1 MKKRAL
7 SLLMALV
14 MVVSLLPATARA
26 ADSTLKGDISVGT
39 AADLA
44 ALGGQDIVG
53 NITLT
58 ADIDM
63 SNTEMIPIKSLT
75 GTFNGQGHVISDL
88 TLTGQACGPRDR
100 KYTALISTLNSGTVK
115 NLKLDNITVS
125 ADTSTADNNH
135 LSTLIAY
142 VNAGDCTIEDCVVTG
157 SVTYTASDT
166 EEKTSSNYVSGLVG
180 EVFGIYGNAPTLK
193 IKNCTVDVTLTGAKK
208 DYVAGLVATAGAV
221 KASVENCAVLG
232 DITTN
237 KSEGYAGGLLGLTNT
252 SSEFSFT
259 NCYYAGSISG
269 DRFTVRAFAFMT
281 KSGNRAGTIN
291 YTNCYYNTSLNT
303 ELKADSRSSYG
314 NTNSTFNGQVD
325 GKTTGELKELEFTD
339 FVKNEAGYPVPEWT
353 PAAPPAPQFS
363 CTLVFENT
371 QGGTLVVKHGDQI
384 LTSISDG
391 QYMINRTGDDYSYTV
406 TFDEGAEYEN
416 VDITAFSIY
425 DSDNGTTKTITVNP
439 KRVFSCALTFT
450 GTENGALTVK
460 DSDGTTLTATNGV
473 YTLSAAGKYT
483 YSVTFDKNSIY
494 NNIDGAKFTVGKNDT
509 EKAIA
514 VTLTYKTTKPSGTGT
529 KESPYL
535 IGTAEELRWFAE
547 RVNALDTAAAKAYVK
562 LTKNIEVPGSWT
574 PLGKNAASPFS
585 GHFDGD
591 GKSVTITVDNP
602 SLGYFGFFGCLDSK
616 IDRDSTTPIDEQPT
630 VVVKNLTVNGSIYC
644 SEPGAFVGGLAAR
657 ARGKVSI
664 ENCVNNAT
672 VSSLA
677 RGSAGVGGLVGGY
690 DDGVEY
696 VWKNIRMTVDGC
708 RNTGTINVT
717 GSNTDAMVG
726 GLVGANAN
734 CVQVSSSEN
743 TGTVN
748 APGCTVGGLLGAAGY
763 QTGDFV
769 PTIKDSS
776 NSGILIGAAGK
787 TNNLYGKGTIRSGY
801 LINSGS
807 NTYTGGSESADVLV
821 AESRK
826 YNDVLAVPATAQVG
840 DEVALSL
847 KSGMTADETITVTV
861 SQGDRDTNKDYLKV
875 DSNGVLKLKE
885 LNTSGKVIEATAT
898 ITWSKDGKSLSKPVT
913 VNIYPAAKGETSARK
928 ALMEAIAKTY
938 RNKSE
943 DWAVF
948 DMAAYAKCGFGDN
961 TTDTENYLNLTI
973 NELAGTSPLATDRAK
988 AEIIL
993 AALGIDSTRLT
1004 PLDGAEYSNA
1014 AKLAAMNLGTSHYTA
1029 PWVLL
1034 AEQAGQLKLTGAQRN
1049 SMIALL
1055 TDSKNL
1061 GDDGLFFTTW
1071 AGETFADP
1079 DTTGTA
1085 LAALAEYNTSEYPK
1099 VQAFVH
1105 KAVEGLSKAQNS
1117 NGSYGNVNS
1126 DAMVIIGLTAIG
1138 IDPATNARFVKGGC
1152 SLADALLLYVNNT
1165 RDGFTTAAVGA
1176 VNGESTQKA
1185 AALATEQGFRALVT
1199 LEQFAKDTSK
1209 AFNIYILSTA
1219 PVSSTDPDNPDT
1231 SGQPAQPEQPQPG
1244 TATGSGTLP
1253 SEGGSTGG
1261 GSTGGSGKSWI
1272 SVAVSIE
1279 PGSGS
1284 AWYSGSVRVAKGVT
1298 VEQALE
1304 TAAAQAGLILNI
1316 KDGYLR
1322 AVIRSGVTLGQYDEG
1337 PNSGWLYKV
1346 NGKAPNV
1353 GIADYPLNGGE
1364 TVTVY
1369 YTADYTKE
1377 SGLDIS
1383 APASG
1388 GAVGKTETVTNAD
1401 GSTTKTETKPD
1412 GTTVETTTKPD
1423 GSTTVAETKP
1433 DGSVSTVEK
1442 RADGTEI
1449 KTAQPVSG
1457 EITASVSV
1465 PKSVGS
1471 TRVDIPVSKPSGSMV
1486 AVIVHPDGTEEIV
1499 KGSVVTETGVA
1510 LRAEGDVRLKI
1521 IDNAKS
1527 FNDMADHWAKDAVEF
1542 ASSRELFNGVGNDAF
1557 GPDRSMTRGMVSTVL
1572 ARLAGADTAG
1582 GETWYAKG
1590 TVWAV
1595 ENGISDGT
1603 NPEQPVTREQLA
1615 AMLYRYAGSPAVS
1628 GELGFDD
1635 TTVISIWAYDA
1646 VRWCVDNGILNGV
1659 GGNRMA
1665 PQDLARRGQVAAM
1678 LMRFLQATV

>member
-1 MKKRAL
+1 MDGFAVR
-7 SLLMALV
+7 
-14 MVVSLLPATARA
+14 
-26 ADSTLKGDISVGT
+26 KG
-39 AADLA
+39 
-44 ALGGQDIVG
+44 
-53 NITLT
+53 
-58 ADIDM
+58 
-63 SNTEMIPIKSLT
+63 
-75 GTFNGQGHVISDL
+75 
-88 TLTGQACGPRDR
+88 
-100 KYTALISTLNSGTVK
+100 
-115 NLKLDNITVS
+115 
-125 ADTSTADNNH
+125 
-135 LSTLIAY
+135 
-142 VNAGDCTIEDCVVTG
+142 
-157 SVTYTASDT
+157 
-166 EEKTSSNYVSGLVG
+166 
-180 EVFGIYGNAPTLK
+180 
-193 IKNCTVDVTLTGAKK
+193 
-208 DYVAGLVATAGAV
+208 
-221 KASVENCAVLG
+221 
-232 DITTN
+232 
-237 KSEGYAGGLLGLTNT
+237 
-252 SSEFSFT
+252 EF
-259 NCYYAGSISG
+259 
-269 DRFTVRAFAFMT
+269 D
-281 KSGNRAGTIN
+281 
-291 YTNCYYNTSLNT
+291 
-303 ELKADSRSSYG
+303 
-314 NTNSTFNGQVD
+314 
-325 GKTTGELKELEFTD
+325 
-339 FVKNEAGYPVPEWT
+339 GYPVPVWT
-353 PAAPPAPQFS
+353 PAAAPAP
-363 CTLVFENT
+363 
-371 QGGTLVVKHGDQI
+371 I
-384 LTSISDG
+384 TSP
-391 QYMINRTGDDYSYTV
+391 
-406 TFDEGAEYEN
+406 AP
-416 VDITAFSIY
+416 A
-425 DSDNGTTKTITVNP
+425 
-439 KRVFSCALTFT
+439 FSCALTFT
-450 GTENGALTVK
+450 GAEGGTLTVK
-460 DSDGTTLTATNGV
+460 HGEDTLTANVGSDYS
-473 YTLSAAGKYT
+473 YTLTEAGNYS
-483 YSVTFDKNSIY
+483 YSVTFGEDSPY
-494 NNIDGAKFTVGKNDT
+494 NNVAETPFTVGENDT

-514 VTLTYKTTKPSGTGT
+514 VTLTYKTTEPSGDGT
-529 KESPYL
+529 VEFPIL
-535 IGTAEELRWFAE
+535 IGTAAELRAFANK
-547 RVNALDTAAAKAYVK
+547 VNSGDSAAAHAYVK
-562 LTKNIEVPGSWT
+562 LTDNIKVPGSWT
-574 PLGKNAASPFS
+574 PLGKNTDSPFS

-591 GKSVTITVDNP
+591 GKSVTITVDDPGP
-602 SLGYFGFFGCLDSK
+602 SYFGFFGCLDSK
-616 IDRDSTTPIDEQPT
+616 PDRDSATSIDDQPT
-630 VVVKNLTVNGSIYC
+630 VVVKNLKVNGSIYC
-644 SEPGAFVGGLAAR
+644 SEPYAYVGGIAAR

-690 DDGVEY
+690 DDGVDY
-696 VWKNIRMTVDGC
+696 VYENIRLAVDGC
-708 RNTGTINVT
+708 KNNGTISVS
-717 GSNTDAMVG
+717 GDNTNAMVG
-726 GLVGANAN
+726 GLVGSNAN
-734 CVQVSSSEN
+734 CVQVKGSTN
-743 TGTVN
+743 NGTIS
-748 APGCTVGGLLGAAGY
+748 APGCTVGGLLGEAGS
-763 QTGDFV
+763 QTGNYK
-769 PTIKDSS
+769 PSIADSA
-776 NSGILIGAAGK
+776 NNGTLIGAAGK

-807 NTYTGGSESADVLV
+807 NTYTGGSESEDELLL
-821 AESRK
+821 ESQK
-826 YNDVLAVPATAQVG
+826 YNDVVAVPSTANAG
-840 DEVALSL
+840 DEVILL
-847 KSGMTADETITVTV
+847 KSGKTVDETITVV
-861 SQGDRDTNKDYLKV
+861 CSVGERDTNRAYLKV
-875 DSNGVLKLKE
+875 VDGKLRLAKKNE
-885 LNTSGKVIEATAT
+885 TGKVIEATAT
-898 ITWSKDGKSLSKPVT
+898 ITWRKGDQTLSKPVT
-913 VNIYPAAKGETSARK
+913 VNIYPAAVDGISARK
-928 ALMEAIAKTY
+928 TLMDKIAATY
-938 RNKSE
+938 TNSSS
-943 DWAVF
+943 DWVVF
-948 DMAAYAKCGFGDN
+948 DMAVYAKCGFGSN
-961 TTDTENYLNLTI
+961 TTDTKNYLNLTI
-973 NELAGTSPLATDRAK
+973 NELAGNTPLVTDRAK

-993 AALGIDSTRLT
+993 AALGVNSTKLKT
-1004 PLDGAEYSNA
+1004 VDGTEYSNA
-1014 AKLAAMNLGTSHYTA
+1014 AKLADMNLGSSHYTA

-1034 AEQAGQLKLTGAQRN
+1034 AEQAGQMKLSDKQRS
-1049 SMIALL
+1049 SMISLL
-1055 TDSKNL
+1055 TSSL
-1061 GDDGLFFTTW
+1061 GPDGLFVTKW
-1071 AGETFADP
+1071 AGETYADP

-1085 LAALAEYNTSEYPK
+1085 LAALAKYNTADYPA
-1099 VQAFVH
+1099 VQAFIT
-1105 KAVEGLSKAQNS
+1105 KAVAGLSAAQRD
-1117 NGSYGNVNS
+1117 NGSFGNVNS
-1126 DAMVIIGLTAIG
+1126 DAMVITGLTALG
-1138 IDPATNARFVKGGC
+1138 IDPGADARFVKGGC
-1152 SLADALLLYVNNT
+1152 SLADALLLYVNDTKN
-1165 RDGFTTAAVGA
+1165 GFSTGYVSGTQ
-1176 VNGESTQKA
+1176 GEKA
-1185 AALATEQGFRALVT
+1185 QALATEQGFRALVT

-1209 AFNIYILSTA
+1209 AFNIYTLSTA

-1231 SGQPAQPEQPQPG
+1231 PGQPAQPEQPQPG

-1284 AWYSGSVRVAKGVT
+1284 AWYSGSVRVAEGAT

-1527 FNDMADHWAKDAVEF
+1527 FNDMANHWAKDAVEF

-1603 NPEQPVTREQLA
+1603 APEQPVTREQLA

-1635 TTVISIWAYDA
+1635 ADSISAWARDA

-1659 GGNRMA
+1659 GGNRMT

>member
-7 SLLMALV
+7 SLLMAFV
-14 MVVSLLPATARA
+14 MVVSLLPATVRA
-26 ADSTLKGDISVGT
+26 ADSTTLSGDISVGT

-63 SNTEMIPIKSLT
+63 SNTKMTPIKSLK
-75 GTFNGQGHVISDL
+75 GCFNGDGMTISGLALEGGNDSNTGLIGQLDGSVINLKMTDASITGIGNRNNAGILVGFIPQGSTSKIDNCYVSGSITSTISGSAYIGGL
-88 TLTGQACGPRDR
+88 AGYISGSINEH
-100 KYTALISTLNSGTVK
+100 TALTINNSVS
-115 NLKLDNITVS
+115 NVSLKG
-125 ADTSTADNNH
+125 A
-135 LSTLIAY
+135 
-142 VNAGDCTIEDCVVTG
+142 
-157 SVTYTASDT
+157 
-166 EEKTSSNYVSGLVG
+166 SSNYIGGLLG
-180 EVFGIYGNAPTLK
+180 TAQYYS
-193 IKNCTVDVTLTGAKK
+193 DVTISK
-208 DYVAGLVATAGAV
+208 
-221 KASVENCAVLG
+221 CAVLG
-232 DITTN
+232 DFSGSATGGGMIGYINSASTALTLSNSYLGSKMNCSNKFGIVYNLSALSSLSCTN
-237 KSEGYAGGLLGLTNT
+237 FYYDNAKNKPEYSWESFSMLKNGNYSVKAIGKSTE
-252 SSEFSFT
+252 
-259 NCYYAGSISG
+259 
-269 DRFTVRAFAFMT
+269 
-281 KSGNRAGTIN
+281 
-291 YTNCYYNTSLNT
+291 
-303 ELKADSRSSYG
+303 ELKKLKL
-314 NTNSTFNGQVD
+314 D
-325 GKTTGELKELEFTD
+325 GFEVREGEFD
-339 FVKNEAGYPVPEWT
+339 GYPVPVWT
-353 PAAPPAPQFS
+353 PAAAPEPITPPAPAFS
-363 CTLVFENT
+363 CV
-371 QGGTLVVKHGDQI
+371 
-384 LTSISDG
+384 
-391 QYMINRTGDDYSYTV
+391 
-406 TFDEGAEYEN
+406 
-416 VDITAFSIY
+416 
-425 DSDNGTTKTITVNP
+425 
-439 KRVFSCALTFT
+439 LTFT
-450 GTENGALTVK
+450 GAEDGDLTLKHGEDVLTANENGDYA
-460 DSDGTTLTATNGV
+460 
-473 YTLSAAGKYT
+473 YTLSEAGDYS
-483 YSVTFDKNSIY
+483 YSVAFGADSDY
-494 NNIDGAKFTVGKNDT
+494 NDIPETGFTVGEDETAKT
-509 EKAIA
+509 IA
-514 VTLTYKTTKPSGTGT
+514 VPLTYKTTEPSGTGT

-535 IGTAEELRWFAE
+535 IGTAEELRWFANK
-547 RVNALDTAAAKAYVK
+547 VNSGDSAAAHAYVK
-562 LTKNIEVPGSWT
+562 LTDNIIVPGSWT
-574 PLGKNAASPFS
+574 PLGKNTDSPFS
-585 GHFDGD
+585 GHFDGQ
-591 GKSVTITVDNP
+591 GHSVTITVDDPGP
-602 SLGYFGFFGCLDSK
+602 SYFGFFGCLNSK
-616 IDRDSTTPIDEQPT
+616 PDRDSTTPMDEQPT
-630 VVVKNLTVNGSIYC
+630 VVVENLTVNGTVYC
-644 SEPGAFVGGLAAR
+644 SEPGAYVGGIAAR
-657 ARGKVSI
+657 ARGKVEI
-664 ENCVNNAT
+664 KNCVNNAT

-677 RGSAGVGGLVGGY
+677 RGSAGVGGLVGSY

-696 VWKNIRMTVDGC
+696 VYKNIRMTVDGC
-708 RNTGTINVT
+708 KNNGTIIVTGT
-717 GSNTDAMVG
+717 NTDAKVG

-734 CVQVSSSEN
+734 CVQVKNSKN
-743 TGTVN
+743 TATIN
-748 APGCTVGGLLGAAGY
+748 APGCTVGGLLGEAGY
-763 QTGDFV
+763 QTGDFK
-769 PTIKDSS
+769 PAIQDSS
-776 NSGILIGAAGK
+776 NTGILIGAEGK

-807 NTYTGGSESADVLV
+807 NTYTGGSESEDELLK
-821 AESRK
+821 ESRK
-826 YNDVLAVPATAQVG
+826 YNDVLAVPATAEK
-840 DEVALSL
+840 DYEITLL
-847 KSGMTADETITVTV
+847 KSGEAADKGITVTCSV
-861 SQGDRDTNKDYLKV
+861 GERDTNKDYLKV
-875 DSNGVLKLKE
+875 VDGKLQLAKK
-885 LNTSGKVIEATAT
+885 NDTGKVIEATAT
-898 ITWSKDGKSLSKPVT
+898 ITWSKGDQTLSKPIT

-943 DWAVF
+943 DWVVF

-993 AALGIDSTRLT
+993 AALGIDSTKLT

-1034 AEQAGQLKLTGAQRN
+1034 AEQAGQLKLTDAQRAN
-1049 SMIALL
+1049 MIALL
-1055 TDSKNL
+1055 TDSANL
-1061 GDDGLFFTTW
+1061 GKDGLFFTKW
-1071 AGETFADP
+1071 AGETYADP

-1085 LAALAEYNTSEYPK
+1085 LTALAAYADRAAVKS
-1099 VQAFVH
+1099 FID
-1105 KAVEGLSKAQNS
+1105 KAVAGLSKAQNS

-1126 DAMVIIGLTAIG
+1126 DAMVIIGLAAVG
-1138 IDPATNARFVKGGC
+1138 IDPASDERFVKGGC
-1152 SLADALLLYVNNT
+1152 SLADALLLYVNDGQN
-1165 RDGFTTAAVGA
+1165 GFTAGYISGTQ
-1176 VNGESTQKA
+1176 GEKA
-1185 AALATEQGFRALVT
+1185 QALATEQGFRALVT

-1209 AFNIYILSTA
+1209 AFNIYTLSTA

-1231 SGQPAQPEQPQPG
+1231 PGQPAQPEQPQPG

-1284 AWYSGSVRVAKGVT
+1284 AWYSGSVRVAEGAT

-1346 NGKAPNV
+1346 SGKAPNV
-1353 GIADYPLNGGE
+1353 GIADYRLNGGE

-1401 GSTTKTETKPD
+1401 GSVTKIETKSD
-1412 GTTVETTTKPD
+1412 GTVIETTTWRD
-1423 GSTTVAETKP
+1423 GSTLTAETSP
-1433 DGSVSTVEK
+1433 NGRVETVEK
-1442 RADGTEI
+1442 RADGTTVE
-1449 KTAQPVSG
+1449 TVESASG
-1457 EITASVSV
+1457 GITASVSV

-1471 TRVDIPVSKPSGSMV
+1471 TRVDIPVSKPTGSMV

-1499 KGSVVTETGVA
+1499 KGSIVTETGIA
-1510 LRAEGDVRLKI
+1510 LRAEGNVRLKI
-1521 IDNAKS
+1521 IDNAKR

-1557 GPDRSMTRGMVSTVL
+1557 GPDLSMTRGMVSTVL

-1603 NPEQPVTREQLA
+1603 APEQPVTREQLA

-1628 GELGFDD
+1628 GELSFDD
-1635 TTVISIWAYDA
+1635 TAVISIWAYDA

-1659 GGNRMA
+1659 GGNRMT

>member
-1 MKKRAL
+1 MKKRVL
-7 SLLMALV
+7 SLLMAFA
-14 MVVSLLPATARA
+14 MVIGLLPATARA
-26 ADSTLKGDISVGT
+26 AETETDKLSVTQAAAPEAADGTLSGKGT
-39 AADLA
+39 AAEPYLLSSADDLKAFRDLVNGGENPACAKLTEDIDLKGEEWTPVTSLIGYLDGGGHTISNFTMKGGTGRYGSPVNTGLIGELNGSIVNLSVKNA
-44 ALGGQDIVG
+44 AITDVGNNNNVGVLAGYIADGSTSKVDNCCVSGTITSTISGTAYIGGLVGYMTGAIDTHTALSINNCVSNVTLTCARSNYIGGLLGTAQYYSDVTITKCAQLGEISGNGTSGGIIGYINSASTALTLSDSYLGGKVG
-53 NITLT
+53 GSKKYGVAYNLSALSSLSCTNFYYDNEKNKGAYSWSSFDMLNKGSADAEGKST
-58 ADIDM
+58 A
-63 SNTEMIPIKSLT
+63 ELK
-75 GTFNGQGHVISDL
+75 
-88 TLTGQACGPRDR
+88 A
-100 KYTALISTLNSGTVK
+100 
-115 NLKLDNITVS
+115 LKLNGFEVREGVLDGYPVPVYTKAEPLPLPKITVS
-125 ADTSTADNNH
+125 AKVEFTNTEGGTVTVTDPFGETVEPNEDK
-135 LSTLIAY
+135 AY
-142 VNAGDCTIEDCVVTG
+142 
-157 SVTYTASDT
+157 
-166 EEKTSSNYVSGLVG
+166 
-180 EVFGIYGNAPTLK
+180 
-193 IKNCTVDVTLTGAKK
+193 TLTEIGEYRYAVTDMEQYK
-208 DYVAGLVATAGAV
+208 D
-221 KASVENCAVLG
+221 VEGSFKIGKG
-232 DITTN
+232 D
-237 KSEGYAGGLLGLTNT
+237 
-252 SSEFSFT
+252 
-259 NCYYAGSISG
+259 
-269 DRFTVRAFAFMT
+269 
-281 KSGNRAGTIN
+281 
-291 YTNCYYNTSLNT
+291 
-303 ELKADSRSSYG
+303 
-314 NTNSTFNGQVD
+314 
-325 GKTTGELKELEFTD
+325 
-339 FVKNEAGYPVPEWT
+339 
-353 PAAPPAPQFS
+353 
-363 CTLVFENT
+363 
-371 QGGTLVVKHGDQI
+371 
-384 LTSISDG
+384 DG
-391 QYMINRTGDDYSYTV
+391 Q
-406 TFDEGAEYEN
+406 
-416 VDITAFSIY
+416 
-425 DSDNGTTKTITVNP
+425 TKTITVP
-439 KRVFSCALTFT
+439 H
-450 GTENGALTVK
+450 EYK
-460 DSDGTTLTATNGV
+460 DVDLN
-473 YTLSAAGKYT
+473 
-483 YSVTFDKNSIY
+483 
-494 NNIDGAKFTVGKNDT
+494 
-509 EKAIA
+509 
-514 VTLTYKTTKPSGTGT
+514 GTGT
-529 KESPYL
+529 QEAPIL
-535 IGTAEELRWFAE
+535 ISTASELRTLASK
-547 RVNALDTAAAKAYVK
+547 VNDGELSDAYVE
-562 LTKNIEVPGSWT
+562 LTNDITVPGSWT
-574 PLGKNAASPFS
+574 PLGANAASPFS
-585 GHFDGD
+585 GHFDGK
-591 GKSVTITVDNP
+591 GHSVTITVDDP
-602 SLGYFGFFGCLDSK
+602 SLRYFGFFGCLDSK
-616 IDRDSTTPIDEQPT
+616 VDRDSATPIDEQPT
-630 VVVKNLTVNGSIYC
+630 VVVKNLTVKGSIYC
-644 SEPGAFVGGLAAR
+644 SEPYAFVGGIAAR

-677 RGSAGVGGLVGGY
+677 RASSGVGGLVGGY

-696 VWKNIRMTVDGC
+696 VYWNICMTLTDC
-708 RNTGTINVT
+708 ANNGTIIVT
-717 GSNTDAMVG
+717 GDNEKAFVG
-726 GLVGANAN
+726 GMVGANAN
-734 CVQVSSSEN
+734 CVQLTNCTN

-748 APGCTVGGLLGAAGY
+748 APGCTVGGLLGEAGY
-763 QTGDFV
+763 QTGGFV

-776 NSGILIGAAGK
+776 NSGVLLGAAGK
-787 TNNLYGKGTIRSGY
+787 TNNLYGKGTIRSDY

-807 NTYTGGSESADVLV
+807 NTYTGSSESEDELLK
-821 AESRK
+821 ESRK
-826 YNDVLAVPATAQVG
+826 YNDVLAVPATAG
-840 DEVALSL
+840 ENYEITLL
-847 KSGMTADETITVTV
+847 KSGEAADEGITVTCSV
-861 SQGDRDTNKDYLKV
+861 GERDTNRAYLEVV
-875 DSNGVLKLKE
+875 DGKLRLAE
-885 LNTSGKVIEATAT
+885 RNVTGKVIEATAT

-913 VNIYPAAKGETSARK
+913 VNLYPAASSRKTLMNSIAATYTNSSA
-928 ALMEAIAKTY
+928 
-938 RNKSE
+938 
-943 DWAVF
+943 DWVVF
-948 DMAAYAKCGFGDN
+948 DMAAYAKCGFGSN
-961 TTDTENYLNLTI
+961 TTDTKNYLNLTI
-973 NELAGTSPLATDRAK
+973 NELAGNTPLVTDRAK

-993 AALGIDSTRLT
+993 AALGVNSTKLKPVVGT
-1004 PLDGAEYSNA
+1004 EYSNA
-1014 AKLAAMNLGTSHYTA
+1014 AKLADMNLGSSHYTA

-1034 AEQAGQLKLTGAQRN
+1034 AEQAGQLKLTDAQRN

-1061 GDDGLFFTTW
+1061 GDDGLFFTKW

-1085 LAALAEYNTSEYPK
+1085 LTALAAYADRAAVKS
-1099 VQAFVH
+1099 FID
-1105 KAVEGLSKAQNS
+1105 KAVAGLSKAQNS

-1126 DAMVIIGLTAIG
+1126 DAMVIIGLAAVG
-1138 IDPATNARFVKGGC
+1138 IDPASDERFVKGGC
-1152 SLADALLLYVNNT
+1152 SLADALLLYVNDT
-1165 RDGFTTAAVGA
+1165 RNGFTTAAVGA

-1199 LEQFAKDTSK
+1199 LEKLASLNGDSK
-1209 AFNIYILSTA
+1209 SFNIYTQLVKTSASGSTTTTRPEKPSDGFTSDGA
-1219 PVSSTDPDNPDT
+1219 GTVPSTSTD
-1231 SGQPAQPEQPQPG
+1231 SG
-1244 TATGSGTLP
+1244 
-1253 SEGGSTGG
+1253 
-1261 GSTGGSGKSWI
+1261 TGGSAGSTTTAKWI

-1284 AWYSGSVRVAKGVT
+1284 AWYSGSVRVAEGAT

-1412 GTTVETTTKPD
+1412 GTTIETTTKLD

-1433 DGSVSTVEK
+1433 DGSMSTVEK

-1557 GPDRSMTRGMVSTVL
+1557 GPDLSMTRGMVSTVL

-1603 NPEQPVTREQLA
+1603 APEQPVTREQLA

-1628 GELGFDD
+1628 GELSFDD

-1659 GGNRMA
+1659 GGNRMT
-1665 PQDLARRGQVAAM
+1665 PQDLAQRGQVAAM

>member
-14 MVVSLLPATARA
+14 MVVSLLPATVRA
-26 ADSTLKGDISVGT
+26 ADGTSSSDISVGT
-39 AADLA
+39 AAELA
-44 ALGGQDIVG
+44 ALGGKDIVG

-63 SNTEMIPIKSLT
+63 SNTKMTPIKSLT

-88 TLTGQACGPRDR
+88 TLTGQAGGYSWDK
-100 KYTALISTLNSGTVK
+100 KYTALIGTLNRGTVK
-115 NLKLDNITVS
+115 NLKLDKITVS
-125 ADTSTADNNH
+125 ANTSTADNNH

-157 SVTYTASDT
+157 SVTYTAPDT
-166 EEKTSSNYVSGLVG
+166 EKYPSSNYVSGLVG
-180 EVFGIYGNAPTLK
+180 EVFGKYDYTPTLT

-208 DYVAGLVATAGAV
+208 DFVAGLVAKAGTVNAV
-221 KASVENCAVLG
+221 VENCAVLG
-232 DITTN
+232 NVTANT
-237 KSEGYAGGLLGLTNT
+237 SEGYAGGLLGSTGTKTN
-252 SSEFSFT
+252 FT
-259 NCYYAGSISG
+259 FANCYYAGEVSG
-269 DRFTVRAFAFMT
+269 STARTMALMT
-281 KSGNRAGTIN
+281 PSKKNAGTLT
-291 YTNCYYNTSLNT
+291 YGDNCYY
-303 ELKADSRSSYG
+303 LKNAKQEIDAKDSVGTTVTGTPTAVESI
-314 NTNSTFNGQVD
+314 D
-325 GKTTGELKELEFTD
+325 GIRALKFAG
-339 FVKNEAGYPVPEWT
+339 FVKNEDGYPVPEWT

-384 LTSISDG
+384 LAPNSDG
-391 QYMINRTGDDYSYTV
+391 QYMINKTGDDYSYTV
-406 TFDEGAEYEN
+406 TFGEGAEYEN
-416 VDITAFSIY
+416 VYIPAFSIY

-450 GTENGALTVK
+450 GVEDGTLTVK
-460 DSDGTTLTATNGV
+460 HGEDTLTANVGSDYA
-473 YTLSAAGKYT
+473 YTLSEAGNYS
-483 YSVTFDKNSIY
+483 YSVTFGEDSPY
-494 NNIDGAKFTVGKNDT
+494 NNVAETPFTVGENDT

-514 VTLTYKTTKPSGTGT
+514 VKLTYKTAKPSGDGT
-529 KESPYL
+529 EKSPIL
-535 IGTAEELRWFAE
+535 IGTAAELRAFANK
-547 RVNALDTAAAKAYVK
+547 VNSGDSAAAHAYVK
-562 LTKNIEVPGSWT
+562 LTDNIKVPGSWT
-574 PLGKNAASPFS
+574 PLGKNTDSPFS

-591 GKSVTITVDNP
+591 GHSVTITVDDPGP
-602 SLGYFGFFGCLDSK
+602 SYFGFFGCLDSK
-616 IDRDSTTPIDEQPT
+616 VDRDSTTRIDKQPT

-644 SEPGAFVGGLAAR
+644 SEPYAYVGGIAAR
-657 ARGKVSI
+657 ARGKVEI
-664 ENCVNNAT
+664 KNCVNNAT

-696 VWKNIRMTVDGC
+696 VYWNICMTLTNCV
-708 RNTGTINVT
+708 NNGTIIVT
-717 GSNTDAMVG
+717 GDNEKAFVG
-726 GLVGANAN
+726 GMVGANAN
-734 CVQVSSSEN
+734 CMQLTNCTN

-748 APGCTVGGLLGAAGY
+748 APGCTVGGLLGEAGY
-763 QTGDFV
+763 QTGDFK
-769 PTIKDSS
+769 PTIQNSS
-776 NSGILIGAAGK
+776 NIGILIGAEGK

-807 NTYTGGSESADVLV
+807 NTYTGGSESEDELLL
-821 AESRK
+821 ESQK
-826 YNDVLAVPATAQVG
+826 YNDVVAVPAGAKVG
-840 DEVALSL
+840 DTVTLL
-847 KSGMTADETITVTV
+847 KSGEPAKDITVTYSV
-861 SQGDRDTNKDYLKV
+861 GERDTNRAYLEVV
-875 DSNGVLKLKE
+875 DGKLRLAKRNE
-885 LNTSGKVIEATAT
+885 TGKVIEATAT
-898 ITWSKDGKSLSKPVT
+898 VTWSKDGKSLSKPVT
-913 VNIYPAAKGETSARK
+913 VNIYPAASSRAE
-928 ALMEAIAKTY
+928 LMRNIAATY
-938 RNKSE
+938 AKNSE
-943 DWAVF
+943 DWVVF
-948 DMAAYAKCGFGDN
+948 DMAAYAKCGFGSN

-973 NELAGTSPLATDRAK
+973 NELAGNTPLVTDRAK

-993 AALGIDSTRLT
+993 TALGVNSTKLKT
-1004 PLDGAEYSNA
+1004 VDGTEYSNA
-1014 AKLAAMNLGTSHYTA
+1014 AKLADMNLGSSHFTA

-1034 AEQAGQLKLTGAQRN
+1034 AEQAGQLKLTDAQRN

-1061 GDDGLFFTTW
+1061 GDDGLFFTKW

-1085 LAALAEYNTSEYPK
+1085 LTALAAYADRAAVKS
-1099 VQAFVH
+1099 FID
-1105 KAVEGLSKAQNS
+1105 KAVAGLSKAQNS

-1126 DAMVIIGLTAIG
+1126 DAMVIIGLAAVG
-1138 IDPATNARFVKGGC
+1138 IDPASDERFVKGGC
-1152 SLADALLLYVNNT
+1152 SLADALLLYVNDARN
-1165 RDGFTTAAVGA
+1165 GFTTAAVGA

-1199 LEQFAKDTSK
+1199 LEKLASLNGNSK
-1209 AFNIYILSTA
+1209 SFNIYTQLVKTSASGSTTTTRPEKPSDGFTSNGA
-1219 PVSSTDPDNPDT
+1219 GTVPSTSTD
-1231 SGQPAQPEQPQPG
+1231 SG
-1244 TATGSGTLP
+1244 
-1253 SEGGSTGG
+1253 
-1261 GSTGGSGKSWI
+1261 TGGSAGSTTTAEWI

-1401 GSTTKTETKPD
+1401 GSTTKTETKTD

-1457 EITASVSV
+1457 GITASVSV

-1499 KGSVVTETGVA
+1499 RGSIVTETGIA

-1521 IDNAKS
+1521 IDNAKR

-1603 NPEQPVTREQLA
+1603 APEQPVTREQLA

>member
-7 SLLMALV
+7 SLLMAFV
-14 MVVSLLPATARA
+14 MVVSLLPATVRA
-26 ADSTLKGDISVGT
+26 ADSTTLSGDISVGT

-63 SNTEMIPIKSLT
+63 SNTKMTPIKSLK
-75 GTFNGQGHVISDL
+75 GCFNGDGMTISGLALEGGNDSNTGLIGQLDGSVINLKMTDASITGIGNRNNAGILVGFIPQGSTSKIDNCYVSGSITSTISGSAYIGGL
-88 TLTGQACGPRDR
+88 AGYISGSINEH
-100 KYTALISTLNSGTVK
+100 TALTINNSVS
-115 NLKLDNITVS
+115 NVSLKG
-125 ADTSTADNNH
+125 A
-135 LSTLIAY
+135 
-142 VNAGDCTIEDCVVTG
+142 
-157 SVTYTASDT
+157 
-166 EEKTSSNYVSGLVG
+166 SSNYIGGLLG
-180 EVFGIYGNAPTLK
+180 TAQYYS
-193 IKNCTVDVTLTGAKK
+193 DVTISK
-208 DYVAGLVATAGAV
+208 
-221 KASVENCAVLG
+221 CAVLG
-232 DITTN
+232 DFSGSATGGGMIGYINSASTALTLSNSYLGSKMNCSNKFGIVYNLSALSSLSCTN
-237 KSEGYAGGLLGLTNT
+237 FYYDNAKNKPEYSWESFSMLKNGNYSVKAIGKSTE
-252 SSEFSFT
+252 
-259 NCYYAGSISG
+259 
-269 DRFTVRAFAFMT
+269 
-281 KSGNRAGTIN
+281 
-291 YTNCYYNTSLNT
+291 
-303 ELKADSRSSYG
+303 ELKKLKL
-314 NTNSTFNGQVD
+314 D
-325 GKTTGELKELEFTD
+325 GFEVREGEFD
-339 FVKNEAGYPVPEWT
+339 GYPVPVWT
-353 PAAPPAPQFS
+353 PAAAPEPITPPAPAFS
-363 CTLVFENT
+363 CV
-371 QGGTLVVKHGDQI
+371 
-384 LTSISDG
+384 
-391 QYMINRTGDDYSYTV
+391 
-406 TFDEGAEYEN
+406 
-416 VDITAFSIY
+416 
-425 DSDNGTTKTITVNP
+425 
-439 KRVFSCALTFT
+439 LTFT
-450 GTENGALTVK
+450 GAEDGDLTLKHGEDVLTANENGDYA
-460 DSDGTTLTATNGV
+460 
-473 YTLSAAGKYT
+473 YTLSEAGDYS
-483 YSVTFDKNSIY
+483 YSVAFGADSDY
-494 NNIDGAKFTVGKNDT
+494 NDIPETGFTVGEDETAKT
-509 EKAIA
+509 IA
-514 VTLTYKTTKPSGTGT
+514 VPLTYKTTEPSGTGT

-535 IGTAEELRWFAE
+535 IGTAEELRWFANK
-547 RVNALDTAAAKAYVK
+547 VNSGDSAAAHAYVK
-562 LTKNIEVPGSWT
+562 LTDNIIVPGSWT
-574 PLGKNAASPFS
+574 PLGKNTDSPFS
-585 GHFDGD
+585 GHFDGQ
-591 GKSVTITVDNP
+591 GHSVTITVDDPGP
-602 SLGYFGFFGCLDSK
+602 SYFGFFGCLNSK
-616 IDRDSTTPIDEQPT
+616 PDRDSTTPMDEQPT
-630 VVVKNLTVNGSIYC
+630 VVVENLTVNGTVYC
-644 SEPGAFVGGLAAR
+644 SEPGAYVGGIAAR
-657 ARGKVSI
+657 ARGKVEI
-664 ENCVNNAT
+664 KNCVNNAT

-677 RGSAGVGGLVGGY
+677 RGSAGVGGLVGSY

-696 VWKNIRMTVDGC
+696 VYKNIRMTVDGC
-708 RNTGTINVT
+708 KNNGTIIVTGT
-717 GSNTDAMVG
+717 NTDAKVG

-734 CVQVSSSEN
+734 CVQVKNSKN
-743 TGTVN
+743 TATIN
-748 APGCTVGGLLGAAGY
+748 APGCTVGGLLGEAGY
-763 QTGDFV
+763 QTGDFK
-769 PTIKDSS
+769 PAIQDSS
-776 NSGILIGAAGK
+776 NTGILIGAEGK

-807 NTYTGGSESADVLV
+807 NTYTGGSESEDELLK
-821 AESRK
+821 ESRK
-826 YNDVLAVPATAQVG
+826 YNDVLAVPATAEK
-840 DEVALSL
+840 DYEITLL
-847 KSGMTADETITVTV
+847 KSGEAADKGITVTCSV
-861 SQGDRDTNKDYLKV
+861 GERDTNKDYLKV
-875 DSNGVLKLKE
+875 VDGKLQLAKK
-885 LNTSGKVIEATAT
+885 NDTGKVIEATAT
-898 ITWSKDGKSLSKPVT
+898 ITWSKGDQTLSKPIT

-943 DWAVF
+943 DWVVF

-993 AALGIDSTRLT
+993 AALGIDSTKLT

-1034 AEQAGQLKLTGAQRN
+1034 AEQAGQLKLTDAQRAN
-1049 SMIALL
+1049 MIALL
-1055 TDSKNL
+1055 TDSANL
-1061 GDDGLFFTTW
+1061 GKDGLFFTKW
-1071 AGETFADP
+1071 AGETYADP

-1085 LAALAEYNTSEYPK
+1085 LTALAAYADRAAVKS
-1099 VQAFVH
+1099 FID
-1105 KAVEGLSKAQNS
+1105 KAVAGLSKAQNS

-1126 DAMVIIGLTAIG
+1126 DAMVIIGLAAVG
-1138 IDPATNARFVKGGC
+1138 IDPASDERFVKGGC
-1152 SLADALLLYVNNT
+1152 SLADALLLYVNDGQN
-1165 RDGFTTAAVGA
+1165 GFTAGYISGTQ
-1176 VNGESTQKA
+1176 GEKA
-1185 AALATEQGFRALVT
+1185 QALATEQGFRALVT

-1209 AFNIYILSTA
+1209 AFNIYTLSTA

-1231 SGQPAQPEQPQPG
+1231 PGQPAQPEQPQPG

-1284 AWYSGSVRVAKGVT
+1284 AWYSGSVRVAEGAT

-1346 NGKAPNV
+1346 SGKAPNV
-1353 GIADYPLNGGE
+1353 GIADYRLNGGE

-1401 GSTTKTETKPD
+1401 GSVTKTETKPD
-1412 GTTVETTTKPD
+1412 GTVIETTTWRD
-1423 GSTTVAETKP
+1423 GSTLTAETSP
-1433 DGSVSTVEK
+1433 NGRVETVEK
-1442 RADGTEI
+1442 RADGTTVE
-1449 KTAQPVSG
+1449 TVESASG

-1471 TRVDIPVSKPSGSMV
+1471 TRVDIPVSKPTGSMV

-1628 GELGFDD
+1628 GELSFDD

-1659 GGNRMA
+1659 GGNRMT

>member
-14 MVVSLLPATARA
+14 MAISLLPATARA
-26 ADSTLKGDISVGT
+26 AENQAEPQDAPPQIAVQATDET
-39 AADLA
+39 AADITEDVSVSSKEELA
-44 ALGGQDIVG
+44 ELGGKTVAA

-58 ADIDM
+58 GNIDM
-63 SNTEMIPIKSLT
+63 TGVDMEPIKSLT
-75 GTFNGQGHVISDL
+75 GCFDGGGYTISNL
-88 TLTGQACGPRDR
+88 TLKGGTGSSNWQGTNYVNTGLIGELNGSIINV
-100 KYTALISTLNSGTVK
+100 KMTGVSITENIGNWNNIGALVGKI
-115 NLKLDNITVS
+115 
-125 ADTSTADNNH
+125 ADNSN
-135 LSTLIAY
+135 SRID
-142 VNAGDCTIEDCVVTG
+142 NCVVSGAIG
-157 SVTYTASDT
+157 SSSS
-166 EEKTSSNYVSGLVG
+166 SSNTFIGGLVG
-180 EVFGIYGNAPTLK
+180 YVTGTSALVIN
-193 IKNCTVDVTLTGAKK
+193 NCLSNVTLTCGN
-208 DYVAGLVATAGAV
+208 
-221 KASVENCAVLG
+221 S
-232 DITTN
+232 
-237 KSEGYAGGLLGLTNT
+237 GYAGGLLGAATYFVGTISVKNAAVLGNITSGKCGGGIVGCFNGGSPKLTVNNSYVAGT
-252 SSEFSFT
+252 MSGNKVGAVAYCGYLSSYTVELTDFSYDSTKNSDKSFQILPTNKSSENSYT
-259 NCYYAGSISG
+259 GSVNKLSTDALI
-269 DRFTVRAFAFMT
+269 T
-281 KSGNRAGTIN
+281 K
-291 YTNCYYNTSLNT
+291 L
-303 ELKADSRSSYG
+303 
-314 NTNSTFNGQVD
+314 
-325 GKTTGELKELEFTD
+325 TD
-339 FVKNEAGYPVPEWT
+339 FEVSEDFGGYPVPKWT
-353 PAAPPAPQFS
+353 PVDKDGIPKPVEPPFS
-363 CTLVFENT
+363 
-371 QGGTLVVKHGDQI
+371 GT
-384 LTSISDG
+384 
-391 QYMINRTGDDYSYTV
+391 
-406 TFDEGAEYEN
+406 
-416 VDITAFSIY
+416 
-425 DSDNGTTKTITVNP
+425 
-439 KRVFSCALTFT
+439 LTFT
-450 GTENGALTVK
+450 GTEGGTLIVRDPKGNDVPANV
-460 DSDGTTLTATNGV
+460 DGS
-473 YTLSAAGKYT
+473 YTLSSAGDYT
-483 YSVTFDKNSIY
+483 YTLTFNADSIY
-494 NNIDGAKFTVGKNDT
+494 RDITDGRFTVLKTET
-509 EKAIA
+509 EKTVA
-514 VTLTYKTTKPSGTGT
+514 VELSYKTAQPSGDGT
-529 KESPYL
+529 EESPYL

-574 PLGKNAASPFS
+574 PLGKNAKFPFS

-591 GKSVTITVDNP
+591 GHSVTITVDDP
-602 SLGYFGFFGCLDSK
+602 SLRYFGFFGRLDSK
-616 IDRDSTTPIDEQPT
+616 VDRDSATSIDEQPT
-630 VVVKNLTVNGSIYC
+630 VVVENLTVNGTVYC
-644 SEPGAFVGGLAAR
+644 SEPYAHVGGIAGC
-657 ARGKVSI
+657 ARGKVEI
-664 ENCVNNAT
+664 KNCVNNAT

-696 VWKNIRMTVDGC
+696 VYKNIRMTVDGC
-708 RNTGTINVT
+708 TNNGTIIVTGTD
-717 GSNTDAMVG
+717 TDAKVG
-726 GLVGANAN
+726 GLVGANKN
-734 CVQVSSSEN
+734 CVQVSKSNN
-743 TGTVN
+743 TGTIN
-748 APGCTVGGLLGAAGY
+748 APGCTVGGLLGEAGA
-763 QTGDFV
+763 QTGAFV

-776 NSGILIGAAGK
+776 NSGVLLGAAGK

-807 NTYTGGSESADVLV
+807 NTYTGSSESEDELLL
-821 AESRK
+821 ESQK
-826 YNDVLAVPATAQVG
+826 YNDVVAVPADAKADYEIT
-840 DEVALSL
+840 LL
-847 KSGMTADETITVTV
+847 KSGKPADDVTVTC
-861 SQGDRDTNKDYLKV
+861 SIGERDTNKAYLKV
-875 DSNGVLKLKE
+875 VGGKLQ
-885 LNTSGKVIEATAT
+885 LAQPNSTGKVIEATAT

-913 VNIYPAAKGETSARK
+913 VNIYPAVNSRKILMDKIAETYTNS
-928 ALMEAIAKTY
+928 
-938 RNKSE
+938 SS
-943 DWAVF
+943 DWVVF
-948 DMAAYAKCGFGDN
+948 DMAVYAKCGFGSN
-961 TTDTENYLNLTI
+961 TTDTKNYLNLTI
-973 NELAGTSPLATDRAK
+973 NELAGNTPLVTDRAK

-993 AALGIDSTRLT
+993 AALGVNSTNLKPFVGT
-1004 PLDGAEYSNA
+1004 EYSNA
-1014 AKLAAMNLGTSHYTA
+1014 AKLADMNLGTSHYTA

-1034 AEQAGQLKLTGAQRN
+1034 AEQAGQLKLTDAQRN

-1071 AGETFADP
+1071 AGETYADP

-1138 IDPATNARFVKGGC
+1138 IDPAADARFVKGGCSLDDPRFVKGGC
-1152 SLADALLLYVNNT
+1152 SLADALLLYVNDDQN
-1165 RDGFTTAAVGA
+1165 GFTASYISGTQ
-1176 VNGESTQKA
+1176 GEKA
-1185 AALATEQGFRALVT
+1185 QALATEQGFRALVA
-1199 LEQFAKDTSK
+1199 LEKFESLSGDSK
-1209 AFNIYILSTA
+1209 SFNIYTQTAKTSQSGQSGSTTVITPNKPSKGFTSDGA
-1219 PVSSTDPDNPDT
+1219 GTVPSTSTD
-1231 SGQPAQPEQPQPG
+1231 SG
-1244 TATGSGTLP
+1244 
-1253 SEGGSTGG
+1253 
-1261 GSTGGSGKSWI
+1261 TGGSAGSTTTAEWI

-1284 AWYSGSVRVAKGVT
+1284 AWYSGSVRVAEDAT
-1298 VEQALE
+1298 AEQALE

-1322 AVIRSGVTLGQYDEG
+1322 AITRNGETLGQYNEG

-1353 GIADYPLNGGE
+1353 GIADYQLKGGE

-1412 GTTVETTTKPD
+1412 GTVAATTTKPD

-1499 KGSVVTETGVA
+1499 KGSVVTETGIA

-1521 IDNAKS
+1521 IDNAKR

>member
-14 MVVSLLPATARA
+14 MVVSLLPATVRA
-26 ADSTLKGDISVGT
+26 ADGTLSGKGTFDEPYLISNADELKAFRDQVNGGESPACAKLMANIDLAGEEWTPITSLIGYLDGDGHTISGLTLKGGTGKYGSPVNTGLIGELNGSIINVKMTGVSITENIGNWNNIGALVGKI
-39 AADLA
+39 AD
-44 ALGGQDIVG
+44 
-53 NITLT
+53 NSNSR
-58 ADIDM
+58 IDNCVVSGAIGSSSSS
-63 SNTEMIPIKSLT
+63 SNTFI
-75 GTFNGQGHVISDL
+75 G
-88 TLTGQACGPRDR
+88 
-100 KYTALISTLNSGTVK
+100 
-115 NLKLDNITVS
+115 
-125 ADTSTADNNH
+125 
-135 LSTLIAY
+135 
-142 VNAGDCTIEDCVVTG
+142 
-157 SVTYTASDT
+157 
-166 EEKTSSNYVSGLVG
+166 GLVG
-180 EVFGIYGNAPTLK
+180 YVTGTSALVIN
-193 IKNCTVDVTLTGAKK
+193 NCLSNVTLTCGN
-208 DYVAGLVATAGAV
+208 
-221 KASVENCAVLG
+221 S
-232 DITTN
+232 
-237 KSEGYAGGLLGLTNT
+237 GYAGGLLGAATFFSGTISVKNAAVLGNIT
-252 SSEFSFT
+252 SGK
-259 NCYYAGSISG
+259 YGGSIVGYFNSG
-269 DRFTVRAFAFMT
+269 SPKLTVNNSYVAGAMSGSKVGAVAYCGYLSSYTVELTDFSYDSTNNSDKSFQILPT
-281 KSGNRAGTIN
+281 KQSYENN
-291 YTNCYYNTSLNT
+291 YTGSVNKLSTD
-303 ELKADSRSSYG
+303 ELKSLTMDGFAVSADFG
-314 NTNSTFNGQVD
+314 
-325 GKTTGELKELEFTD
+325 
-339 FVKNEAGYPVPEWT
+339 GYPVPKWT
-353 PAAPPAPQFS
+353 PVDKDGIPKPVEPA
-363 CTLVFENT
+363 
-371 QGGTLVVKHGDQI
+371 
-384 LTSISDG
+384 
-391 QYMINRTGDDYSYTV
+391 
-406 TFDEGAEYEN
+406 
-416 VDITAFSIY
+416 
-425 DSDNGTTKTITVNP
+425 
-439 KRVFSCALTFT
+439 FSCALTFT
-450 GTENGALTVK
+450 GVEDGVLTVK
-460 DSDGTTLTATNGV
+460 DSEGTALTSTDGV
-473 YTLSAAGKYT
+473 YTLSAAGDYS
-483 YSVTFDKNSIY
+483 YSVTFGADADY
-494 NNIDGAKFTVGKNDT
+494 NDIPETGFTVGEDETAKT
-509 EKAIA
+509 IA
-514 VTLTYKTTKPSGTGT
+514 VPLTYKTTEPSGTGT
-529 KESPYL
+529 KEAPIL
-535 IGTAEELRWFAE
+535 IGTAAELRYFAE
-547 RVNALDTAAAKAYVK
+547 QVNDGELSDAYVE
-562 LTKNIEVPGSWT
+562 LTDNITVSGSWT
-574 PLGKNAASPFS
+574 PLGKNTAFPFS
-585 GHFDGD
+585 GHFDGK
-591 GKSVTITVDNP
+591 GHSVTITVDDP
-602 SLGYFGFFGCLDSK
+602 GLSYFGFFGCLNSK
-616 IDRDSTTPIDEQPT
+616 PDRDSTTPIDEQPT
-630 VVVKNLTVNGSIYC
+630 VVVENLTVNGTVYC
-644 SEPGAFVGGLAAR
+644 SEPYAHVGGIAGC
-657 ARGKVSI
+657 ARGKVEI
-664 ENCVNNAT
+664 KNCVNNAT

-696 VWKNIRMTVDGC
+696 VYWNICMTLTNCV
-708 RNTGTINVT
+708 NNGTIIVT
-717 GSNTDAMVG
+717 GDNEKAFVG
-726 GLVGANAN
+726 GMVGANAN
-734 CVQVSSSEN
+734 CVQLTNCTN

-748 APGCTVGGLLGAAGY
+748 APGCTVGGLLGEAGY

-776 NSGILIGAAGK
+776 NSGVLLGAAGK

-807 NTYTGGSESADVLV
+807 NTYTGGSESEDELLK
-821 AESRK
+821 ESRK
-826 YNDVLAVPATAQVG
+826 YNDVLAVPATAG
-840 DEVALSL
+840 ENYEITLL
-847 KSGMTADETITVTV
+847 KSGEAADEGITVTCSV
-861 SQGDRDTNKDYLKV
+861 GERDTNRAYLKV
-875 DSNGVLKLKE
+875 VDGKLRLAKKNE
-885 LNTSGKVIEATAT
+885 TGKVIEATAT
-898 ITWSKDGKSLSKPVT
+898 ITWRKGDKTLSKPVT
-913 VNIYPAAKGETSARK
+913 VNIYPAVNSRKTLMDNIAETYTNS
-928 ALMEAIAKTY
+928 
-938 RNKSE
+938 SS
-943 DWAVF
+943 DWVVF
-948 DMAAYAKCGFGDN
+948 DMAAYAKLDGAAVK
-961 TTDTENYLNLTI
+961 TSDTARENYLNLTT
-973 NELAGTSPLATDRAK
+973 NELAGNTPLVTDRAK

-993 AALGIDSTRLT
+993 AALGVNSTKLKT
-1004 PLDGAEYSNA
+1004 VDGTEYSNA
-1014 AKLAAMNLGTSHYTA
+1014 AKLADMNLGSSHYTA

-1034 AEQAGQLKLTGAQRN
+1034 AEQAGQLKLTDAQRN

-1061 GDDGLFFTTW
+1061 GDDGLFFTKW
-1071 AGETFADP
+1071 AGETYADP

-1085 LAALAEYNTSEYPK
+1085 LTALAAYADRAAVKS
-1099 VQAFVH
+1099 FID
-1105 KAVEGLSKAQNS
+1105 KAVAGLSKAQNS

-1126 DAMVIIGLTAIG
+1126 DAMVIIGLTAVG
-1138 IDPATNARFVKGGC
+1138 IDPASDERFVKGGC
-1152 SLADALLLYVNNT
+1152 SLADALLLYVNDT
-1165 RDGFTTAAVGA
+1165 RNGFTTAAVGA

-1199 LEQFAKDTSK
+1199 LEKLASLNGDSK
-1209 AFNIYILSTA
+1209 SFNIYTQLVKTSASGSTTTTRPEKPSDGFTSNGA
-1219 PVSSTDPDNPDT
+1219 GTVPSTSTD
-1231 SGQPAQPEQPQPG
+1231 SG
-1244 TATGSGTLP
+1244 
-1253 SEGGSTGG
+1253 
-1261 GSTGGSGKSWI
+1261 TGGSAGSTTTAKWI

-1284 AWYSGSVRVAKGVT
+1284 AWYSGSVRVAEGAT

-1304 TAAAQAGLILNI
+1304 TAAAQVGLILNI

-1412 GTTVETTTKPD
+1412 GTTVETTTKLD

-1449 KTAQPVSG
+1449 KTAQPASG

-1521 IDNAKS
+1521 IDNAKR
-1527 FNDMADHWAKDAVEF
+1527 FNDMANHWAKDAVEF

-1557 GPDRSMTRGMVSTVL
+1557 GPDLSMTRGMVSTVL

-1603 NPEQPVTREQLA
+1603 APEQPVTREQLA

>member
-7 SLLMALV
+7 SLLMAFV
-14 MVVSLLPATARA
+14 MVIGLLPATVRA
-26 ADSTLKGDISVGT
+26 AETETDELSVTQAAAPEAADGTLSGDISVGT

-44 ALGGQDIVG
+44 ALGGRDIEG

-58 ADIDM
+58 ADNIDM
-63 SNTEMIPIKSLT
+63 SGTAMTPIKSLK
-75 GTFNGQGHVISDL
+75 GCFNGDGKKISNLSLVGGSASGSGNYIATGLIRELNGSVI
-88 TLTGQACGPRDR
+88 
-100 KYTALISTLNSGTVK
+100 
-115 NLKLDNITVS
+115 NLKISNISITDIGNNNQVGALAGRIKEKS
-125 ADTSTADNNH
+125 NSQINNCIVEGQTTSQKGNTY
-135 LSTLIAY
+135 TLI
-142 VNAGDCTIEDCVVTG
+142 G
-157 SVTYTASDT
+157 
-166 EEKTSSNYVSGLVG
+166 GLVG
-180 EVFGIYGNAPTLK
+180 IIGDESEVT
-193 IKNCTVDVTLTGAKK
+193 IKNCIVDVAITGNGNYVGGIIGQASNAVISIQNSAILNNITNSSRNSGCATGVIGNTSGETTLNISNCYTSGKISGK
-208 DYVAGLVATAGAV
+208 NNYGITYNMFELKSISCDHFYYDSTKNPSDY
-221 KASVENCAVLG
+221 LG
-232 DITTN
+232 DFYML
-237 KSEGYAGGLLGLTNT
+237 KKGEK
-252 SSEFSFT
+252 
-259 NCYYAGSISG
+259 SISG
-269 DRFTVRAFAFMT
+269 GVTGKSTSEFKKLKLNGFDVR
-281 KSGNRAGTIN
+281 K
-291 YTNCYYNTSLNT
+291 
-303 ELKADSRSSYG
+303 
-314 NTNSTFNGQVD
+314 
-325 GKTTGELKELEFTD
+325 GEFGD
-339 FVKNEAGYPVPEWT
+339 YPVPVWT
-353 PAAPPAPQFS
+353 PAAAPEPITPSAPA
-363 CTLVFENT
+363 
-371 QGGTLVVKHGDQI
+371 
-384 LTSISDG
+384 
-391 QYMINRTGDDYSYTV
+391 
-406 TFDEGAEYEN
+406 
-416 VDITAFSIY
+416 
-425 DSDNGTTKTITVNP
+425 
-439 KRVFSCALTFT
+439 FSCALTFT
-450 GTENGALTVK
+450 GVEDGTLTVK
-460 DSDGTTLTATNGV
+460 HGEDTLTANEGSDYS
-473 YTLSAAGKYT
+473 YTLTEAGNYS
-483 YSVTFDKNSIY
+483 YSVTFGEDSPY
-494 NNIDGAKFTVGKNDT
+494 NNVAETPFTVGENDT

-514 VTLTYKTTKPSGTGT
+514 VTLTYKTTEPSGTGT
-529 KESPYL
+529 KEAPIL
-535 IGTAEELRWFAE
+535 IGTAAELRYFAE
-547 RVNALDTAAAKAYVK
+547 QVNDGELSDAYVE
-562 LTKNIEVPGSWT
+562 LTDNITVSGSWT
-574 PLGKNAASPFS
+574 PLGKNTAFPFS
-585 GHFDGD
+585 GHFDGK
-591 GKSVTITVDNP
+591 GHSVTITVDDP
-602 SLGYFGFFGCLDSK
+602 SLRYFGFFGCLDSK
-616 IDRDSTTPIDEQPT
+616 VDRDSTTRIDKQPT

-644 SEPGAFVGGLAAR
+644 SEPYAHVGGIAGC
-657 ARGKVSI
+657 ARGKVEI
-664 ENCVNNAT
+664 KNCVNNAT

-696 VWKNIRMTVDGC
+696 VYKNIRMTVDGC
-708 RNTGTINVT
+708 KNNGTIIVT
-717 GSNTDAMVG
+717 GDNEKAFVG
-726 GLVGANAN
+726 GMVGANAN
-734 CVQVSSSEN
+734 CVQLTNCTN
-743 TGTVN
+743 TGTIN
-748 APGCTVGGLLGAAGY
+748 APGCTVGGLLGQAGY

-776 NSGILIGAAGK
+776 NSGVLLGAAGK

-807 NTYTGGSESADVLV
+807 NTYTGSSESEDELLK
-821 AESRK
+821 ESQK
-826 YNDVLAVPATAQVG
+826 YSDVLAVPATAG
-840 DEVALSL
+840 ENYEITLL
-847 KSGMTADETITVTV
+847 KSGETAGEGITVKCSV
-861 SQGDRDTNKDYLKV
+861 GERDINKDYLKV
-875 DSNGVLKLKE
+875 VDGKLQLAKK
-885 LNTSGKVIEATAT
+885 NDTGKVIEATAT

-913 VNIYPAAKGETSARK
+913 VNIYPAVNSRKILMDKIAETYTNS
-928 ALMEAIAKTY
+928 
-938 RNKSE
+938 SS
-943 DWAVF
+943 DWVVF
-948 DMAAYAKCGFGDN
+948 DMAVYAKCGFGSN
-961 TTDTENYLNLTI
+961 TTDTKNYLNLTI
-973 NELAGTSPLATDRAK
+973 NELAGNTPLVTDRAK

-993 AALGIDSTRLT
+993 AALGVNSTKLKT
-1004 PLDGAEYSNA
+1004 VDGTEYSNA
-1014 AKLAAMNLGTSHYTA
+1014 AKLADMNLGSSHYTA

-1034 AEQAGQLKLTGAQRN
+1034 AEQAGQLKLTDAQRN

-1085 LAALAEYNTSEYPK
+1085 LAALAKYNTSEYPK
-1099 VQAFVH
+1099 VQAFVN

-1138 IDPATNARFVKGGC
+1138 IDPGADARFVKGGC
-1152 SLADALLLYVNNT
+1152 SLADALLLYVNDTKN
-1165 RDGFTTAAVGA
+1165 GFSTGYVSGTQ
-1176 VNGESTQKA
+1176 GEKA
-1185 AALATEQGFRALVT
+1185 QALATEQGFRALVT
-1199 LEQFAKDTSK
+1199 LEKLASLNGDSK
-1209 AFNIYILSTA
+1209 SFNIYTQLVKTSANGSTTTTRPEKPSDGFTSNGA
-1219 PVSSTDPDNPDT
+1219 GTVPSTSTD
-1231 SGQPAQPEQPQPG
+1231 SG
-1244 TATGSGTLP
+1244 
-1253 SEGGSTGG
+1253 
-1261 GSTGGSGKSWI
+1261 TGGSAGSTTTAEWI

-1284 AWYSGSVRVAKGVT
+1284 AWYSGSVRVAEGAT

-1304 TAAAQAGLILNI
+1304 TAAAQASLILNI

-1346 NGKAPNV
+1346 DGKAPNV
-1353 GIADYPLNGGE
+1353 GIADYRLNGGE

-1471 TRVDIPVSKPSGSMV
+1471 TRVDIPVSKPTGSMV

-1527 FNDMADHWAKDAVEF
+1527 FNDMANHWAKDAVEF

-1603 NPEQPVTREQLA
+1603 APEQPVTREQLA

-1628 GELGFDD
+1628 GELSFDD

>member
-14 MVVSLLPATARA
+14 MVVSLLPATVRA
-26 ADSTLKGDISVGT
+26 ADSTLSGDISVGT

-44 ALGGQDIVG
+44 ALGGKDIVG

-58 ADIDM
+58 ADIKM
-63 SNTEMIPIKSLT
+63 SNTEMTPIKSLT

-88 TLTGQACGPRDR
+88 TLTGQAGGYSWDK
-100 KYTALISTLNSGTVK
+100 KYTALIGTLNRGTVK
-115 NLKLDNITVS
+115 NLKLDKITVS
-125 ADTSTADNNH
+125 ANTSTADNNH

-157 SVTYTASDT
+157 SVTYTAPDT
-166 EEKTSSNYVSGLVG
+166 EKYPSSNYVSGLVG
-180 EVFGIYGNAPTLK
+180 EVFCMYDHAPTLT
-193 IKNCTVDVTLTGAKK
+193 IKNCTVDVTLTGAKNH
-208 DYVAGLVATAGAV
+208 YVAGLVAKAGTVNAV
-221 KASVENCAVLG
+221 VENCAVLG
-232 DITTN
+232 NVTANT
-237 KSEGYAGGLLGLTNT
+237 SYGYAGGLLGSTGTTTN
-252 SSEFSFT
+252 FT
-259 NCYYAGSISG
+259 FANCYYAGEVSG
-269 DRFTVRAFAFMT
+269 STARTMALMAPT
-281 KSGNRAGTIN
+281 KKYAGTLT
-291 YTNCYYNTSLNT
+291 YGDNCYY
-303 ELKADSRSSYG
+303 LKNAKQEIDAKDGVGTTVTGTPTAVESI
-314 NTNSTFNGQVD
+314 NGIRA
-325 GKTTGELKELEFTD
+325 LEFAD
-339 FVKNEAGYPVPEWT
+339 FVKNEDGYPVPKWT

-371 QGGTLVVKHGDQI
+371 QGGKLEVKHGDQP
-384 LTSISDG
+384 LKPNSDG
-391 QYMINRTGDDYSYTV
+391 QYMINQTGDDYSYTV
-406 TFDEGAEYEN
+406 TFDKGAEYEN

-483 YSVTFDKNSIY
+483 YSVTFNKNSDY
-494 NNIDGAKFTVGKNDT
+494 NNIGDTAFTVGENDT
-509 EKAIA
+509 TKTIA
-514 VTLTYKTTKPSGTGT
+514 VKLTYKTTEPEGNGTV
-529 KESPYL
+529 ESPIL
-535 IGTAEELRWFAE
+535 IGTAAELRAFANK
-547 RVNALDTAAAKAYVK
+547 VNSGDSAAAHAYVK
-562 LTKNIEVPGSWT
+562 LTDNITVPGSWT

-591 GKSVTITVDNP
+591 GHSVTITVDDP
-602 SLGYFGFFGCLDSK
+602 GLSYFGFFGCLDSK

-861 SQGDRDTNKDYLKV
+861 SQGDRDTNKAYLKV
-875 DSNGVLKLKE
+875 VGGKLQ
-885 LNTSGKVIEATAT
+885 LAQPNSTGKVIEATAT
-898 ITWSKDGKSLSKPVT
+898 VTWSKDGKSLSKPVT
-913 VNIYPAAKGETSARK
+913 VNIYPAASSRKTLMNNIAATYTNSSA
-928 ALMEAIAKTY
+928 
-938 RNKSE
+938 
-943 DWAVF
+943 DWVVF
-948 DMAAYAKCGFGDN
+948 DMAAYAKLDG
-961 TTDTENYLNLTI
+961 TTPKTSDDARTNYLNLTI

-1034 AEQAGQLKLTGAQRN
+1034 AEQAGQVILTDAQRN
-1049 SMIALL
+1049 SVIALL

-1071 AGETFADP
+1071 AGETYADP

-1085 LAALAEYNTSEYPK
+1085 LTALAAYADRAAVKS
-1099 VQAFVH
+1099 FID
-1105 KAVEGLSKAQNS
+1105 KAVAGLSKAQNS

-1126 DAMVIIGLTAIG
+1126 DAMVIIGLAAIG
-1138 IDPATNARFVKGGC
+1138 IDPAADARFVKGGC
-1152 SLADALLLYVNNT
+1152 SLADALLLYINDT
-1165 RDGFTTAAVGA
+1165 RNGFTAAAVGA

-1185 AALATEQGFRALVT
+1185 AALATEQGFRALVA
-1199 LEQFAKDTSK
+1199 LEKFESLIGDSK
-1209 AFNIYILSTA
+1209 SFNIYTQTAKTSQSGSTTVITPNKPSKGFTSDGA
-1219 PVSSTDPDNPDT
+1219 GTVPSTSTD
-1231 SGQPAQPEQPQPG
+1231 SG
-1244 TATGSGTLP
+1244 
-1253 SEGGSTGG
+1253 
-1261 GSTGGSGKSWI
+1261 TGGSAGSTTTAKWI

-1284 AWYSGSVRVAKGVT
+1284 AWYSGSVRVAEGAT

-1346 NGKAPNV
+1346 DGKAPNV
-1353 GIADYPLNGGE
+1353 GIADYRLNGGE

-1401 GSTTKTETKPD
+1401 GSVTKIETKSD

-1433 DGSVSTVEK
+1433 DGSVSIVEK

-1449 KTAQPVSG
+1449 KTAQPASG

-1499 KGSVVTETGVA
+1499 KGSVVTETGIA

-1521 IDNAKS
+1521 IDNAKR
-1527 FNDMADHWAKDAVEF
+1527 FNDMANHWAKDAVEF

-1603 NPEQPVTREQLA
+1603 APEQPVTREQLA

>member
-7 SLLMALV
+7 SLLMAFV
-14 MVVSLLPATARA
+14 MVIGLLPATVRA
-26 ADSTLKGDISVGT
+26 AENQAEPQDGPPQIAVQATDET
-39 AADLA
+39 AADITEDVSVSSKEELA
-44 ALGGQDIVG
+44 ELGGKTVAA

-58 ADIDM
+58 GNIDM
-63 SNTEMIPIKSLT
+63 TGVDMEPIKSLT
-75 GTFNGQGHVISDL
+75 GCFDGGGYTISNL
-88 TLTGQACGPRDR
+88 SLTGGNYANTGLIRQLDGSIINLIVDNASITSIGKGNNAGILVGFIPQGSTSKIDNCCIGGTITSTTSS
-100 KYTALISTLNSGTVK
+100 TAYIGGLVGKLGQSSEASLTIKNSVSDVQLNCKATNYVGGLVGVTQYSCNVTAANCTVLGNVVSDGYNGCAGGLFGSSYGGTLSIENTIVAGKIIGTKKGVIAYATGSPTTTANNFYYDSTLNPDKSYEQFPVFPKG
-115 NLKLDNITVS
+115 
-125 ADTSTADNNH
+125 
-135 LSTLIAY
+135 Y
-142 VNAGDCTIEDCVVTG
+142 G
-157 SVTYTASDT
+157 SVTIT
-166 EEKTSSNYVSGLVG
+166 G
-180 EVFGIYGNAPTLK
+180 EVIPKTTEGIKAL
-193 IKNCTVDVTLTGAKK
+193 DLTGFEK
-208 DYVAGLVATAGAV
+208 
-221 KASVENCAVLG
+221 
-232 DITTN
+232 
-237 KSEGYAGGLLGLTNT
+237 
-252 SSEFSFT
+252 
-259 NCYYAGSISG
+259 
-269 DRFTVRAFAFMT
+269 
-281 KSGNRAGTIN
+281 NR
-291 YTNCYYNTSLNT
+291 
-303 ELKADSRSSYG
+303 D
-314 NTNSTFNGQVD
+314 
-325 GKTTGELKELEFTD
+325 
-339 FVKNEAGYPVPEWT
+339 GYPVPIWT
-353 PAAPPAPQFS
+353 PVNAD
-363 CTLVFENT
+363 
-371 QGGTLVVKHGDQI
+371 GT
-384 LTSISDG
+384 
-391 QYMINRTGDDYSYTV
+391 
-406 TFDEGAEYEN
+406 
-416 VDITAFSIY
+416 
-425 DSDNGTTKTITVNP
+425 P
-439 KRVFSCALTFT
+439 KPIFSCALTFT
-450 GTENGALTVK
+450 GTEDGALTVK
-460 DSDGTTLTATNGV
+460 DSEGKTLTATDGV
-473 YTLSAAGKYT
+473 YTLSAAGDYT
-483 YSVTFDKNSIY
+483 YSVAFDKNSIY
-494 NNIDGAKFTVGKNDT
+494 NNIDGAKFTVGENDT
-509 EKAIA
+509 ERAIA
-514 VTLTYKTTKPSGTGT
+514 VTLTYKTAKPSGTGT

-574 PLGKNAASPFS
+574 PLGKNAKFPFS

-602 SLGYFGFFGCLDSK
+602 GPSYFGFFGCLDSK

-630 VVVKNLTVNGSIYC
+630 VVVENLTVNGTVYC
-644 SEPGAFVGGLAAR
+644 SEPYAFVGGIAAR

-664 ENCVNNAT
+664 ESCVNNAT

-696 VWKNIRMTVDGC
+696 VYKNIRMTVDGC
-708 RNTGTINVT
+708 TNSGTINVT
-717 GSNTDAMVG
+717 GTDTDAKVG
-726 GLVGANAN
+726 GLVGANKN
-734 CVQVSSSEN
+734 CVQVSKSNN
-743 TGTVN
+743 TGTIN
-748 APGCTVGGLLGAAGY
+748 APGCTVGGLLGEAGA

-776 NSGILIGAAGK
+776 NSGVLLGAAGK

-826 YNDVLAVPATAQVG
+826 YNDVLAVPATTQVG

-861 SQGDRDTNKDYLKV
+861 SQGDRDTNKAYLKV
-875 DSNGVLKLKE
+875 VGGKLQ
-885 LNTSGKVIEATAT
+885 LAQPNSTGKVIEATAT

-913 VNIYPAAKGETSARK
+913 VNLYPAASSRKTLMNSIAATYTNSSA
-928 ALMEAIAKTY
+928 
-938 RNKSE
+938 
-943 DWAVF
+943 DWVVF
-948 DMAAYAKCGFGDN
+948 DMAAYAKCGFGSN

-973 NELAGTSPLATDRAK
+973 NELAGNTPLVTDRAK

-993 AALGIDSTRLT
+993 AALGVNSTKLKT
-1004 PLDGAEYSNA
+1004 VDGTEYSNA
-1014 AKLAAMNLGTSHYTA
+1014 AKLADMNLGSSHYTA

-1034 AEQAGQLKLTGAQRN
+1034 AEQAGQLKLTDAQRN

-1061 GDDGLFFTTW
+1061 GDDGLFFTKW
-1071 AGETFADP
+1071 AGETYADP

-1085 LAALAEYNTSEYPK
+1085 LTALAAYADRAAVKS
-1099 VQAFVH
+1099 FID
-1105 KAVEGLSKAQNS
+1105 KAAAGLSKVQNS

-1126 DAMVIIGLTAIG
+1126 DAMVIIGLTAVG
-1138 IDPATNARFVKGGC
+1138 IDPASDERFVKGGC
-1152 SLADALLLYVNNT
+1152 SLADALLLYVNDT
-1165 RDGFTTAAVGA
+1165 RNGFTTAAVGA

-1199 LEQFAKDTSK
+1199 LEKLASLNGDSK
-1209 AFNIYILSTA
+1209 SFNIYTQLVKTSASGSTTTTRPEKPGDGFTSNGA
-1219 PVSSTDPDNPDT
+1219 GTVPSTSTD
-1231 SGQPAQPEQPQPG
+1231 SG
-1244 TATGSGTLP
+1244 
-1253 SEGGSTGG
+1253 
-1261 GSTGGSGKSWI
+1261 TGGSAGSTTTAKWI

-1284 AWYSGSVRVAKGVT
+1284 AWYSGSVRVAEGAT

-1412 GTTVETTTKPD
+1412 GTTVETTTKLD

-1449 KTAQPVSG
+1449 KTAQPASG

-1499 KGSVVTETGVA
+1499 RGSVVTETGVA

-1521 IDNAKS
+1521 IDNAKR

-1628 GELGFDD
+1628 GELSFDD

>member
-1 MKKRAL
+1 MKKRVL
-7 SLLMALV
+7 SLLMAFV
-14 MVVSLLPATARA
+14 MVVGLLPATVRA
-26 ADSTLKGDISVGT
+26 AETETDKLSVTQAAAPEAADGTLSGKGT
-39 AADLA
+39 AAEPYLLSSADDLKAFRDLVNGGENPACAKLTEDIDLKGEEWTPVTSLIGYLDGGGHTISNFTMKGGTGRYGSPVNTGLIGELNGSIVNLSVKNA
-44 ALGGQDIVG
+44 AITDVGNNNNVGVLAGYIADGSTSKVDNCCVSGTITSTISGTAYIGGLVGYMTGAIDTHTALSINNCVSNVTLTCARSNYIGGLLGTAQYYSDVTITKCAQLGEISGNGTSGGIIGYINSASTALTLSDSYLGGKVG
-53 NITLT
+53 GSKKYGVAYNLSALSSLSCTNFYYDNEKNKGAYSWSSFDMLNKGSADAEGKST
-58 ADIDM
+58 A
-63 SNTEMIPIKSLT
+63 ELK
-75 GTFNGQGHVISDL
+75 
-88 TLTGQACGPRDR
+88 A
-100 KYTALISTLNSGTVK
+100 
-115 NLKLDNITVS
+115 LKLNGFEVREGAFDGYPVPVYTKAEPLPLPKITVS
-125 ADTSTADNNH
+125 ATVEFTNTEGGTVTVTDPFGETVEPNEDKAY
-135 LSTLIAY
+135 TLTEIGEYRYA
-142 VNAGDCTIEDCVVTG
+142 VTG
-157 SVTYTASDT
+157 MEQY
-166 EEKTSSNYVSGLVG
+166 
-180 EVFGIYGNAPTLK
+180 
-193 IKNCTVDVTLTGAKK
+193 K
-208 DYVAGLVATAGAV
+208 D
-221 KASVENCAVLG
+221 
-232 DITTN
+232 
-237 KSEGYAGGLLGLTNT
+237 
-252 SSEFSFT
+252 
-259 NCYYAGSISG
+259 ISG
-269 DRFTVRAFAFMT
+269 FFEIGKGD
-281 KSGNRAGTIN
+281 
-291 YTNCYYNTSLNT
+291 
-303 ELKADSRSSYG
+303 
-314 NTNSTFNGQVD
+314 D
-325 GKTTGELKELEFTD
+325 GKTKTIHVSLEYKEVELNGAGTQEAPILISTASELRTLASKVNDGELSDAYVELT
-339 FVKNEAGYPVPEWT
+339 N
-353 PAAPPAPQFS
+353 
-363 CTLVFENT
+363 
-371 QGGTLVVKHGDQI
+371 
-384 LTSISDG
+384 
-391 QYMINRTGDDYSYTV
+391 
-406 TFDEGAEYEN
+406 
-416 VDITAFSIY
+416 DITVS
-425 DSDNGTTKTITVNP
+425 
-439 KRVFSCALTFT
+439 
-450 GTENGALTVK
+450 
-460 DSDGTTLTATNGV
+460 
-473 YTLSAAGKYT
+473 
-483 YSVTFDKNSIY
+483 
-494 NNIDGAKFTVGKNDT
+494 
-509 EKAIA
+509 
-514 VTLTYKTTKPSGTGT
+514 
-529 KESPYL
+529 
-535 IGTAEELRWFAE
+535 
-547 RVNALDTAAAKAYVK
+547 
-562 LTKNIEVPGSWT
+562 GSWT
-574 PLGKNAASPFS
+574 PLGKNTAFPFS
-585 GHFDGD
+585 GHFDGK
-591 GKSVTITVDNP
+591 GHSVTITVDDP
-602 SLGYFGFFGCLDSK
+602 GLSYFGFFGCLDSK

-630 VVVKNLTVNGSIYC
+630 VVVKNLTVKGSIYC
-644 SEPGAFVGGLAAR
+644 SEPYAFVGGIAGR

-664 ENCVNNAT
+664 ENCVNNAAI
-672 VSSLA
+672 SSLA
-677 RGSAGVGGLVGGY
+677 RGSAGVGGLAGGY

-696 VWKNIRMTVDGC
+696 VYKNIRMTVDGC
-708 RNTGTINVT
+708 ENNGTIIVT
-717 GSNTDAMVG
+717 GDNEKAFVG
-726 GLVGANAN
+726 GMVGANAN
-734 CVQVSSSEN
+734 CVQVKNCTN

-748 APGCTVGGLLGAAGY
+748 APGCTVGGLLGEAGA

-776 NSGILIGAAGK
+776 NSGVLLGAAGK

-807 NTYTGGSESADVLV
+807 NTYTGGSESEDELLK
-821 AESRK
+821 ESRK
-826 YNDVLAVPATAQVG
+826 YNDVLAVPATAG
-840 DEVALSL
+840 ENYEITLL
-847 KSGMTADETITVTV
+847 KSGEAADEGITVTCSV
-861 SQGDRDTNKDYLKV
+861 GERDTNRAYLKV
-875 DSNGVLKLKE
+875 VDGKLQLAKR
-885 LNTSGKVIEATAT
+885 NVTGKVIEATAT
-898 ITWSKDGKSLSKPVT
+898 ITWRKGDKTLSKPVT
-913 VNIYPAAKGETSARK
+913 VNIYPAVNSRK
-928 ALMEAIAKTY
+928 ILMDNIAATY
-938 RNKSE
+938 TNSSS
-943 DWAVF
+943 DWVVF
-948 DMAAYAKCGFGDN
+948 DMAVYAKCGFGSN

-973 NELAGTSPLATDRAK
+973 NELAGNTPLVTDRAK

-993 AALGIDSTRLT
+993 AALGVNSTKLKT
-1004 PLDGAEYSNA
+1004 VDGTEYSNA
-1014 AKLAAMNLGTSHYTA
+1014 AKLADMNLGSSHYTA

-1034 AEQAGQLKLTGAQRN
+1034 AEQAGQLKLTDAQRN

-1061 GDDGLFFTTW
+1061 GDDGLFFTKW
-1071 AGETFADP
+1071 AGETYADP

-1085 LAALAEYNTSEYPK
+1085 LTALAAYADRAAVKS
-1099 VQAFVH
+1099 FID
-1105 KAVEGLSKAQNS
+1105 KAVAGLSKAQNS

-1126 DAMVIIGLTAIG
+1126 DAMVIIGLAAVG
-1138 IDPATNARFVKGGC
+1138 IDPASDERFVKGGC
-1152 SLADALLLYVNNT
+1152 SLADALLLYVNDT
-1165 RDGFTTAAVGA
+1165 RNGFTTAAVGA

-1199 LEQFAKDTSK
+1199 LEKLASLNGDSK
-1209 AFNIYILSTA
+1209 SFNIYTQLVKTSASGSTTTTRPEKPSDGFTSNGA
-1219 PVSSTDPDNPDT
+1219 GTVPSTSTD
-1231 SGQPAQPEQPQPG
+1231 SG
-1244 TATGSGTLP
+1244 
-1253 SEGGSTGG
+1253 
-1261 GSTGGSGKSWI
+1261 TGGSAGSTTTAEWI

-1284 AWYSGSVRVAKGVT
+1284 AWYSGSVRVAEGAT

-1521 IDNAKS
+1521 IDNAKR

-1590 TVWAV
+1590 TAWAV

-1628 GELGFDD
+1628 GELSFDD

-1659 GGNRMA
+1659 GGNRMT
-1665 PQDLARRGQVAAM
+1665 PQDLAQRGQVAAM

>member
-1 MKKRAL
+1 MPGRSWTLLPTPGAERHQGVIAPFSRLYGSRRRAGTDVFFMQKEEEKMKKRAL

-14 MVVSLLPATARA
+14 MAISLLPATARA
-26 ADSTLKGDISVGT
+26 AENQAEPQDGPPQIAVQATDETAVDITEDVSVSSKEE
-39 AADLA
+39 LA
-44 ALGGQDIVG
+44 ELGGKTVAA

-58 ADIDM
+58 GNIDM
-63 SNTEMIPIKSLT
+63 TGVDMEPIKSLT
-75 GTFNGQGHVISDL
+75 GCFDGGGYTISNL
-88 TLTGQACGPRDR
+88 TLKGGTGSSNWQGTNYVNTGLIGELNGSIINV
-100 KYTALISTLNSGTVK
+100 KMTGVSITENIGNWNNIGALVGKI
-115 NLKLDNITVS
+115 
-125 ADTSTADNNH
+125 ADNSN
-135 LSTLIAY
+135 SRID
-142 VNAGDCTIEDCVVTG
+142 NCVVSGAIG
-157 SVTYTASDT
+157 SSSS
-166 EEKTSSNYVSGLVG
+166 SSNTFIGGLVG
-180 EVFGIYGNAPTLK
+180 YVTGTSALVIN
-193 IKNCTVDVTLTGAKK
+193 NCLSNVTLTCGN
-208 DYVAGLVATAGAV
+208 
-221 KASVENCAVLG
+221 S
-232 DITTN
+232 
-237 KSEGYAGGLLGLTNT
+237 GYAGGLLGAATYFVGTISVKNAAVLGNITSGKCGGGIVGCFNGGSPKLTVNNSYVAGT
-252 SSEFSFT
+252 MSGNKVGAVAYCGYLSSYTVELTDFSYDSTKNSDKSFQILPTNKSSENSYT
-259 NCYYAGSISG
+259 GSVNKLSTDALI
-269 DRFTVRAFAFMT
+269 T
-281 KSGNRAGTIN
+281 K
-291 YTNCYYNTSLNT
+291 L
-303 ELKADSRSSYG
+303 
-314 NTNSTFNGQVD
+314 
-325 GKTTGELKELEFTD
+325 TD
-339 FVKNEAGYPVPEWT
+339 FEVSEDFGGYPVPKWT
-353 PAAPPAPQFS
+353 PVDKDGIPKPVEPPFS
-363 CTLVFENT
+363 
-371 QGGTLVVKHGDQI
+371 GT
-384 LTSISDG
+384 
-391 QYMINRTGDDYSYTV
+391 
-406 TFDEGAEYEN
+406 
-416 VDITAFSIY
+416 
-425 DSDNGTTKTITVNP
+425 
-439 KRVFSCALTFT
+439 LTFT
-450 GTENGALTVK
+450 GTEGGTLIVRDPKGNDVPANV
-460 DSDGTTLTATNGV
+460 DGS
-473 YTLSAAGKYT
+473 YTLSSAGDYT
-483 YSVTFDKNSIY
+483 YTLTFNADSIY
-494 NNIDGAKFTVGKNDT
+494 RDITDGRFTVLKTET

-514 VTLTYKTTKPSGTGT
+514 VTLTYKTTEPSGTGT

-574 PLGKNAASPFS
+574 PLGKNAKFPFS

-602 SLGYFGFFGCLDSK
+602 GLSYFGFFGCLDSK
-616 IDRDSTTPIDEQPT
+616 VDRDSATSIDDQPT
-630 VVVKNLTVNGSIYC
+630 VVVENLTVNGTVYC
-644 SEPGAFVGGLAAR
+644 SEPYAHVGGIAGC
-657 ARGKVSI
+657 ARGKVEI
-664 ENCVNNAT
+664 KNCVNNAT

-696 VWKNIRMTVDGC
+696 VYKNIRMTVDGC
-708 RNTGTINVT
+708 TNSGTINVT
-717 GSNTDAMVG
+717 GANTDAKVG
-726 GLVGANAN
+726 GLVGSNAN
-734 CVQVSSSEN
+734 CVQVKNSKN
-743 TGTVN
+743 TATIN
-748 APGCTVGGLLGAAGY
+748 APGCTVGGLLGEAGY

-776 NSGILIGAAGK
+776 NSGVLLGAAGK

-807 NTYTGGSESADVLV
+807 NTYTGGSESEDELLK
-821 AESRK
+821 ESRK
-826 YNDVLAVPATAQVG
+826 YNDVLAVPATTEK
-840 DEVALSL
+840 DYEIALL
-847 KSGMTADETITVTV
+847 KSGEAADKGITVTCSV
-861 SQGDRDTNKDYLKV
+861 GERDTNKDYLKV
-875 DSNGVLKLKE
+875 VDGKLQLAKKNE
-885 LNTSGKVIEATAT
+885 TGKVIEATAT
-898 ITWSKDGKSLSKPVT
+898 VTWSKDGKSLSKPIT

-928 ALMEAIAKTY
+928 ALMEDIAKTY

-943 DWAVF
+943 DWVVF
-948 DMAAYAKCGFGDN
+948 DMAVYAKCGFGSN
-961 TTDTENYLNLTI
+961 TTDTKNYLNLTI
-973 NELAGTSPLATDRAK
+973 NELAGNTPLVTDRAK

-993 AALGIDSTRLT
+993 AALGVNSTKLKT
-1004 PLDGAEYSNA
+1004 VDGTEYSNA
-1014 AKLAAMNLGTSHYTA
+1014 AKLADMNLGSSHYTA

-1034 AEQAGQLKLTGAQRN
+1034 AEQAGQVKLTDAQRAN
-1049 SMIALL
+1049 MISLL
-1055 TDSKNL
+1055 TDSANL
-1061 GDDGLFFTTW
+1061 GKDGLFFTKW

-1085 LAALAEYNTSEYPK
+1085 LAALAKYNTSEYPK

-1138 IDPATNARFVKGGC
+1138 IDPASDERFVKGGC
-1152 SLADALLLYVNNT
+1152 SLADALLLYVN
-1165 RDGFTTAAVGA
+1165 DDQKGFTTSYISGTQ
-1176 VNGESTQKA
+1176 GENAQ
-1185 AALATEQGFRALVT
+1185 ALATEQGFRALVA
-1199 LEQFAKDTSK
+1199 LEKFESLSSDPKSFK
-1209 AFNIYILSTA
+1209 SFNIYTQTTKTSQSGNTTVITPNKPNKGFTSDGAGTVPST
-1219 PVSSTDPDNPDT
+1219 STD
-1231 SGQPAQPEQPQPG
+1231 SG
-1244 TATGSGTLP
+1244 
-1253 SEGGSTGG
+1253 
-1261 GSTGGSGKSWI
+1261 TGGSAGSTTTAEWI

-1284 AWYSGSVRVAKGVT
+1284 AWYSGSVRVAEGAT

-1322 AVIRSGVTLGQYDEG
+1322 AVIRSGVTLGQYNEG

-1353 GIADYPLNGGE
+1353 GIADYRLNGGE

-1401 GSTTKTETKPD
+1401 GSVTKIETKSD
-1412 GTTVETTTKPD
+1412 GTVIETTTWRD
-1423 GSTTVAETKP
+1423 GSTLTAETSP
-1433 DGSVSTVEK
+1433 NGRVETVEK
-1442 RADGTEI
+1442 RADGTTVE
-1449 KTAQPVSG
+1449 TVESASG

-1471 TRVDIPVSKPSGSMV
+1471 TRVDIPVSKPTGSMV

-1499 KGSVVTETGVA
+1499 KGSIVTETGVA
-1510 LRAEGDVRLKI
+1510 LRAEGNVRLKI
-1521 IDNAKS
+1521 IDNAKR

-1572 ARLAGADTAG
+1572 ARLAGADTTG
-1582 GETWYAKG
+1582 GETWYTKG
-1590 TVWAV
+1590 TAWAV

-1603 NPEQPVTREQLA
+1603 APEQPVTREQLA

-1635 TTVISIWAYDA
+1635 ADSISAWARDA

-1659 GGNRMA
+1659 GGNRMT

>member
-14 MVVSLLPATARA
+14 MAISLLPATARA
-26 ADSTLKGDISVGT
+26 ADSSTLSGDISVGS
-39 AADLA
+39 AVDLA

-63 SNTEMIPIKSLT
+63 SKTAMTPIKSLK
-75 GTFNGQGHVISDL
+75 GCFNGDGKTISGLALEGGNDSNTGLIGQLDGSVI
-88 TLTGQACGPRDR
+88 
-100 KYTALISTLNSGTVK
+100 
-115 NLKLDNITVS
+115 NLKMTDVSITGIGSYNNVGTLVGYIADGSTSKIDN
-125 ADTSTADNNH
+125 
-135 LSTLIAY
+135 
-142 VNAGDCTIEDCVVTG
+142 C
-157 SVTYTASDT
+157 
-166 EEKTSSNYVSGLVG
+166 YVSGTITSSGGNEHTMIGGLVG
-180 EVFGIYGNAPTLK
+180 YMTGPFDKHTALSIN
-193 IKNCTVDVTLTGAKK
+193 NCVSNVTLT
-208 DYVAGLVATAGAV
+208 
-221 KASVENCAVLG
+221 CARSNY
-232 DITTN
+232 I
-237 KSEGYAGGLLGLTNT
+237 GGLLGTAQYYSDVTITKCAQLGEISGNGTGGGLIGYISTASPTLTLEKSYVGSKVG
-252 SSEFSFT
+252 SSAKYIIAYNFAAPSKVTCTDFYWNSSHYPFYDIPYLIKFGENLFT
-259 NCYYAGSISG
+259 NG
-269 DRFTVRAFAFMT
+269 TT
-281 KSGNRAGTIN
+281 KSTTADLK
-291 YTNCYYNTSLNT
+291 SLT
-303 ELKADSRSSYG
+303 M
-314 NTNSTFNGQVD
+314 D
-325 GKTTGELKELEFTD
+325 GFEVRKGEFG
-339 FVKNEAGYPVPEWT
+339 GYPVPKWT
-353 PAAPPAPQFS
+353 PAAAPEPITPPAP
-363 CTLVFENT
+363 
-371 QGGTLVVKHGDQI
+371 
-384 LTSISDG
+384 
-391 QYMINRTGDDYSYTV
+391 
-406 TFDEGAEYEN
+406 A
-416 VDITAFSIY
+416 
-425 DSDNGTTKTITVNP
+425 
-439 KRVFSCALTFT
+439 FSCALTFT
-450 GTENGALTVK
+450 GVENDRLTVK
-460 DSDGTTLTATNGV
+460 DSKGNRLTATDGV

-483 YSVTFDKNSIY
+483 YSVTFDEKSDY
-494 NNIDGAKFTVGKNDT
+494 NNIGDTAFTVGENDT
-509 EKAIA
+509 TKTIA
-514 VTLTYKTTKPSGTGT
+514 VKLTYKTTEPSGTGT
-529 KESPYL
+529 KEDPIL
-535 IGTAEELRWFAE
+535 IGMAAELRYFAE
-547 RVNALDTAAAKAYVK
+547 QVNDGKLSDAYVE
-562 LTKNIEVPGSWT
+562 LTNDITVPGSWT
-574 PLGKNAASPFS
+574 PLGANAASPFS
-585 GHFDGD
+585 GHFDGK
-591 GKSVTITVDNP
+591 GHSVTITVDDP
-602 SLGYFGFFGCLDSK
+602 SLRYFGFFGCLDSK
-616 IDRDSTTPIDEQPT
+616 VDRDSATPIDEQPT
-630 VVVKNLTVNGSIYC
+630 VVVKNLTVKGSIYC
-644 SEPGAFVGGLAAR
+644 SEPYAFVGGIAAR

-677 RGSAGVGGLVGGY
+677 RASSGVGGLVGGY

-696 VWKNIRMTVDGC
+696 VYKNIRMTVDGC
-708 RNTGTINVT
+708 TNNGTINVT
-717 GSNTDAMVG
+717 GANTDAKVG

-734 CVQVSSSEN
+734 CVQLTNCTN

-748 APGCTVGGLLGAAGY
+748 APGCTVGGLLGEAGA

-776 NSGILIGAAGK
+776 NSGVLLGAAGK

-807 NTYTGGSESADVLV
+807 NTYTGGSESEDELLK
-821 AESRK
+821 ESRK
-826 YNDVLAVPATAQVG
+826 YNDVLAVPATAG
-840 DEVALSL
+840 ENYEITLL
-847 KSGMTADETITVTV
+847 KSGEAADEGITVTCSV
-861 SQGDRDTNKDYLKV
+861 GERDTNRAYLEVV
-875 DSNGVLKLKE
+875 DGKLRLAE
-885 LNTSGKVIEATAT
+885 RNVTGKVIEATAT

-913 VNIYPAAKGETSARK
+913 VNLYPAASSRKTLMNSIAATYTNSSA
-928 ALMEAIAKTY
+928 
-938 RNKSE
+938 
-943 DWAVF
+943 DWVVF
-948 DMAAYAKCGFGDN
+948 DMAAYAKCGFGSN

-973 NELAGTSPLATDRAK
+973 NELAGNTPLVTDRAK

-993 AALGIDSTRLT
+993 AALGVNSTKLKT
-1004 PLDGAEYSNA
+1004 VDGTEYSNA
-1014 AKLAAMNLGTSHYTA
+1014 AKLADMNLGSSHYTA

-1034 AEQAGQLKLTGAQRN
+1034 AEQAGQLKLTDAQRN

-1061 GDDGLFFTTW
+1061 GDDGLFFTKW
-1071 AGETFADP
+1071 AGETYADP

-1085 LAALAEYNTSEYPK
+1085 LTALAAYADRAAVKS
-1099 VQAFVH
+1099 FID
-1105 KAVEGLSKAQNS
+1105 KAVAGLSKAQNS

-1126 DAMVIIGLTAIG
+1126 DAMVIIGLAAVG
-1138 IDPATNARFVKGGC
+1138 IDPASDERFVKGGC
-1152 SLADALLLYVNNT
+1152 SLADALLLYVNDT
-1165 RDGFTTAAVGA
+1165 RNGFTTAAVGA

-1199 LEQFAKDTSK
+1199 LEKLAPLNGDSK
-1209 AFNIYILSTA
+1209 SFNIYTQLVKTSASGSTTTTRPEKPSDGFTSNGA
-1219 PVSSTDPDNPDT
+1219 GTVPSTSTD
-1231 SGQPAQPEQPQPG
+1231 SG
-1244 TATGSGTLP
+1244 
-1253 SEGGSTGG
+1253 
-1261 GSTGGSGKSWI
+1261 TGGSAGSTTTAEWI

-1284 AWYSGSVRVAKGVT
+1284 AWYSGSVRVAKGAT

-1388 GAVGKTETVTNAD
+1388 GAAGKTETVTNAD

-1412 GTTVETTTKPD
+1412 GTTVETTTKLD

-1449 KTAQPVSG
+1449 KTAQPASG

-1499 KGSVVTETGVA
+1499 KGSVVTETGIA

-1521 IDNAKS
+1521 IDNAKR

-1557 GPDRSMTRGMVSTVL
+1557 GPDLSMTRGMVSTVL

>member
-14 MVVSLLPATARA
+14 MAISLLPATARA
-26 ADSTLKGDISVGT
+26 ADQNGDISVGT
-39 AADLA
+39 AAELA
-44 ALGGQDIVG
+44 ALGGKDIVG

-58 ADIDM
+58 DDIDM
-63 SNTEMIPIKSLT
+63 SETEITPIKSLT
-75 GTFNGQGHVISDL
+75 GCFNGDGRTISNL
-88 TLTGQACGPRDR
+88 TLKGGNGSSNWQGTNYVNTGLIGELNGSIINV
-100 KYTALISTLNSGTVK
+100 KMTGVSITENIGNWNNIGALVGKI
-115 NLKLDNITVS
+115 
-125 ADTSTADNNH
+125 ADNSN
-135 LSTLIAY
+135 SRID
-142 VNAGDCTIEDCVVTG
+142 NCVVSGAIG
-157 SVTYTASDT
+157 SSSS
-166 EEKTSSNYVSGLVG
+166 SSNTFIGGLVG
-180 EVFGIYGNAPTLK
+180 YVTGTSALVIN
-193 IKNCTVDVTLTGAKK
+193 NCLSNVTLTCGN
-208 DYVAGLVATAGAV
+208 
-221 KASVENCAVLG
+221 S
-232 DITTN
+232 
-237 KSEGYAGGLLGLTNT
+237 GYAGGLLGAATYFVGTISVKNAAVLGNITSGKCGGGIVGCFNGGSPKLTVNNSYVAGT
-252 SSEFSFT
+252 MSGNKVGAVAYCGYLSSYTVELTDFSYDSTKNSDKSFQILPTNKSSENSYT
-259 NCYYAGSISG
+259 GSVNKLSTDALI
-269 DRFTVRAFAFMT
+269 T
-281 KSGNRAGTIN
+281 K
-291 YTNCYYNTSLNT
+291 L
-303 ELKADSRSSYG
+303 
-314 NTNSTFNGQVD
+314 
-325 GKTTGELKELEFTD
+325 TD
-339 FVKNEAGYPVPEWT
+339 FEVSEDFGGYPVPKWT
-353 PAAPPAPQFS
+353 PVDKDGIPKPVEPA
-363 CTLVFENT
+363 
-371 QGGTLVVKHGDQI
+371 
-384 LTSISDG
+384 
-391 QYMINRTGDDYSYTV
+391 
-406 TFDEGAEYEN
+406 
-416 VDITAFSIY
+416 
-425 DSDNGTTKTITVNP
+425 
-439 KRVFSCALTFT
+439 FSCALTFT
-450 GTENGALTVK
+450 GVENDRLTVK
-460 DSDGTTLTATNGV
+460 DSEGKTLTATDGV
-473 YTLSAAGKYT
+473 YTLSAAGDYT
-483 YSVTFDKNSIY
+483 YSVAFDENSIY
-494 NNIDGAKFTVGKNDT
+494 NNIDGAKFTVGEKET

-514 VTLTYKTTKPSGTGT
+514 VKLTYKTTEPSGGGT
-529 KESPYL
+529 EESPIL
-535 IGTAEELRWFAE
+535 IGTAAELRWF
-547 RVNALDTAAAKAYVK
+547 VNQVNDGKLSDAYVE
-562 LTKNIEVPGSWT
+562 LTDNIIVPGSWT
-574 PLGKNAASPFS
+574 PLTFS

-591 GKSVTITVDNP
+591 GHSVTITVDDP
-602 SLGYFGFFGCLDSK
+602 SLRYFGFFGCLDSK
-616 IDRDSTTPIDEQPT
+616 VDRDSATSIDDQPT
-630 VVVKNLTVNGSIYC
+630 VVVENLTVDGTVYC
-644 SEPGAFVGGLAAR
+644 SEPYAYVGGIAAR
-657 ARGKVSI
+657 ARGKVEI
-664 ENCVNNAT
+664 KNCVNNAT

-677 RGSAGVGGLVGGY
+677 HGSAGVGGLAGGY

-696 VWKNIRMTVDGC
+696 VYWNICMTLTDC
-708 RNTGTINVT
+708 ANNGTIIVT
-717 GSNTDAMVG
+717 GDNEKAFVG
-726 GLVGANAN
+726 GMVGANAN
-734 CVQVSSSEN
+734 CVQLTNCTN

-748 APGCTVGGLLGAAGY
+748 APGCTVGGLLGEAGY
-763 QTGDFV
+763 QTGDFK
-769 PTIKDSS
+769 PTIQDSS
-776 NSGILIGAAGK
+776 NIGILIGAEGK

-826 YNDVLAVPATAQVG
+826 YNDVLAVPADAEVG
-840 DEVALSL
+840 DTVPLL
-847 KSGMTADETITVTV
+847 KSGTAGEGITVTCSV
-861 SQGDRDTNKDYLKV
+861 GERDINKDYLKV

-913 VNIYPAAKGETSARK
+913 INIYPAVNSRK
-928 ALMEAIAKTY
+928 TLMDNIAAMYT
-938 RNKSE
+938 NSSS
-943 DWAVF
+943 DWVVF
-948 DMAAYAKCGFGDN
+948 DMAAYAKLDGTKKKTSD
-961 TTDTENYLNLTI
+961 EAKINYLNLTT
-973 NELAGTSPLATDRAK
+973 NELAGTSPLVSDRAK

-993 AALGIDSTRLT
+993 AALGVNSTNLKPFVGT
-1004 PLDGAEYSNA
+1004 EYSNA
-1014 AKLAAMNLGTSHYTA
+1014 AKLADMNLGSSHYTA

-1034 AEQAGQLKLTGAQRN
+1034 AEQAGQVILTDAQRN

-1061 GDDGLFFTTW
+1061 GKDGLFFTKW

-1085 LAALAEYNTSEYPK
+1085 LAALAKYNTSEYPK
-1099 VQAFVH
+1099 VQAFVN

-1126 DAMVIIGLTAIG
+1126 DAMVIIGLAAVG
-1138 IDPATNARFVKGGC
+1138 IDPASDERFVKGGC
-1152 SLADALLLYVNNT
+1152 SLADALLLYVNDT
-1165 RDGFTTAAVGA
+1165 RKGFTTAAVGA
-1176 VNGESTQKA
+1176 VNGESTQKT

-1199 LEQFAKDTSK
+1199 LEKLASLNGDSK
-1209 AFNIYILSTA
+1209 SFNIYTQLVKTSASGSTTTTRPEKPSDGFTSNGA
-1219 PVSSTDPDNPDT
+1219 GTVPSTSTD
-1231 SGQPAQPEQPQPG
+1231 SG
-1244 TATGSGTLP
+1244 
-1253 SEGGSTGG
+1253 
-1261 GSTGGSGKSWI
+1261 TGGSAGSTTTAKWI

-1284 AWYSGSVRVAKGVT
+1284 AWYSGSVRVAEGAT

-1353 GIADYPLNGGE
+1353 GIADYQLKGGE

-1412 GTTVETTTKPD
+1412 GTTVETTTKLD

-1449 KTAQPVSG
+1449 KTAQPASG

-1521 IDNAKS
+1521 IDNAKR

-1603 NPEQPVTREQLA
+1603 APEQPVTREQLA

-1628 GELGFDD
+1628 GELSFDD

>member
-7 SLLMALV
+7 SLLMAFV
-14 MVVSLLPATARA
+14 MVVSLLPATVRA
-26 ADSTLKGDISVGT
+26 ADGTLSGDISVGT
-39 AADLA
+39 AAELA
-44 ALGGQDIVG
+44 ALGGKDIVG

-75 GTFNGQGHVISDL
+75 GTFNGQGHVISNL
-88 TLTGQACGPRDR
+88 TLTGQAGGSSWDK
-100 KYTALISTLNSGTVK
+100 KYTALISTLNRGTVK

-125 ADTSTADNNH
+125 ADTRTADYNH

-142 VNAGDCTIEDCVVTG
+142 VKAGDCTIEDCVVTG
-157 SVTYTASDT
+157 SVTYTAPDT
-166 EEKTSSNYVSGLVG
+166 EKYPSSNYVSGLVG
-180 EVFGIYGNAPTLK
+180 EVFGMYDHAPTLT

-221 KASVENCAVLG
+221 KASVKNCAVLG
-232 DITTN
+232 NITTN
-237 KSEGYAGGLLGLTNT
+237 TSEGYAGGLLGLTGT

-259 NCYYAGSISG
+259 NCYYAGSIYG
-269 DRFTVRAFAFMT
+269 DSSTVRAFAFMT
-281 KSGNRAGTIN
+281 KSGDRAGTIN
-291 YTNCYYNTSLNT
+291 YTNCYYDVSLNKF
-303 ELKADSRSSYG
+303 KADSRSNYG
-314 NTNSTFNGQVD
+314 NTKSTFNGQAD
-325 GKTTGELKELEFTD
+325 GKTTGELKELKFDD
-339 FVKNEAGYPVPEWT
+339 FSPNESGYPVPKWT

-384 LTSISDG
+384 LTPNSDG
-391 QYMINRTGDDYSYTV
+391 QYMIDKTGDDYSYTV
-406 TFDEGAEYEN
+406 TFGEGAEYEN
-416 VDITAFSIY
+416 VYIPAFSIY

-450 GTENGALTVK
+450 GTEDGTLTVK
-460 DSDGTTLTATNGV
+460 HGEDTLTANVGSDYS
-473 YTLSAAGKYT
+473 YTLTEAGNYS
-483 YSVTFDKNSIY
+483 YSVTFGEDSPY
-494 NNIDGAKFTVGKNDT
+494 NNVAETPFTVGENDT

-514 VTLTYKTTKPSGTGT
+514 VKLTYKTAKPEGNG
-529 KESPYL
+529 KEESPIL
-535 IGTAEELRWFAE
+535 IGTAAELRYFAE
-547 RVNALDTAAAKAYVK
+547 QVNNGKLSDAYVK
-562 LTKNIEVPGSWT
+562 LEKDITVPGSWT
-574 PLGKNAASPFS
+574 PLTFS

-591 GKSVTITVDNP
+591 GHSVTITVDDP
-602 SLGYFGFFGCLDSK
+602 SLRYFGFFGCLDSK
-616 IDRDSTTPIDEQPT
+616 IDRDSTTSIDDQPT
-630 VVVKNLTVNGSIYC
+630 VVVENLTVNGTVYC
-644 SEPGAFVGGLAAR
+644 SEPYAHVGGIAGC
-657 ARGKVSI
+657 ARGKVEI
-664 ENCVNNAT
+664 KNCVNNAT

-696 VWKNIRMTVDGC
+696 VYKNIRMTVDGC
-708 RNTGTINVT
+708 TNNGTIIVTGTD
-717 GSNTDAMVG
+717 TDAKVG
-726 GLVGANAN
+726 GLVGANKN
-734 CVQVSSSEN
+734 CVQVSKSNN
-743 TGTVN
+743 TGTIN
-748 APGCTVGGLLGAAGY
+748 APGCTVGGLLGEAGY
-763 QTGDFV
+763 QTGDFK
-769 PTIKDSS
+769 PAIQDSS
-776 NSGILIGAAGK
+776 NTGILIGAEGK

-807 NTYTGGSESADVLV
+807 NTYTGGSESEDELLK
-821 AESRK
+821 ESRK
-826 YNDVLAVPATAQVG
+826 YNDVLAVPATAEK
-840 DEVALSL
+840 DYEITLL
-847 KSGMTADETITVTV
+847 KSGEAADKGITVTCSV
-861 SQGDRDTNKDYLKV
+861 GERDTNKDYLKV
-875 DSNGVLKLKE
+875 VDGKLQLAKK
-885 LNTSGKVIEATAT
+885 NDTGKVIEATAT
-898 ITWSKDGKSLSKPVT
+898 ITWSKGDQTLSKPVT
-913 VNIYPAAKGETSARK
+913 VNIYPAAVDGISARK
-928 ALMEAIAKTY
+928 TLMDKIAATY
-938 RNKSE
+938 TNSSS
-943 DWAVF
+943 DWVVF
-948 DMAAYAKCGFGDN
+948 DMAAYAKLDGAAVK
-961 TTDTENYLNLTI
+961 TSDTARENYLNLTI
-973 NELAGTSPLATDRAK
+973 NELAGNTPLVTDRAK

-1034 AEQAGQLKLTGAQRN
+1034 AEQAGQVKLTDAQRAN
-1049 SMIALL
+1049 MISLL
-1055 TDSKNL
+1055 TDSANL
-1061 GDDGLFFTTW
+1061 GKDGLFFTKW

-1085 LAALAEYNTSEYPK
+1085 LAALAKYNTADYPA
-1099 VQAFVH
+1099 VQAFIT
-1105 KAVEGLSKAQNS
+1105 KAVAGLSAAQRD

-1138 IDPATNARFVKGGC
+1138 IDPASDERFVKGGC
-1152 SLADALLLYVNNT
+1152 SLADALLLYVN
-1165 RDGFTTAAVGA
+1165 DDQKGFTTSYISGTQ
-1176 VNGESTQKA
+1176 GENAQ
-1185 AALATEQGFRALVT
+1185 ALATEQGFRALVA
-1199 LEQFAKDTSK
+1199 LEKFESLSSDPKSFK
-1209 AFNIYILSTA
+1209 SFNIYTQTTKTSQSGNTTVITPNKPNKGFTSDGAGTVPST
-1219 PVSSTDPDNPDT
+1219 STD
-1231 SGQPAQPEQPQPG
+1231 SG
-1244 TATGSGTLP
+1244 
-1253 SEGGSTGG
+1253 
-1261 GSTGGSGKSWI
+1261 TGGSAGSTTTAEWI

-1284 AWYSGSVRVAKGVT
+1284 AWYSGSVRVAEGAT

-1322 AVIRSGVTLGQYDEG
+1322 AVIRSGVTLGQYNEG

-1353 GIADYPLNGGE
+1353 GIADYRLNGGE

-1412 GTTVETTTKPD
+1412 GTTVATTTKPD

-1471 TRVDIPVSKPSGSMV
+1471 TRVDIPVSKPTGSMV

-1499 KGSVVTETGVA
+1499 KGSVVTETGIA

-1521 IDNAKS
+1521 IDNAKR

-1603 NPEQPVTREQLA
+1603 APEQPVTREQLA

-1628 GELGFDD
+1628 GELSFDD

>member
-1 MKKRAL
+1 MKKRVL
-7 SLLMALV
+7 SLLMAFV
-14 MVVSLLPATARA
+14 MVVSLLPATVRA
-26 ADSTLKGDISVGT
+26 ADVTLSGKGTFAEPYLISG
-39 AADLA
+39 ADELKTFRDRVN
-44 ALGGQDIVG
+44 GGESPACAK
-53 NITLT
+53 LT
-58 ADIDM
+58 ADINLAGEEWTPITSLIGYLDGDGHTI
-63 SNTEMIPIKSLT
+63 SNLTLKGGTGNTGLIGELNGSVINLKISNISITDIGNNNQVGALAGRIKEKSNSQINNCIVEGQTTSQKGNTYTLIGGLVGIIGDESEVTIKNCIVDVAIT
-75 GTFNGQGHVISDL
+75 GNGNYVGGIIGQASNAVISIQNSAIL
-88 TLTGQACGPRDR
+88 NNITNSSRNSGCATGVIGNTSSA
-100 KYTALISTLNSGTVK
+100 TTLNISNCYTSGKIKGQNNYGITYNKEELKSISCDHFYYDNEKNKPEYSWDSFYMLKKGENSISSGVK
-115 NLKLDNITVS
+115 GKSTDELKKLKLD
-125 ADTSTADNNH
+125 
-135 LSTLIAY
+135 
-142 VNAGDCTIEDCVVTG
+142 GF
-157 SVTYTASDT
+157 
-166 EEKTSSNYVSGLVG
+166 
-180 EVFGIYGNAPTLK
+180 EVRKDQFGHDQFG
-193 IKNCTVDVTLTGAKK
+193 
-208 DYVAGLVATAGAV
+208 
-221 KASVENCAVLG
+221 
-232 DITTN
+232 
-237 KSEGYAGGLLGLTNT
+237 
-252 SSEFSFT
+252 
-259 NCYYAGSISG
+259 
-269 DRFTVRAFAFMT
+269 
-281 KSGNRAGTIN
+281 
-291 YTNCYYNTSLNT
+291 
-303 ELKADSRSSYG
+303 
-314 NTNSTFNGQVD
+314 
-325 GKTTGELKELEFTD
+325 
-339 FVKNEAGYPVPEWT
+339 GYPVPKWT
-353 PAAPPAPQFS
+353 PAPAP
-363 CTLVFENT
+363 EPI
-371 QGGTLVVKHGDQI
+371 K
-384 LTSISDG
+384 
-391 QYMINRTGDDYSYTV
+391 
-406 TFDEGAEYEN
+406 
-416 VDITAFSIY
+416 
-425 DSDNGTTKTITVNP
+425 P
-439 KRVFSCALTFT
+439 PFSCALTFT
-450 GTENGALTVK
+450 GTENG
-460 DSDGTTLTATNGV
+460 TLTLKHGEDVLTANENDDYA
-473 YTLSAAGKYT
+473 YTLSEAGDYS
-483 YSVTFDKNSIY
+483 YSVTFGEDSPY
-494 NNIDGAKFTVGKNDT
+494 NNVAETPFTVGENDT

-514 VTLTYKTTKPSGTGT
+514 VTLTYKTTEPEGNGTV
-529 KESPYL
+529 ESPIL
-535 IGTAEELRWFAE
+535 IGTAAELRAFANK
-547 RVNALDTAAAKAYVK
+547 VNSGDSAAAHAYVK
-562 LTKNIEVPGSWT
+562 LTDNITVPGSWT

-591 GKSVTITVDNP
+591 GHSVTITVDDP
-602 SLGYFGFFGCLDSK
+602 GLSYFGFFGCLNSK
-616 IDRDSTTPIDEQPT
+616 PDRDSTTPIDDQPT
-630 VVVKNLTVNGSIYC
+630 VVVENLTVDGTVYC
-644 SEPGAFVGGLAAR
+644 SEPYAYVGGIAAR

-677 RGSAGVGGLVGGY
+677 RGSAGVGGLAGGY

-708 RNTGTINVT
+708 TNNGTINVT
-717 GSNTDAMVG
+717 GDNEKAFVG
-726 GLVGANAN
+726 GMVGANAN
-734 CVQVSSSEN
+734 CVQLTNCTN

-748 APGCTVGGLLGAAGY
+748 APGCTVGGLLGEAGA
-763 QTGDFV
+763 QTGAFV

-807 NTYTGGSESADVLV
+807 NTYTGSSESEDELLK
-821 AESRK
+821 ESRM
-826 YNDVLAVPATAQVG
+826 YNDVLAVPAGAVVG
-840 DEVALSL
+840 DTVTLL
-847 KSGMTADETITVTV
+847 KSGETAGEGITVTCSV
-861 SQGDRDTNKDYLKV
+861 GERDTNRAYLEVV
-875 DSNGVLKLKE
+875 DGKLQLAKK
-885 LNTSGKVIEATAT
+885 NDTGKVIEATAT
-898 ITWSKDGKSLSKPVT
+898 ITWRKGDKTLSKPVT
-913 VNIYPAAKGETSARK
+913 VNIYPAANSRK
-928 ALMEAIAKTY
+928 TLMNSIAATY
-938 RNKSE
+938 TNSSS
-943 DWAVF
+943 DWVVF
-948 DMAAYAKCGFGDN
+948 DMAVYAKCGFGSN

-973 NELAGTSPLATDRAK
+973 NELAGNTPLVTDRAK

-993 AALGIDSTRLT
+993 TALGVNSTKLKPFVGT
-1004 PLDGAEYSNA
+1004 EYSNA
-1014 AKLAAMNLGTSHYTA
+1014 AKLADMNLGSSHYTA

-1034 AEQAGQLKLTGAQRN
+1034 AEQAGQVILTDAQRSN
-1049 SMIALL
+1049 MISLL
-1055 TDSKNL
+1055 TDSTNL
-1061 GDDGLFFTTW
+1061 GKDGLFFTKW

-1079 DTTGTA
+1079 DTTGMA
-1085 LAALAEYNTSEYPK
+1085 LAALAKYNTNEYPK
-1099 VQAFVH
+1099 VQAFVN
-1105 KAVEGLSKAQNS
+1105 KAVEGLSKAQSS

-1152 SLADALLLYVNNT
+1152 SLADALLLYVNDGQN
-1165 RDGFTTAAVGA
+1165 GFTAGYISGTQ
-1176 VNGESTQKA
+1176 GEKA
-1185 AALATEQGFRALVT
+1185 QALATEQGFRALVA
-1199 LEQFAKDTSK
+1199 LEKFESLSGDSK
-1209 AFNIYILSTA
+1209 SFNIYTQTAKTSQSGQSGSTTVITPNKPSKGFTSDGA
-1219 PVSSTDPDNPDT
+1219 GTVPSTSTD
-1231 SGQPAQPEQPQPG
+1231 SG
-1244 TATGSGTLP
+1244 
-1253 SEGGSTGG
+1253 
-1261 GSTGGSGKSWI
+1261 TGGSAGSTTTAEWI

-1284 AWYSGSVRVAKGVT
+1284 AWYSGSVRVAEDAT
-1298 VEQALE
+1298 AEQAIRS
-1304 TAAAQAGLILNI
+1304 AADSAGLSLDI

-1322 AVIRSGVTLGQYDEG
+1322 AITRNGETLGQYNEG

-1353 GIADYPLNGGE
+1353 GIADYQLKGGE

-1433 DGSVSTVEK
+1433 DGSESTVEK

-1499 KGSVVTETGVA
+1499 RGSIVTETGIA

-1521 IDNAKS
+1521 IDNAKR

-1635 TTVISIWAYDA
+1635 ADSISAWARDA

-1659 GGNRMA
+1659 GGNRMT

>member
-26 ADSTLKGDISVGT
+26 ADSSTLSGDISVGS
-39 AADLA
+39 AVDLA

-63 SNTEMIPIKSLT
+63 SKTEMTPIKSLT
-75 GTFNGQGHVISDL
+75 GCFNGDGKTISGL
-88 TLTGQACGPRDR
+88 
-100 KYTALISTLNSGTVK
+100 ALEGGK
-115 NLKLDNITVS
+115 
-125 ADTSTADNNH
+125 
-135 LSTLIAY
+135 
-142 VNAGDCTIEDCVVTG
+142 G
-157 SVTYTASDT
+157 SYDWQTYTAYYINTGLIGELDGSVINVKMTDMT
-166 EEKTSSNYVSGLVG
+166 ITGIDQYNNVGALVG
-180 EVFGIYGNAPTLK
+180 K
-193 IKNCTVDVTLTGAKK
+193 IADGSDSKIDNCTVSGTIASTKGNGYTSVGALIGLTSGSINASSKLTINNCVSNVALTGASST
-208 DYVAGLVATAGAV
+208 YIGGLLGTAQSYNDV
-221 KASVENCAVLG
+221 TITKCAVLG
-232 DITTN
+232 D
-237 KSEGYAGGLLGLTNT
+237 L
-252 SSEFSFT
+252 
-259 NCYYAGSISG
+259 
-269 DRFTVRAFAFMT
+269 
-281 KSGNRAGTIN
+281 SGNGNSGGMIGYINSKDTALTLSDSYLGGKVDGTKKFGIAYNLSALSSLSCTNFYYDNEKNKGAYSWSSFDMLNKGRADAEGKSTA
-291 YTNCYYNTSLNT
+291 
-303 ELKADSRSSYG
+303 ELKALKL
-314 NTNSTFNGQVD
+314 NGFEVR
-325 GKTTGELKELEFTD
+325 KGEFD
-339 FVKNEAGYPVPEWT
+339 GYPVPVWT
-353 PAAPPAPQFS
+353 PAAAPEPITPPAP
-363 CTLVFENT
+363 
-371 QGGTLVVKHGDQI
+371 
-384 LTSISDG
+384 
-391 QYMINRTGDDYSYTV
+391 
-406 TFDEGAEYEN
+406 A
-416 VDITAFSIY
+416 
-425 DSDNGTTKTITVNP
+425 
-439 KRVFSCALTFT
+439 FSCALTFT
-450 GTENGALTVK
+450 GVENG
-460 DSDGTTLTATNGV
+460 TLTLKHGEDVLTANENDDYA
-473 YTLSAAGKYT
+473 YTLSEAGDYS
-483 YSVTFDKNSIY
+483 YSVAFGADSDY
-494 NNIDGAKFTVGKNDT
+494 NDIPETGFTVGEDETAKT
-509 EKAIA
+509 IA
-514 VTLTYKTTKPSGTGT
+514 VPLTYKTTEPSGDGT
-529 KESPYL
+529 VESPIL
-535 IGTAEELRWFAE
+535 IGTAAELRAFANK
-547 RVNALDTAAAKAYVK
+547 VNSGDSAAAHAYIK
-562 LTKNIEVPGSWT
+562 LTGNIIVPGSWT

-591 GKSVTITVDNP
+591 YHSVTVTVDNP
-602 SLGYFGFFGCLDSK
+602 NLTYFGFFGCLDSK
-616 IDRDSTTPIDEQPT
+616 VDRDSTTPIDEQPT

-677 RGSAGVGGLVGGY
+677 RGSAGVGGLAGGY

-708 RNTGTINVT
+708 TNNGTINVT
-717 GSNTDAMVG
+717 GDNEKAFVG
-726 GLVGANAN
+726 GMVGANAN
-734 CVQVSSSEN
+734 CVQLTNCTN

-748 APGCTVGGLLGAAGY
+748 APGCTVGGLLGEAGA
-763 QTGDFV
+763 QTGAFV

-807 NTYTGGSESADVLV
+807 NTYTGSSESEDELLK
-821 AESRK
+821 ESRM
-826 YNDVLAVPATAQVG
+826 YNDVLAVPAGAVVG
-840 DEVALSL
+840 DTVTLL
-847 KSGMTADETITVTV
+847 KSGETAGEGITVTCSV
-861 SQGDRDTNKDYLKV
+861 GERDTNRAYLEVV
-875 DSNGVLKLKE
+875 DGKLQLAKK
-885 LNTSGKVIEATAT
+885 NDTGKVIEATAT
-898 ITWSKDGKSLSKPVT
+898 ITWRKGDKTLSKPVT
-913 VNIYPAAKGETSARK
+913 VNIYPAANSRKTLMNSIAATYTNSSA
-928 ALMEAIAKTY
+928 
-938 RNKSE
+938 
-943 DWAVF
+943 DWVVF
-948 DMAAYAKCGFGDN
+948 DMAAYAKCGFGSN

-973 NELAGTSPLATDRAK
+973 NELAGNTPLVTDRAK

-993 AALGIDSTRLT
+993 AALGVNSTKLKT
-1004 PLDGAEYSNA
+1004 VDGTEYSNA
-1014 AKLAAMNLGTSHYTA
+1014 AKLADMNLGSSHYTA

-1034 AEQAGQLKLTGAQRN
+1034 AEQAGQLKLTDAQRN

-1061 GDDGLFFTTW
+1061 GDDGLFFTKW
-1071 AGETFADP
+1071 AGETYADP

-1085 LAALAEYNTSEYPK
+1085 LTALAAYADRAAVKS
-1099 VQAFVH
+1099 FID
-1105 KAVEGLSKAQNS
+1105 KAVAGLSKAQNS

-1138 IDPATNARFVKGGC
+1138 IDPASDESFVKGGC
-1152 SLADALLLYVNNT
+1152 SLADALLLYVNDGQN
-1165 RDGFTTAAVGA
+1165 GFTAGYISGTQ
-1176 VNGESTQKA
+1176 GEKA
-1185 AALATEQGFRALVT
+1185 QALATEQGFRALVA
-1199 LEQFAKDTSK
+1199 LEKFESLSSDSK
-1209 AFNIYILSTA
+1209 SFNIYTQTA
-1219 PVSSTDPDNPDT
+1219 KT
-1231 SGQPAQPEQPQPG
+1231 SQSGSITVITPSKPNKGYESKDVGSVPS
-1244 TATGSGTLP
+1244 TGSG
-1253 SEGGSTGG
+1253 SVGGSTNG
-1261 GSTGGSGKSWI
+1261 WI
-1272 SVAVSIE
+1272 SVVLSIT
-1279 PGSGS
+1279 PGDNSQ
-1284 AWYSGSVRVAKGVT
+1284 WYHSSLRLEKDAT
-1298 VEQALE
+1298 VEQAIRS
-1304 TAAAQAGLILNI
+1304 AADSAGLSLDI

-1322 AVIRSGVTLGQYDEG
+1322 AITRNGETLGQYNEG

-1353 GIADYPLNGGE
+1353 GIADYQLKGGE

-1412 GTTVETTTKPD
+1412 GTVAATTTKPD

-1499 KGSVVTETGVA
+1499 KGSVVTETGIA

-1521 IDNAKS
+1521 IDNAKR
-1527 FNDMADHWAKDAVEF
+1527 FNDMTDHWAKDAVEF

-1557 GPDRSMTRGMVSTVL
+1557 GPDLSMTRGMVNTVL

-1590 TVWAV
+1590 TAWAV

-1628 GELGFDD
+1628 GELSFDD

-1659 GGNRMA
+1659 GGNRMT
-1665 PQDLARRGQVAAM
+1665 PQDLAQRGQVAAM

>member
-26 ADSTLKGDISVGT
+26 ADQNGDISVGT
-39 AADLA
+39 AAELA
-44 ALGGQDIVG
+44 ALGGKDIVG

-58 ADIDM
+58 DDIDM
-63 SNTEMIPIKSLT
+63 SETEITPIKSLT
-75 GTFNGQGHVISDL
+75 GCFNGDGRTISNL
-88 TLTGQACGPRDR
+88 TLKGGNGSSNWQGTNYVNTGLIGELNGSIINV
-100 KYTALISTLNSGTVK
+100 KMTGVSITENIGNWNNIGALVGKI
-115 NLKLDNITVS
+115 
-125 ADTSTADNNH
+125 ADNSN
-135 LSTLIAY
+135 SRID
-142 VNAGDCTIEDCVVTG
+142 NCVVSGAIG
-157 SVTYTASDT
+157 SSSS
-166 EEKTSSNYVSGLVG
+166 SSNTFIGGLVG
-180 EVFGIYGNAPTLK
+180 YVTGTSALVIN
-193 IKNCTVDVTLTGAKK
+193 NCLSNVTLTCGN
-208 DYVAGLVATAGAV
+208 
-221 KASVENCAVLG
+221 S
-232 DITTN
+232 
-237 KSEGYAGGLLGLTNT
+237 GYAGGLLGAATYFVGTISVKNAAVLGNITSGKCGGGIVGCFNGGSPKLTVNNSYVAGT
-252 SSEFSFT
+252 MSGNKVGAVAYCGYLSSYTVELTDFSYDSTKNSDKSFQILPTNKSSENSYT
-259 NCYYAGSISG
+259 GSVNKLSTDALI
-269 DRFTVRAFAFMT
+269 T
-281 KSGNRAGTIN
+281 K
-291 YTNCYYNTSLNT
+291 L
-303 ELKADSRSSYG
+303 
-314 NTNSTFNGQVD
+314 
-325 GKTTGELKELEFTD
+325 TD
-339 FVKNEAGYPVPEWT
+339 FEVSEDFGGYPVPKWT
-353 PAAPPAPQFS
+353 PVDKDGIPKPVEPA
-363 CTLVFENT
+363 
-371 QGGTLVVKHGDQI
+371 
-384 LTSISDG
+384 
-391 QYMINRTGDDYSYTV
+391 
-406 TFDEGAEYEN
+406 
-416 VDITAFSIY
+416 
-425 DSDNGTTKTITVNP
+425 
-439 KRVFSCALTFT
+439 FSCALTFT
-450 GTENGALTVK
+450 GVEDGTLTVK
-460 DSDGTTLTATNGV
+460 HGEDTLTANVGSDYS
-473 YTLSAAGKYT
+473 YTLTEAGNYS
-483 YSVTFDKNSIY
+483 YSVTFGEDSDY
-494 NNIDGAKFTVGKNDT
+494 NDIPETGFTVGENDT

-514 VTLTYKTTKPSGTGT
+514 VTLTYKTTEPSGTGT

-574 PLGKNAASPFS
+574 PLGKNASYAFS

-591 GKSVTITVDNP
+591 YHSVTVTVDDPN
-602 SLGYFGFFGCLDSK
+602 LTYFGFFGCLNSK
-616 IDRDSTTPIDEQPT
+616 PDRDSTTPIDEQPT

-644 SEPGAFVGGLAAR
+644 SEPGAFVGGIAAR

-677 RGSAGVGGLVGGY
+677 HGSAGVGGLAGGY

-696 VWKNIRMTVDGC
+696 VYWNICMTLTDC
-708 RNTGTINVT
+708 ANNGTIIVT
-717 GSNTDAMVG
+717 GDNEKAFVG
-726 GLVGANAN
+726 GMVGANAN
-734 CVQVSSSEN
+734 CVQLTNCTN

-748 APGCTVGGLLGAAGY
+748 APGCTVGGLLGEAGA

-776 NSGILIGAAGK
+776 NSGVLLGAAGK

-807 NTYTGGSESADVLV
+807 NTYIGGSESADVLV

-826 YNDVLAVPATAQVG
+826 YNDVLAVPATTQVG

-861 SQGDRDTNKDYLKV
+861 SQGDRDTNKAYLKV
-875 DSNGVLKLKE
+875 VGGKLQ
-885 LNTSGKVIEATAT
+885 LAQPNSTGKVIEATAT

-913 VNIYPAAKGETSARK
+913 VNIYPAVNSRK
-928 ALMEAIAKTY
+928 ILMDNIAATY
-938 RNKSE
+938 TNSSS
-943 DWAVF
+943 DWVVF
-948 DMAAYAKCGFGDN
+948 DMAAYAKLDGAAVK
-961 TTDTENYLNLTI
+961 TSDTARENYLNLTT
-973 NELAGTSPLATDRAK
+973 NELAGTSPLVSDRAK

-993 AALGIDSTRLT
+993 AALGVNSTNLKPFVGT
-1004 PLDGAEYSNA
+1004 EYSNA
-1014 AKLAAMNLGTSHYTA
+1014 AKLADMNLGSSHYTA

-1034 AEQAGQLKLTGAQRN
+1034 AEQAGQVILTDAQRN

-1061 GDDGLFFTTW
+1061 GDDGLFFTKW

-1085 LAALAEYNTSEYPK
+1085 LAALAAYADRAAVKS
-1099 VQAFVH
+1099 FID
-1105 KAVEGLSKAQNS
+1105 KAVAGLSKAQNS

-1126 DAMVIIGLTAIG
+1126 DAMVIIGLAAVG
-1138 IDPATNARFVKGGC
+1138 IDPASDERFVKGGC
-1152 SLADALLLYVNNT
+1152 SLADALLLYVNDT
-1165 RDGFTTAAVGA
+1165 RKGFTTAAVGA
-1176 VNGESTQKA
+1176 VNGESTQKT

-1199 LEQFAKDTSK
+1199 LEKLASLNGDSK
-1209 AFNIYILSTA
+1209 SFNIYTQLVKTSASGSTTTTRPEKPSDGFTSNGA
-1219 PVSSTDPDNPDT
+1219 GTVPSTSTD
-1231 SGQPAQPEQPQPG
+1231 SG
-1244 TATGSGTLP
+1244 
-1253 SEGGSTGG
+1253 
-1261 GSTGGSGKSWI
+1261 TGGSAGSTTTAKWI

-1284 AWYSGSVRVAKGVT
+1284 AWYSGSVRVAEGAT

-1353 GIADYPLNGGE
+1353 GIADYQLKGGE

-1412 GTTVETTTKPD
+1412 GTTVETTTKLD

-1442 RADGTEI
+1442 CADGTEI
-1449 KTAQPVSG
+1449 KTAQPASG

-1521 IDNAKS
+1521 IDNAKR

-1603 NPEQPVTREQLA
+1603 APEQPVTREQLA

-1628 GELGFDD
+1628 GELSFDD

>member
-14 MVVSLLPATARA
+14 MAISLLPATARA
-26 ADSTLKGDISVGT
+26 AENQAEPQDGPPQIAVQATDET
-39 AADLA
+39 AADITEDVSVSSKEELA
-44 ALGGQDIVG
+44 ELGGKTVAA

-58 ADIDM
+58 GNIDM
-63 SNTEMIPIKSLT
+63 TGVDMEPIKSLT
-75 GTFNGQGHVISDL
+75 GCFDGGGYTISNL
-88 TLTGQACGPRDR
+88 TLKGGTGSSNWQGTNYVNTGLIGELNGSIINV
-100 KYTALISTLNSGTVK
+100 KMTGVSITENIGNWNNIGALVGKI
-115 NLKLDNITVS
+115 
-125 ADTSTADNNH
+125 ADNSN
-135 LSTLIAY
+135 SRID
-142 VNAGDCTIEDCVVTG
+142 NCVVSGAIG
-157 SVTYTASDT
+157 SSSS
-166 EEKTSSNYVSGLVG
+166 SSNTFIGGLVG
-180 EVFGIYGNAPTLK
+180 YVTGTSALVIN
-193 IKNCTVDVTLTGAKK
+193 NCLSNVTLTCGN
-208 DYVAGLVATAGAV
+208 
-221 KASVENCAVLG
+221 S
-232 DITTN
+232 
-237 KSEGYAGGLLGLTNT
+237 GYAGGLLGAATYFVGTISVKNAAVLGNITSGKCGGGIVGWFNGGSPKLTVNNSYVAGAMSGSKVGAVAYCGSLSFYTVELTN
-252 SSEFSFT
+252 FSYDST
-259 NCYYAGSISG
+259 NNSDKSFQILPTKQSLENKYNGSVNKLSTDALI
-269 DRFTVRAFAFMT
+269 T
-281 KSGNRAGTIN
+281 K
-291 YTNCYYNTSLNT
+291 L
-303 ELKADSRSSYG
+303 
-314 NTNSTFNGQVD
+314 
-325 GKTTGELKELEFTD
+325 TD
-339 FVKNEAGYPVPEWT
+339 FEVSEDFGGYPVPKWT
-353 PAAPPAPQFS
+353 PVDKDGIPRPVEPPFS
-363 CTLVFENT
+363 
-371 QGGTLVVKHGDQI
+371 GT
-384 LTSISDG
+384 
-391 QYMINRTGDDYSYTV
+391 
-406 TFDEGAEYEN
+406 
-416 VDITAFSIY
+416 
-425 DSDNGTTKTITVNP
+425 
-439 KRVFSCALTFT
+439 LTFT
-450 GTENGALTVK
+450 GTEGGTLIVRDPKGNDVPANV
-460 DSDGTTLTATNGV
+460 DGS
-473 YTLSAAGKYT
+473 YTLSSAGDYT
-483 YSVTFDKNSIY
+483 YNLTFKADSIY
-494 NNIDGAKFTVGKNDT
+494 RDITNGRFTVLKTET
-509 EKAIA
+509 EKTVA
-514 VTLTYKTTKPSGTGT
+514 VELSYKTAQPSGDGT
-529 KESPYL
+529 EESPYL

-574 PLGKNAASPFS
+574 PLGKNASYAFS

-591 GKSVTITVDNP
+591 YHSVTVTVDDPN
-602 SLGYFGFFGCLDSK
+602 LTYFGFFGCLDSK
-616 IDRDSTTPIDEQPT
+616 PDRDSTPSIDEQPT

-644 SEPGAFVGGLAAR
+644 SEPGAYVGGIAAR

-664 ENCVNNAT
+664 ESCVNNAT

-677 RGSAGVGGLVGGY
+677 RGSAGVGGLIGGY
-690 DDGVEY
+690 DDGVDY
-696 VWKNIRMTVDGC
+696 VYENIRMTVDNC
-708 RNTGTINVT
+708 TNSGTIIVT
-717 GSNTDAMVG
+717 GDNEKAFVG

-734 CVQVSSSEN
+734 CVQVNNSKN
-743 TGTVN
+743 TATIN
-748 APGCTVGGLLGAAGY
+748 APGCTVGGLLGEAGY
-763 QTGDFV
+763 QTGDFK
-769 PTIKDSS
+769 PTIQNSS
-776 NSGILIGAAGK
+776 NIGILIGAEGK

-807 NTYTGGSESADVLV
+807 NTYTGGSESEDELLL
-821 AESRK
+821 ESQK
-826 YNDVLAVPATAQVG
+826 YNDVVAVLAGAGENYEIT
-840 DEVALSL
+840 LR
-847 KSGMTADETITVTV
+847 KSGDADESITVKCSV
-861 SQGDRDTNKDYLKV
+861 GERDINKDYLKAV
-875 DSNGVLKLKE
+875 DGKLQLAKK
-885 LNTSGKVIEATAT
+885 NDTGKVIEATAT

-913 VNIYPAAKGETSARK
+913 VNIYPAVNSRK
-928 ALMEAIAKTY
+928 ILMDNIAATY
-938 RNKSE
+938 TNSSS
-943 DWAVF
+943 DWVVF
-948 DMAAYAKCGFGDN
+948 DMAAYAKCGFGSN

-973 NELAGTSPLATDRAK
+973 NELAGNTPLVTDRAK

-1034 AEQAGQLKLTGAQRN
+1034 AEQAGQMKLSDKQRS
-1049 SMIALL
+1049 SMISLL
-1055 TDSKNL
+1055 TSSL
-1061 GDDGLFFTTW
+1061 GPDGLFVTKW
-1071 AGETFADP
+1071 AGETYADP

-1085 LAALAEYNTSEYPK
+1085 LAALAKYNTADYPA
-1099 VQAFVH
+1099 VQAFIT
-1105 KAVEGLSKAQNS
+1105 KAVAGLSAAQRD
-1117 NGSYGNVNS
+1117 NGSFGNVNS
-1126 DAMVIIGLTAIG
+1126 DAMVITGLTALG
-1138 IDPATNARFVKGGC
+1138 IDPGADARFVKGGC
-1152 SLADALLLYVNNT
+1152 SLADALLLYVNDTKN
-1165 RDGFTTAAVGA
+1165 GFSTGYASGTQ
-1176 VNGESTQKA
+1176 GEKA
-1185 AALATEQGFRALVT
+1185 QALATEQGFRALVT

-1209 AFNIYILSTA
+1209 AFNIYTLSTA

-1231 SGQPAQPEQPQPG
+1231 PGQPAQPEQPQPG

-1261 GSTGGSGKSWI
+1261 GSVGGSTNGWI
-1272 SVAVSIE
+1272 SVVLSIT
-1279 PGSGS
+1279 PGDNSQWYQGS
-1284 AWYSGSVRVAKGVT
+1284 LRMDKDAT
-1298 VEQALE
+1298 VEQAIRS
-1304 TAAAQAGLILNI
+1304 AADSAGLSLDI

-1353 GIADYPLNGGE
+1353 GIADYRLNGGE

-1388 GAVGKTETVTNAD
+1388 SAVGKTETVTNAD

-1412 GTTVETTTKPD
+1412 GTVAATTTKPD

-1499 KGSVVTETGVA
+1499 RGSVVTETGVA

-1521 IDNAKS
+1521 IDNAKR

>member
-7 SLLMALV
+7 SLLMAFV
-14 MVVSLLPATARA
+14 MVVSLLPATVRA
-26 ADSTLKGDISVGT
+26 ADSTTLSGDISVGT

-63 SNTEMIPIKSLT
+63 SNTKMTPIKSLK
-75 GTFNGQGHVISDL
+75 GCFNGDGMTISGLALEGGNDSNTGLIGQLDGSVINLKMTDASITGIGNRNNAGILVGFIPQGSTSKIDNCYVSGSITSTISGSAYIGGL
-88 TLTGQACGPRDR
+88 AGYISGSINEH
-100 KYTALISTLNSGTVK
+100 TALTINNSVS
-115 NLKLDNITVS
+115 NVSLKG
-125 ADTSTADNNH
+125 A
-135 LSTLIAY
+135 
-142 VNAGDCTIEDCVVTG
+142 
-157 SVTYTASDT
+157 
-166 EEKTSSNYVSGLVG
+166 SSNYIGGLLG
-180 EVFGIYGNAPTLK
+180 TAQYYS
-193 IKNCTVDVTLTGAKK
+193 DVTISK
-208 DYVAGLVATAGAV
+208 
-221 KASVENCAVLG
+221 CAVLG
-232 DITTN
+232 DFSGSATGGGMIGYINSASTALTLSNSYLGSKMNCSNKFGIVYNLSALSSLSCTN
-237 KSEGYAGGLLGLTNT
+237 FYYDNAKNKPEYSWESFSMLKNGNYSVKAIGKSTE
-252 SSEFSFT
+252 
-259 NCYYAGSISG
+259 
-269 DRFTVRAFAFMT
+269 
-281 KSGNRAGTIN
+281 
-291 YTNCYYNTSLNT
+291 
-303 ELKADSRSSYG
+303 ELKKLKL
-314 NTNSTFNGQVD
+314 D
-325 GKTTGELKELEFTD
+325 GFEVREGEFD
-339 FVKNEAGYPVPEWT
+339 GYPVPVWT
-353 PAAPPAPQFS
+353 PAAAPEPITPPAPAFS
-363 CTLVFENT
+363 CV
-371 QGGTLVVKHGDQI
+371 
-384 LTSISDG
+384 
-391 QYMINRTGDDYSYTV
+391 
-406 TFDEGAEYEN
+406 
-416 VDITAFSIY
+416 
-425 DSDNGTTKTITVNP
+425 
-439 KRVFSCALTFT
+439 LTFT
-450 GTENGALTVK
+450 GAEDGDLTLKHGEDVLTANENGDYA
-460 DSDGTTLTATNGV
+460 
-473 YTLSAAGKYT
+473 YTLSEAGDYS
-483 YSVTFDKNSIY
+483 YSVAFGADSDY
-494 NNIDGAKFTVGKNDT
+494 NDIPETGFTVGEDETAKT
-509 EKAIA
+509 IA
-514 VTLTYKTTKPSGTGT
+514 VPLTYKTTEPSGTGT

-535 IGTAEELRWFAE
+535 IGTAEELRWFANK
-547 RVNALDTAAAKAYVK
+547 VNSGDSAAAHAYVK
-562 LTKNIEVPGSWT
+562 LTDNIIVPGSWT
-574 PLGKNAASPFS
+574 PLGKNTDSPFS
-585 GHFDGD
+585 GHFDGQ
-591 GKSVTITVDNP
+591 GHSVTITVDDPGP
-602 SLGYFGFFGCLDSK
+602 SYFGFFGCLNSK
-616 IDRDSTTPIDEQPT
+616 PDRDSTTPMDEQPT
-630 VVVKNLTVNGSIYC
+630 VVVENLTVNGTVYC
-644 SEPGAFVGGLAAR
+644 SEPGAYVGGIAAR
-657 ARGKVSI
+657 ARGKVEI
-664 ENCVNNAT
+664 KNCVNNAT

-677 RGSAGVGGLVGGY
+677 RGSAGVGGLVGSY

-696 VWKNIRMTVDGC
+696 VYKNIRMTVDGC
-708 RNTGTINVT
+708 KNNGTIIVTGT
-717 GSNTDAMVG
+717 NTDAKVG

-734 CVQVSSSEN
+734 CVQVKNSKN
-743 TGTVN
+743 TATIN
-748 APGCTVGGLLGAAGY
+748 APGCTVGGLLGEAGY
-763 QTGDFV
+763 QTGDFK
-769 PTIKDSS
+769 PAIQDSS
-776 NSGILIGAAGK
+776 NTGILIGAEGK

-807 NTYTGGSESADVLV
+807 NTYTGGSESEDELLK
-821 AESRK
+821 ESRK
-826 YNDVLAVPATAQVG
+826 YNDVLAVPATAEK
-840 DEVALSL
+840 DYEITLL
-847 KSGMTADETITVTV
+847 KSGEAADKGITVTCSV
-861 SQGDRDTNKDYLKV
+861 GERDTNKDYLKV
-875 DSNGVLKLKE
+875 VDGKLQLAKK
-885 LNTSGKVIEATAT
+885 NDTGKVIEATAT
-898 ITWSKDGKSLSKPVT
+898 ITWSKGDQTLSKPIT

-943 DWAVF
+943 DWVVF

-993 AALGIDSTRLT
+993 AALGIDSTKLT

-1034 AEQAGQLKLTGAQRN
+1034 AEQAGQLKLTDAQRAN
-1049 SMIALL
+1049 MIALL
-1055 TDSKNL
+1055 TDSANL
-1061 GDDGLFFTTW
+1061 GKDGLFFTKW
-1071 AGETFADP
+1071 AGETYADP

-1085 LAALAEYNTSEYPK
+1085 LTALAAYADRAAVKS
-1099 VQAFVH
+1099 FID
-1105 KAVEGLSKAQNS
+1105 KAVAGLSKAQNS

-1126 DAMVIIGLTAIG
+1126 DAMVIIGLAAVG
-1138 IDPATNARFVKGGC
+1138 IDPASDERFVKGGC
-1152 SLADALLLYVNNT
+1152 SLADALLLYVNDGQN
-1165 RDGFTTAAVGA
+1165 GFTAGYISGTQ
-1176 VNGESTQKA
+1176 GEKA
-1185 AALATEQGFRALVT
+1185 QALATEQGFRALVT

-1209 AFNIYILSTA
+1209 AFNIYTLSTA

-1231 SGQPAQPEQPQPG
+1231 PGQPAQPEQPQPG

-1284 AWYSGSVRVAKGVT
+1284 AWYSGSVRVAEGAT

-1346 NGKAPNV
+1346 SGKAPNV
-1353 GIADYPLNGGE
+1353 GIADYRLNGGE

-1401 GSTTKTETKPD
+1401 GSVTKIETKPD

-1471 TRVDIPVSKPSGSMV
+1471 TRVDIPVSKPTGSMV

-1499 KGSVVTETGVA
+1499 KGSIVTETGIA

-1521 IDNAKS
+1521 IDNAKR

-1557 GPDRSMTRGMVSTVL
+1557 GPDRSMTRGMVGTVL

-1590 TVWAV
+1590 TAWAV

-1603 NPEQPVTREQLA
+1603 APEQPVTREQLA

-1635 TTVISIWAYDA
+1635 ADSISAWARDA

-1659 GGNRMA
+1659 GGNRMT

>member
-1 MKKRAL
+1 MPGRSWTLLPTPGAERHQGVIAPFSRLYGSRRRAGTDVFFMQKEEEKMKKRAL

-14 MVVSLLPATARA
+14 MAISLLPATARA
-26 ADSTLKGDISVGT
+26 AENQAEPQDGPPQIAVQATDETAVDITEDVSVSSKEE
-39 AADLA
+39 LA
-44 ALGGQDIVG
+44 ELGGKTVAA

-58 ADIDM
+58 GNIDM
-63 SNTEMIPIKSLT
+63 TGVDMEPIKSLT
-75 GTFNGQGHVISDL
+75 GCFDGGGYTISNL
-88 TLTGQACGPRDR
+88 TLKGGTGSSNWQGTNYVNTGLIGELNGSIINV
-100 KYTALISTLNSGTVK
+100 KMTGVSITENIGNWNNIGALVGKI
-115 NLKLDNITVS
+115 
-125 ADTSTADNNH
+125 ADNSN
-135 LSTLIAY
+135 SRID
-142 VNAGDCTIEDCVVTG
+142 NCVVSGAIG
-157 SVTYTASDT
+157 SSSS
-166 EEKTSSNYVSGLVG
+166 SSNTFIGGLVG
-180 EVFGIYGNAPTLK
+180 YVTGTSALVIN
-193 IKNCTVDVTLTGAKK
+193 NCLSNVTLTCGN
-208 DYVAGLVATAGAV
+208 
-221 KASVENCAVLG
+221 S
-232 DITTN
+232 
-237 KSEGYAGGLLGLTNT
+237 GYAGGLLGAATYFVGTISVKNAAVLGNITSGKCGGGIVGCFNGGSPKLTVNNSYVAGT
-252 SSEFSFT
+252 MSGNKVGAVAYCGYLSSYTVELTDFSYDSTKNSDKSFQILPTNKSSENSYT
-259 NCYYAGSISG
+259 GSVNKLSTDALI
-269 DRFTVRAFAFMT
+269 T
-281 KSGNRAGTIN
+281 K
-291 YTNCYYNTSLNT
+291 L
-303 ELKADSRSSYG
+303 
-314 NTNSTFNGQVD
+314 
-325 GKTTGELKELEFTD
+325 TD
-339 FVKNEAGYPVPEWT
+339 FEVSEDFGGYPVPKWT
-353 PAAPPAPQFS
+353 PVDKDGIPKPVEPPFS
-363 CTLVFENT
+363 
-371 QGGTLVVKHGDQI
+371 GT
-384 LTSISDG
+384 
-391 QYMINRTGDDYSYTV
+391 
-406 TFDEGAEYEN
+406 
-416 VDITAFSIY
+416 
-425 DSDNGTTKTITVNP
+425 
-439 KRVFSCALTFT
+439 LTFT
-450 GTENGALTVK
+450 GTEGGTLIVRDPKGNDVPANV
-460 DSDGTTLTATNGV
+460 DGS
-473 YTLSAAGKYT
+473 YTLSSAGDYT
-483 YSVTFDKNSIY
+483 YTLTFNADSIY
-494 NNIDGAKFTVGKNDT
+494 RDITDGRFTVLKTET

-514 VTLTYKTTKPSGTGT
+514 VTLTYKTTEPSGTGT

-574 PLGKNAASPFS
+574 PLGKNAKFPFS

-602 SLGYFGFFGCLDSK
+602 GLSYFGFFGCLDSK
-616 IDRDSTTPIDEQPT
+616 VDRDSATSIDDQPT
-630 VVVKNLTVNGSIYC
+630 VVVENLTVNGTVYC
-644 SEPGAFVGGLAAR
+644 SEPYAHVGGIAGC
-657 ARGKVSI
+657 ARGKVEI
-664 ENCVNNAT
+664 KNCVNNAT

-696 VWKNIRMTVDGC
+696 VYWNICMTLTDCANNGP
-708 RNTGTINVT
+708 IIVT
-717 GSNTDAMVG
+717 GDNEKAFVG
-726 GLVGANAN
+726 GMVGANAN
-734 CVQVSSSEN
+734 CVQLTNCTN

-748 APGCTVGGLLGAAGY
+748 APGCTVGGLLGEAGA

-776 NSGILIGAAGK
+776 NSGVLLGAAGK

-807 NTYTGGSESADVLV
+807 NTYTGGSESEDELLK
-821 AESRK
+821 ESRM
-826 YNDVLAVPATAQVG
+826 YNDVLAVPAGAVVG
-840 DEVALSL
+840 DTVTLL
-847 KSGMTADETITVTV
+847 KSGETAGEGIAVTCSV
-861 SQGDRDTNKDYLKV
+861 GERDTNRAYLEVV
-875 DSNGVLKLKE
+875 DGKLRLAKKNE
-885 LNTSGKVIEATAT
+885 TGKVIEATAT
-898 ITWSKDGKSLSKPVT
+898 ITWSKDGRTLSKPVT
-913 VNIYPAAKGETSARK
+913 VNLYPAASSRK
-928 ALMEAIAKTY
+928 TLMNSIAATY
-938 RNKSE
+938 TNSSS
-943 DWAVF
+943 DWVVF
-948 DMAAYAKCGFGDN
+948 DMAAYAKCGFGSN

-973 NELAGTSPLATDRAK
+973 NELAGTSPLATDRTK

-1004 PLDGAEYSNA
+1004 PLGGAEYSNA

-1034 AEQAGQLKLTGAQRN
+1034 AEQAGQMKLSDKQRS
-1049 SMIALL
+1049 SMISLL
-1055 TDSKNL
+1055 TSSL
-1061 GDDGLFFTTW
+1061 GPDGLFVTKW
-1071 AGETFADP
+1071 AGETYADP

-1085 LAALAEYNTSEYPK
+1085 LTALAAYADRAAVKS
-1099 VQAFVH
+1099 FID
-1105 KAVEGLSKAQNS
+1105 KAVAGLSKAQNS

-1126 DAMVIIGLTAIG
+1126 DAMVIIGLAAVG
-1138 IDPATNARFVKGGC
+1138 IDPASDERFVKGGC
-1152 SLADALLLYVNNT
+1152 SLADALLLYVNDGQN
-1165 RDGFTTAAVGA
+1165 GFTAGYISGTQ
-1176 VNGESTQKA
+1176 GEKA
-1185 AALATEQGFRALVT
+1185 QALATEQGFRALVT

-1209 AFNIYILSTA
+1209 AFNIYTLSTA

-1231 SGQPAQPEQPQPG
+1231 PGQPAQPEQPQPG

-1284 AWYSGSVRVAKGVT
+1284 AWYSGSVRVAEGAT

-1353 GIADYPLNGGE
+1353 GIADYRLNGGE

-1401 GSTTKTETKPD
+1401 GSVTKIETKSD
-1412 GTTVETTTKPD
+1412 GTVIETTTWRD
-1423 GSTTVAETKP
+1423 GSTLTAETSP
-1433 DGSVSTVEK
+1433 NGRVETVEK
-1442 RADGTEI
+1442 RADGTTVE
-1449 KTAQPVSG
+1449 TVESVSG

-1471 TRVDIPVSKPSGSMV
+1471 TRVDIPVSKPTGSMV

-1499 KGSVVTETGVA
+1499 RGSVVTETGIA

-1521 IDNAKS
+1521 IDNAKR

-1557 GPDRSMTRGMVSTVL
+1557 GPDRSMTRGMVNTVL

-1590 TVWAV
+1590 TAWAV

-1603 NPEQPVTREQLA
+1603 APEQPVTREQLA

-1628 GELGFDD
+1628 GELSFDD
-1635 TTVISIWAYDA
+1635 TAVISIWAYDA

-1659 GGNRMA
+1659 GGNRMT

>member
-1 MKKRAL
+1 MKKRVL
-7 SLLMALV
+7 SLLMAFV
-14 MVVSLLPATARA
+14 MVVGLLPATVRA
-26 ADSTLKGDISVGT
+26 AETETDKLSVTQAAAPEAADGTLSGKGT
-39 AADLA
+39 AAEPYLLSSADDLKAFRDLVNGGENPACAKLTEDIDLKGEEWTPVTSLIGYLDGGGHTISNFTMKGGTGRYGSPVNTGLIGELNGSIVNLSVKNA
-44 ALGGQDIVG
+44 AITDVGNNNNVGVLAGYIADGSTSKVDNCCVSGTITSTISGTAYIGGLVGYMTGAIDTHTALSINNCVSNVTLTCARSNYIGGLLGTAQYYSDVTITKCAQLGEISGNGTSGGIIGYINSASTALTLSDSYLGGKVG
-53 NITLT
+53 GSKKYGVAYNLSALSSLSCTNFYYDNEKNKGAYSWSSFDMLNKGSADAEGKST
-58 ADIDM
+58 A
-63 SNTEMIPIKSLT
+63 ELK
-75 GTFNGQGHVISDL
+75 
-88 TLTGQACGPRDR
+88 A
-100 KYTALISTLNSGTVK
+100 
-115 NLKLDNITVS
+115 LKLNGFEVREGAFDGYPVPVYTKAEPLPLPKITVS
-125 ADTSTADNNH
+125 ATVEFTNTEGGTVTVTDPFGETVEPNEDKAY
-135 LSTLIAY
+135 TLTEIGEYRYA
-142 VNAGDCTIEDCVVTG
+142 VTG
-157 SVTYTASDT
+157 MEQY
-166 EEKTSSNYVSGLVG
+166 
-180 EVFGIYGNAPTLK
+180 
-193 IKNCTVDVTLTGAKK
+193 K
-208 DYVAGLVATAGAV
+208 D
-221 KASVENCAVLG
+221 
-232 DITTN
+232 
-237 KSEGYAGGLLGLTNT
+237 
-252 SSEFSFT
+252 
-259 NCYYAGSISG
+259 ISG
-269 DRFTVRAFAFMT
+269 FFEIGKGD
-281 KSGNRAGTIN
+281 
-291 YTNCYYNTSLNT
+291 
-303 ELKADSRSSYG
+303 
-314 NTNSTFNGQVD
+314 D
-325 GKTTGELKELEFTD
+325 GKTKTIHVSLEYKEVELNGAGTQEAPILISTASELRTLASKVNDGELSDAYVELT
-339 FVKNEAGYPVPEWT
+339 N
-353 PAAPPAPQFS
+353 
-363 CTLVFENT
+363 
-371 QGGTLVVKHGDQI
+371 
-384 LTSISDG
+384 
-391 QYMINRTGDDYSYTV
+391 
-406 TFDEGAEYEN
+406 
-416 VDITAFSIY
+416 DITVS
-425 DSDNGTTKTITVNP
+425 
-439 KRVFSCALTFT
+439 
-450 GTENGALTVK
+450 
-460 DSDGTTLTATNGV
+460 
-473 YTLSAAGKYT
+473 
-483 YSVTFDKNSIY
+483 
-494 NNIDGAKFTVGKNDT
+494 
-509 EKAIA
+509 
-514 VTLTYKTTKPSGTGT
+514 
-529 KESPYL
+529 
-535 IGTAEELRWFAE
+535 
-547 RVNALDTAAAKAYVK
+547 
-562 LTKNIEVPGSWT
+562 GSWT
-574 PLGKNAASPFS
+574 PLGKNTAFPFS
-585 GHFDGD
+585 GHFDGK
-591 GKSVTITVDNP
+591 GHSVTITVDDP
-602 SLGYFGFFGCLDSK
+602 GLSYFGFFGCLDSK

-630 VVVKNLTVNGSIYC
+630 VVVKNLTVKGSIYC
-644 SEPGAFVGGLAAR
+644 SEPYAFVGGIAGR

-664 ENCVNNAT
+664 ENCVNNAAI
-672 VSSLA
+672 SSLA
-677 RGSAGVGGLVGGY
+677 RGSAGVGGLAGGY

-696 VWKNIRMTVDGC
+696 VYKNIRMTVDGC
-708 RNTGTINVT
+708 ENNGTIIVT
-717 GSNTDAMVG
+717 GDNEKAFVG
-726 GLVGANAN
+726 GMVGANAN
-734 CVQVSSSEN
+734 CVQVKNCTN

-748 APGCTVGGLLGAAGY
+748 APGCTVGGLLGEAGA

-776 NSGILIGAAGK
+776 NSGVLLGAAGK

-807 NTYTGGSESADVLV
+807 NTYTGGSESEDELLK
-821 AESRK
+821 ESRK
-826 YNDVLAVPATAQVG
+826 YNDVLAVPATAG
-840 DEVALSL
+840 ENYEITLL
-847 KSGMTADETITVTV
+847 KSGEAADEGITVTCSV
-861 SQGDRDTNKDYLKV
+861 GERDTNRAYLKV
-875 DSNGVLKLKE
+875 VDGKLQLAKR
-885 LNTSGKVIEATAT
+885 NVTGKVIEATAT
-898 ITWSKDGKSLSKPVT
+898 ITWRKGDKTLSKPVT
-913 VNIYPAAKGETSARK
+913 VNIYPAVNSRK
-928 ALMEAIAKTY
+928 ILMDNIAATY
-938 RNKSE
+938 TNSSS
-943 DWAVF
+943 DWVVF
-948 DMAAYAKCGFGDN
+948 DMAVYAKCGFGSN

-973 NELAGTSPLATDRAK
+973 NELAGNTPLVTDRAK

-993 AALGIDSTRLT
+993 AALGVNSTKLKT
-1004 PLDGAEYSNA
+1004 VDGTEYSNA
-1014 AKLAAMNLGTSHYTA
+1014 AKLADMNLGSSHYTA

-1034 AEQAGQLKLTGAQRN
+1034 AEQAGQLKLTDAQRN

-1061 GDDGLFFTTW
+1061 GDDGLFFTKW
-1071 AGETFADP
+1071 AGETYADP

-1085 LAALAEYNTSEYPK
+1085 LTALAAYADRAAVKS
-1099 VQAFVH
+1099 FID
-1105 KAVEGLSKAQNS
+1105 KAVAGLSKAQNS

-1126 DAMVIIGLTAIG
+1126 DAMVIIGLAAVG
-1138 IDPATNARFVKGGC
+1138 IDPASDERFVKGGC
-1152 SLADALLLYVNNT
+1152 SLADALLLYVNDT
-1165 RDGFTTAAVGA
+1165 RNGFTTAAVGA

-1199 LEQFAKDTSK
+1199 LEKLASLNGDSKSFDIYTQLVKTS
-1209 AFNIYILSTA
+1209 ASGSTTTTRPEKPSDGFTSNGA
-1219 PVSSTDPDNPDT
+1219 GTVPSTSTD
-1231 SGQPAQPEQPQPG
+1231 SG
-1244 TATGSGTLP
+1244 
-1253 SEGGSTGG
+1253 
-1261 GSTGGSGKSWI
+1261 TGGSAGSTTTAEWI

-1284 AWYSGSVRVAKGVT
+1284 AWYSGSVRVAEGAT

-1499 KGSVVTETGVA
+1499 KGSVVTETGIA

-1521 IDNAKS
+1521 IDNAKR

-1603 NPEQPVTREQLA
+1603 DPEQPVTREQLA

-1628 GELGFDD
+1628 GELSFDD

-1659 GGNRMA
+1659 GGNRMT
-1665 PQDLARRGQVAAM
+1665 PQDLAQRGQVAAM

>member
-14 MVVSLLPATARA
+14 MVVGLLPATVRA
-26 ADSTLKGDISVGT
+26 ADSTLSGKGTFAEPYQLSSADDLKAFRDLVNGGENPACAKLTANIDLDGEEWTPITRLIGYLDGNGHTISGLTIKGGSYTNTGLIGELNGSIVNLNLDNVTIIGNATAYGSSVGSLVGKIEVGSVSKIDNCT
-39 AADLA
+39 VSGMVSSAGSGAVNVGGLVGYVVGAYQVDTTLTINNCVSNVTISGGSSNYVGGLVGSAQTNATLSITKCAQLADFGTNKG
-44 ALGGQDIVG
+44 LGAGIVG
-53 NITLT
+53 YANGSIV
-58 ADIDM
+58 DIAN
-63 SNTEMIPIKSLT
+63 SYLAGKVSASSYPGVIAYSGKWGSATISLS
-75 GTFNGQGHVISDL
+75 GDFYYNEANSYELFQKASG
-88 TLTGQACGPRDR
+88 
-100 KYTALISTLNSGTVK
+100 YSGTVTNSSK
-115 NLKLDNITVS
+115 AQKKTTDELKSPMDGFAVRDSQFGGYPVPVVNTMATPLPLKPITVS
-125 ADTSTADNNH
+125 ATVEFTNTEGGTVTVTNPSGETVAPK
-135 LSTLIAY
+135 
-142 VNAGDCTIEDCVVTG
+142 EDK
-157 SVTYTASDT
+157 SY
-166 EEKTSSNYVSGLVG
+166 
-180 EVFGIYGNAPTLK
+180 
-193 IKNCTVDVTLTGAKK
+193 TLTE
-208 DYVAGLVATAGAV
+208 T
-221 KASVENCAVLG
+221 
-232 DITTN
+232 
-237 KSEGYAGGLLGLTNT
+237 
-252 SSEFSFT
+252 
-259 NCYYAGSISG
+259 
-269 DRFTVRAFAFMT
+269 
-281 KSGNRAGTIN
+281 
-291 YTNCYYNTSLNT
+291 
-303 ELKADSRSSYG
+303 
-314 NTNSTFNGQVD
+314 
-325 GKTTGELKELEFTD
+325 
-339 FVKNEAGYPVPEWT
+339 
-353 PAAPPAPQFS
+353 
-363 CTLVFENT
+363 
-371 QGGTLVVKHGDQI
+371 
-384 LTSISDG
+384 
-391 QYMINRTGDDYSYTV
+391 
-406 TFDEGAEYEN
+406 
-416 VDITAFSIY
+416 
-425 DSDNGTTKTITVNP
+425 
-439 KRVFSCALTFT
+439 
-450 GTENGALTVK
+450 
-460 DSDGTTLTATNGV
+460 
-473 YTLSAAGKYT
+473 GKYT
-483 YSVTFDKNSIY
+483 YTVTGMEQYKDVNGSFEIGKGDDGKVKTISVPHEYKEVKLN
-494 NNIDGAKFTVGKNDT
+494 GA
-509 EKAIA
+509 
-514 VTLTYKTTKPSGTGT
+514 GTQ
-529 KESPYL
+529 EAPIL
-535 IGTAEELRWFAE
+535 ISNALELRTLASK
-547 RVNALDTAAAKAYVK
+547 VNDGKLSDAYVE
-562 LTKNIEVPGSWT
+562 LTDDITVPGSWT
-574 PLGKNAASPFS
+574 PLGANAASPFS
-585 GHFDGD
+585 GHFDG
-591 GKSVTITVDNP
+591 KNHSVTITVDDP
-602 SLGYFGFFGCLDSK
+602 SLRYFGFFGCLDSK

-630 VVVKNLTVNGSIYC
+630 VVVENLTVNGTVYC
-644 SEPGAFVGGLAAR
+644 SEPYAYVGGIAAR
-657 ARGKVSI
+657 ACGKVSI
-664 ENCVNNAT
+664 ESCVNNAT

-696 VWKNIRMTVDGC
+696 VYKNIRMTVDGC
-708 RNTGTINVT
+708 TNNGTINAT
-717 GSNTDAMVG
+717 GANTDAKVG

-734 CVQVSSSEN
+734 CVQLTNCTN

-748 APGCTVGGLLGAAGY
+748 APGCTVGGLLGEAGA

-776 NSGILIGAAGK
+776 NSGVLLGAAGK

-807 NTYTGGSESADVLV
+807 NTYTGGSESEDELLK
-821 AESRK
+821 ESRK
-826 YNDVLAVPATAQVG
+826 YNDVLAVPATAG
-840 DEVALSL
+840 ENYEITLL
-847 KSGMTADETITVTV
+847 KSGEAADEGITVTCSV
-861 SQGDRDTNKDYLKV
+861 GERDTNRAYLEVV
-875 DSNGVLKLKE
+875 DGKLRLAE
-885 LNTSGKVIEATAT
+885 RNVTGKVIEATAT

-913 VNIYPAAKGETSARK
+913 VNLYPAASSRKTLMNSIAATYTNSSA
-928 ALMEAIAKTY
+928 
-938 RNKSE
+938 
-943 DWAVF
+943 DWVVF
-948 DMAAYAKCGFGDN
+948 DMAAYAKCGFGSN

-973 NELAGTSPLATDRAK
+973 NELAGNTPLVTDRAK

-993 AALGIDSTRLT
+993 AALGVNSTKLKT
-1004 PLDGAEYSNA
+1004 VDGTEYSNA
-1014 AKLAAMNLGTSHYTA
+1014 AKLADMNLGSSHYTA

-1034 AEQAGQLKLTGAQRN
+1034 AEQAGQLKLTDAQRN

-1071 AGETFADP
+1071 AGETYADP

-1085 LAALAEYNTSEYPK
+1085 LTALAAYADRAAVKS
-1099 VQAFVH
+1099 FID
-1105 KAVEGLSKAQNS
+1105 KAVAGLSKAQNS

-1126 DAMVIIGLTAIG
+1126 DAMVIIGLAAVG
-1138 IDPATNARFVKGGC
+1138 IDPASDERFVKGGC
-1152 SLADALLLYVNNT
+1152 SLADALLLYVNDTKN
-1165 RDGFTTAAVGA
+1165 GFSTGYVSGTQ
-1176 VNGESTQKA
+1176 GEKA
-1185 AALATEQGFRALVT
+1185 QALATEQGFRALVT

-1209 AFNIYILSTA
+1209 AFNIYTLSTA

-1231 SGQPAQPEQPQPG
+1231 PGQPAQPEQPQPG
-1244 TATGSGTLP
+1244 TATGSGTLS

-1284 AWYSGSVRVAKGVT
+1284 AWYSGSVRVAKGAT

-1471 TRVDIPVSKPSGSMV
+1471 TRVDIPVSKPTGSMV

-1499 KGSVVTETGVA
+1499 RGSVVTETGIA
-1510 LRAEGDVRLKI
+1510 LRAEGNVRLKV

-1590 TVWAV
+1590 TAWAV

-1628 GELGFDD
+1628 GELSFDD

-1659 GGNRMA
+1659 GGNRMT
-1665 PQDLARRGQVAAM
+1665 PQDLAQRGQVAAM

>member
-14 MVVSLLPATARA
+14 MVVSLLPATVRA
-26 ADSTLKGDISVGT
+26 ADSTLSGDISVGT

-44 ALGGQDIVG
+44 ALGGKDIEG

-58 ADIDM
+58 ADIVM
-63 SNTEMIPIKSLT
+63 SNTEMTPIKSLA
-75 GTFNGQGHVISDL
+75 GTFNGQGHVISGL
-88 TLTGQACGPRDR
+88 TLTGQIGGGSWDK
-100 KYTALISTLNSGTVK
+100 KYTALIGTLNSGTVK

-125 ADTSTADNNH
+125 ADTRTADYNH

-142 VNAGDCTIEDCVVTG
+142 INAGNCTIENCVVSG
-157 SVTYTASDT
+157 SVTYTAPDT
-166 EEKTSSNYVSGLVG
+166 EKYPSSNYVSGLVG
-180 EVFGIYGNAPTLK
+180 EVFGRYDSTPTLT
-193 IKNCTVDVTLTGAKK
+193 IKNCTVDVTLTGAKNH
-208 DYVAGLVATAGAV
+208 YVAGLVAKAGTVNAV
-221 KASVENCAVLG
+221 VENCAVLG
-232 DITTN
+232 NVTANT
-237 KSEGYAGGLLGLTNT
+237 SYGYAGGLLGSTGTTTN
-252 SSEFSFT
+252 FT
-259 NCYYAGSISG
+259 FANCYYAGKVSG
-269 DRFTVRAFAFMT
+269 STARTMALMAPS
-281 KSGNRAGTIN
+281 KKNAGTLT
-291 YTNCYYNTSLNT
+291 YGDNCYY
-303 ELKADSRSSYG
+303 LKNAKQEIDAKDSVGTTVTGTPTAVESI
-314 NTNSTFNGQVD
+314 D
-325 GKTTGELKELEFTD
+325 GIKALEFAD
-339 FVKNEAGYPVPEWT
+339 FVKNENGYPVPKWT
-353 PAAPPAPQFS
+353 PATPPAPQFS

-371 QGGTLVVKHGDQI
+371 KGGALVVKHGDQI
-384 LTSISDG
+384 LTPNSDG
-391 QYMINRTGDDYSYTV
+391 QYMINKTGDDYSYTV
-406 TFDEGAEYEN
+406 TFGEGAEYEN
-416 VDITAFSIY
+416 VYIPAFSIY

-439 KRVFSCALTFT
+439 KRVFSCTLTFT
-450 GTENGALTVK
+450 GVEDGTLTVK
-460 DSDGTTLTATNGV
+460 HGEDTLTTNVGSDYS
-473 YTLSAAGKYT
+473 YTLSEAGDYS
-483 YSVTFDKNSIY
+483 YSVTFGADADY
-494 NNIDGAKFTVGKNDT
+494 NDIPETGFTVGEDETAKT
-509 EKAIA
+509 IA
-514 VTLTYKTTKPSGTGT
+514 VPLTYKTTEPSGGGT
-529 KESPYL
+529 EESPIL
-535 IGTAEELRWFAE
+535 IGTAAELRYFAE
-547 RVNALDTAAAKAYVK
+547 QVNDGKLSDAYVE
-562 LTKNIEVPGSWT
+562 LTDNITVSGSWT
-574 PLGKNAASPFS
+574 PLGKNTAFPFS
-585 GHFDGD
+585 GHFDGK
-591 GKSVTITVDNP
+591 GHRVTITVDNP
-602 SLGYFGFFGCLDSK
+602 SLSYFGFFGCLDSK
-616 IDRDSTTPIDEQPT
+616 PDRDSATPIGKQPT

-644 SEPGAFVGGLAAR
+644 SEPYAYVGGIAAR
-657 ARGKVSI
+657 ACGKVSI
-664 ENCVNNAT
+664 ESCVNNAT

-696 VWKNIRMTVDGC
+696 VYKNIRMTVDGC
-708 RNTGTINVT
+708 ENNGTIIVT
-717 GSNTDAMVG
+717 GDNEKAFVG

-734 CVQVSSSEN
+734 CVQLTNCTN

-748 APGCTVGGLLGAAGY
+748 APGCTVGGLLGEAGY

-776 NSGILIGAAGK
+776 NSGVLLGAAGK

-807 NTYTGGSESADVLV
+807 NTYTGGSESEDELLL
-821 AESRK
+821 ESQK
-826 YNDVLAVPATAQVG
+826 YNDVVAVPSTANAG
-840 DEVALSL
+840 DEVILL
-847 KSGMTADETITVTV
+847 KSGETAGEGITVKCSV
-861 SQGDRDTNKDYLKV
+861 GERDTNRAYLKV
-875 DSNGVLKLKE
+875 VDGKLRLAKKNE
-885 LNTSGKVIEATAT
+885 TGKVIEATAT
-898 ITWSKDGKSLSKPVT
+898 ITWRKGDKTLSKPVT
-913 VNIYPAAKGETSARK
+913 VNIYPAAVDGISARK
-928 ALMEAIAKTY
+928 TLMDKIAATY
-938 RNKSE
+938 TNSSS
-943 DWAVF
+943 DWVVF
-948 DMAAYAKCGFGDN
+948 DMAAYAKLDG
-961 TTDTENYLNLTI
+961 TTVETSVDARTNYLNLTI
-973 NELAGTSPLATDRAK
+973 NELTGTSPLATDRAK

-1034 AEQAGQLKLTGAQRN
+1034 AEQAGQVILTDAQRN

-1071 AGETFADP
+1071 AGETYADP

-1085 LAALAEYNTSEYPK
+1085 LTALAAYADRAAVKS
-1099 VQAFVH
+1099 FID
-1105 KAVEGLSKAQNS
+1105 KAVAGLSKAQNS
-1117 NGSYGNVNS
+1117 NGSFGNVNS
-1126 DAMVIIGLTAIG
+1126 DAMVIIGLAAVG
-1138 IDPATNARFVKGGC
+1138 IDPASFVKGGC
-1152 SLADALLLYVNNT
+1152 SLADALLLYVNDT
-1165 RDGFTTAAVGA
+1165 RNGFTTAAVGA

-1199 LEQFAKDTSK
+1199 LEKLASLNGDSK
-1209 AFNIYILSTA
+1209 SFNIYTQLVKTSASGSTTTTRPEKPSDGFTSNGA
-1219 PVSSTDPDNPDT
+1219 GTVPSTSTD
-1231 SGQPAQPEQPQPG
+1231 SG
-1244 TATGSGTLP
+1244 
-1253 SEGGSTGG
+1253 
-1261 GSTGGSGKSWI
+1261 TGGSAGSTTTAEWI

-1284 AWYSGSVRVAKGVT
+1284 AWYSGSVRVAEGAT

-1353 GIADYPLNGGE
+1353 GIADYPLSGGE

-1412 GTTVETTTKPD
+1412 GTVAATTTKPD

-1499 KGSVVTETGVA
+1499 KGSIVTETGIA
-1510 LRAEGDVRLKI
+1510 LRAEGDMRLKI
-1521 IDNAKS
+1521 IDNAKR

-1603 NPEQPVTREQLA
+1603 APEQPVTREQLA

-1628 GELGFDD
+1628 GELSFDD

>member
-14 MVVSLLPATARA
+14 MFVSLLPATARA
-26 ADSTLKGDISVGT
+26 ADQNGDISVGT
-39 AADLA
+39 AAELA
-44 ALGGQDIVG
+44 ALGGKDIVG

-58 ADIDM
+58 DDIDM
-63 SNTEMIPIKSLT
+63 SETEITPIKSLT
-75 GTFNGQGHVISDL
+75 GCFNGDGRTISNL
-88 TLTGQACGPRDR
+88 TLKGGNGSSNWQGTNYVNTGLIGELNGSIINV
-100 KYTALISTLNSGTVK
+100 KMTGVSITENIGNWNNIGALVGKI
-115 NLKLDNITVS
+115 
-125 ADTSTADNNH
+125 ADNSN
-135 LSTLIAY
+135 SRID
-142 VNAGDCTIEDCVVTG
+142 NCVVSGAIG
-157 SVTYTASDT
+157 SSSS
-166 EEKTSSNYVSGLVG
+166 SSNTFIGGLVG
-180 EVFGIYGNAPTLK
+180 YVTGTSALVIN
-193 IKNCTVDVTLTGAKK
+193 NCLSNVTLTCGN
-208 DYVAGLVATAGAV
+208 
-221 KASVENCAVLG
+221 S
-232 DITTN
+232 
-237 KSEGYAGGLLGLTNT
+237 GYAGGLLGAATYFVGTISVKNAAVLGNITSGKCGGGIVGCFNGGSPKLTVNNSYVAGT
-252 SSEFSFT
+252 MSGNKVGAVAYCGYLSSYTVELTDFSYDSTKNSDKSFQILPTNKSSENSYT
-259 NCYYAGSISG
+259 GSVNKLSTDALI
-269 DRFTVRAFAFMT
+269 T
-281 KSGNRAGTIN
+281 K
-291 YTNCYYNTSLNT
+291 L
-303 ELKADSRSSYG
+303 
-314 NTNSTFNGQVD
+314 
-325 GKTTGELKELEFTD
+325 TD
-339 FVKNEAGYPVPEWT
+339 FEVSEDFGGYPVPKWT
-353 PAAPPAPQFS
+353 PVDKDGIPKPVEPA
-363 CTLVFENT
+363 
-371 QGGTLVVKHGDQI
+371 
-384 LTSISDG
+384 
-391 QYMINRTGDDYSYTV
+391 
-406 TFDEGAEYEN
+406 
-416 VDITAFSIY
+416 
-425 DSDNGTTKTITVNP
+425 
-439 KRVFSCALTFT
+439 FSCALTFT
-450 GTENGALTVK
+450 GVEDGTLTVK
-460 DSDGTTLTATNGV
+460 HGEDTLTANVGSDYS
-473 YTLSAAGKYT
+473 YTLTEAGNYS
-483 YSVTFDKNSIY
+483 YSVTFGEDSDY
-494 NNIDGAKFTVGKNDT
+494 NDIPETGFTVGENDT

-514 VTLTYKTTKPSGTGT
+514 VTLTYKTTEPSGTGT

-574 PLGKNAASPFS
+574 PLGKNASYAFS

-591 GKSVTITVDNP
+591 YHSVTVTVDDPN
-602 SLGYFGFFGCLDSK
+602 LTYFGFFGCLNSK
-616 IDRDSTTPIDEQPT
+616 PDRDSTTPIDEQPT

-644 SEPGAFVGGLAAR
+644 SEPGAFVGGIAAR

-677 RGSAGVGGLVGGY
+677 HGSAGVGGLAGGY

-696 VWKNIRMTVDGC
+696 VYWNICMTLTDC
-708 RNTGTINVT
+708 ANNGTIIVT
-717 GSNTDAMVG
+717 GDNEKAFVG
-726 GLVGANAN
+726 GMVGANAN
-734 CVQVSSSEN
+734 CVQLTNCTN

-748 APGCTVGGLLGAAGY
+748 APGCTVGGLLGEAGA

-776 NSGILIGAAGK
+776 NSGVLLGAAGK

-807 NTYTGGSESADVLV
+807 NTYIGGSESADVLV

-826 YNDVLAVPATAQVG
+826 YNDVLAVPATTQVG

-861 SQGDRDTNKDYLKV
+861 SQGDRDTNKAYLKV
-875 DSNGVLKLKE
+875 VGGKLQ
-885 LNTSGKVIEATAT
+885 LAQPNSTGKVIEATAT

-913 VNIYPAAKGETSARK
+913 VNIYPAVNSRK
-928 ALMEAIAKTY
+928 ILMDNIAATY
-938 RNKSE
+938 TNSSS
-943 DWAVF
+943 DWVVF
-948 DMAAYAKCGFGDN
+948 DMAAYAKLDGAAVK
-961 TTDTENYLNLTI
+961 TSDTARENYLNLTT
-973 NELAGTSPLATDRAK
+973 NELAGTSPLVSDRAK

-993 AALGIDSTRLT
+993 AALGVNSTNLKPFVGT
-1004 PLDGAEYSNA
+1004 EYSNA
-1014 AKLAAMNLGTSHYTA
+1014 AKLADMNLGSSHYTA

-1034 AEQAGQLKLTGAQRN
+1034 AEQAGQVILTDAQRN

-1061 GDDGLFFTTW
+1061 GDDGLFFTKW

-1085 LAALAEYNTSEYPK
+1085 LAALAAYADRAAVKS
-1099 VQAFVH
+1099 FID
-1105 KAVEGLSKAQNS
+1105 KAVAGLSKAQNS

-1126 DAMVIIGLTAIG
+1126 DAMVIIGLAAVG
-1138 IDPATNARFVKGGC
+1138 IDPASDERFVKGGC
-1152 SLADALLLYVNNT
+1152 SLADALLLYVNDT
-1165 RDGFTTAAVGA
+1165 RKGFTTTAVGA
-1176 VNGESTQKA
+1176 VNGESTQKT

-1199 LEQFAKDTSK
+1199 LEKLASLNGDSK
-1209 AFNIYILSTA
+1209 SFNIYTQLVKTSASGSTTTTRPEKPSDGFTSNGA
-1219 PVSSTDPDNPDT
+1219 GTVPSTSTD
-1231 SGQPAQPEQPQPG
+1231 SG
-1244 TATGSGTLP
+1244 
-1253 SEGGSTGG
+1253 
-1261 GSTGGSGKSWI
+1261 TGGSAGSTTTAKWI

-1284 AWYSGSVRVAKGVT
+1284 AWYSGSVRVAEGAT

-1353 GIADYPLNGGE
+1353 GIADYQLKGGE

-1412 GTTVETTTKPD
+1412 GTTVETTTKLD

-1471 TRVDIPVSKPSGSMV
+1471 TRVDIPVSKPTGSMV

-1521 IDNAKS
+1521 IDNAKR

-1603 NPEQPVTREQLA
+1603 APEQPVTREQLA

>member
-1 MKKRAL
+1 MKKRVI
-7 SLLMALV
+7 SLLLALV
-14 MVVSLLPATARA
+14 LAVSLLPTAAWA
-26 ADSTLKGDISVGT
+26 ADVTLSGKGTFAEPYLISGADELKAFRDRVNAGENPACAKLKDNIDLEGEVWTPITSLIGYLDGDGHTISNLTLKGGT
-39 AADLA
+39 GNWSTPENTGLIGE
-44 ALGGQDIVG
+44 LNGSIVNLNLTNV
-53 NITLT
+53 NITEGIGNYNNVGALVGKIEDGST
-58 ADIDM
+58 SKIDNCIVSGVINSTKGS
-63 SNTEMIPIKSLT
+63 SNTFI
-75 GTFNGQGHVISDL
+75 G
-88 TLTGQACGPRDR
+88 
-100 KYTALISTLNSGTVK
+100 
-115 NLKLDNITVS
+115 
-125 ADTSTADNNH
+125 
-135 LSTLIAY
+135 
-142 VNAGDCTIEDCVVTG
+142 
-157 SVTYTASDT
+157 
-166 EEKTSSNYVSGLVG
+166 GLVG
-180 EVFGIYGNAPTLK
+180 YVAGTSALVIN
-193 IKNCTVDVTLTGAKK
+193 NCLSNVTLTYGN
-208 DYVAGLVATAGAV
+208 Y
-221 KASVENCAVLG
+221 S
-232 DITTN
+232 
-237 KSEGYAGGLLGLTNT
+237 YAGGLLGAANYFPGTISVKNAVVL
-252 SSEFSFT
+252 
-259 NCYYAGSISG
+259 GSITSG
-269 DRFTVRAFAFMT
+269 KYGGGIVGYFNGGSPKLTVNN
-281 KSGNRAGTIN
+281 SYVAGTMSGSKVGAVAYCGYLSSYTVELTDFSYDSTNNSDKSFQILPTKQSYENN
-291 YTNCYYNTSLNT
+291 YTGSVNKLSTV
-303 ELKADSRSSYG
+303 ELKSLTMDGFAVRD
-314 NTNSTFNGQVD
+314 GQFD
-325 GKTTGELKELEFTD
+325 
-339 FVKNEAGYPVPEWT
+339 GYPVPVYTKAEPLPLPKIT
-353 PAAPPAPQFS
+353 VSATVEF
-363 CTLVFENT
+363 TNT
-371 QGGTLVVKHGDQI
+371 ESG
-384 LTSISDG
+384 
-391 QYMINRTGDDYSYTV
+391 TV
-406 TFDEGAEYEN
+406 TVTNPSGETVAPKED
-416 VDITAFSIY
+416 
-425 DSDNGTTKTITVNP
+425 KTY
-439 KRVFSCALTFT
+439 
-450 GTENGALTVK
+450 
-460 DSDGTTLTATNGV
+460 TLTET
-473 YTLSAAGKYT
+473 GKYT
-483 YSVTFDKNSIY
+483 YTVTGMEQYKDVNGSFEIGKGD
-494 NNIDGAKFTVGKNDT
+494 DGKTKTIHVSL
-509 EKAIA
+509 E
-514 VTLTYKTTKPSGTGT
+514 YKEVELKGTGT
-529 KESPYL
+529 QEDPIL
-535 IGTAEELRWFAE
+535 ISTASELRTLASK
-547 RVNALDTAAAKAYVK
+547 VNNGKFSNAYVE
-562 LTKNIEVPGSWT
+562 LKNDITVPGSWT
-574 PLGKNAASPFS
+574 PLGRNASSPFS
-585 GHFDGD
+585 GHFDGQ
-591 GKSVTITVDNP
+591 GHSVTITVDDP
-602 SLGYFGFFGCLDSK
+602 SLTYFGFFGCLDSR
-616 IDRDSTTPIDEQPT
+616 IDRDSEVSVDDQPT
-630 VVVKNLTVNGSIYC
+630 VTVKNLTVRGSIYC
-644 SEPGAFVGGLAAR
+644 SEPGAFVGGIAAR
-657 ARGKVSI
+657 ARGKVSL
-664 ENCVNNAT
+664 ENCVNEASI
-672 VSSLA
+672 SSLA
-677 RGSAGVGGLVGGY
+677 RASAGVGGLVGSY
-690 DDGVEY
+690 DDGADY

-776 NSGILIGAAGK
+776 NSGVLLGAAGK

-807 NTYTGGSESADVLV
+807 NTYIGGSESADVLV

-847 KSGMTADETITVTV
+847 KSGMTADETITVIV
-861 SQGDRDTNKDYLKV
+861 SQGDRDTNKAYLKV
-875 DSNGVLKLKE
+875 VGGKLQLANMNE
-885 LNTSGKVIEATAT
+885 TGKVIEATAT

-913 VNIYPAAKGETSARK
+913 VNIYPAVNSRKTLMDKIAATYTNSSA
-928 ALMEAIAKTY
+928 
-938 RNKSE
+938 
-943 DWAVF
+943 DWVVF
-948 DMAAYAKCGFGDN
+948 DMAAYAKCGFGSN

-973 NELAGTSPLATDRAK
+973 NELAGNTPLVTDRAK

-993 AALGIDSTRLT
+993 AALGVNSTKLKT
-1004 PLDGAEYSNA
+1004 VDGTEYSNA
-1014 AKLAAMNLGTSHYTA
+1014 AKLADMNLGSSHYTA

-1034 AEQAGQLKLTGAQRN
+1034 AEQAGQLKLTDAQRN

-1061 GDDGLFFTTW
+1061 GDDGLFFTKW

-1085 LAALAEYNTSEYPK
+1085 LTALAAYADRAAVK
-1099 VQAFVH
+1099 IFID
-1105 KAVEGLSKAQNS
+1105 KAVAGLSKAQNS

-1126 DAMVIIGLTAIG
+1126 DAMVIIGLAAVG
-1138 IDPATNARFVKGGC
+1138 INPASDERFVKGGC
-1152 SLADALLLYVNNT
+1152 SLADALLLYVNDT
-1165 RDGFTTAAVGA
+1165 RNGFTTAAVGA

-1199 LEQFAKDTSK
+1199 LEKLASLNGDSK
-1209 AFNIYILSTA
+1209 SFNIYTQLVKTSASGSTTTTRPEKPSDGFTSNGA
-1219 PVSSTDPDNPDT
+1219 GTVPSTSTD
-1231 SGQPAQPEQPQPG
+1231 SG
-1244 TATGSGTLP
+1244 
-1253 SEGGSTGG
+1253 
-1261 GSTGGSGKSWI
+1261 TGGSAGSTTTAEWI

-1284 AWYSGSVRVAKGVT
+1284 AWYSGSVRVAEGAT

-1449 KTAQPVSG
+1449 KTAQSASG

-1471 TRVDIPVSKPSGSMV
+1471 TRVDIPVSKPTGSMV

-1499 KGSVVTETGVA
+1499 RGSVVTETGVA

-1521 IDNAKS
+1521 IDNAKR
-1527 FNDMADHWAKDAVEF
+1527 FNDMANHWAKDAVEF

-1557 GPDRSMTRGMVSTVL
+1557 GPDRSMTRGMVGTVL

-1603 NPEQPVTREQLA
+1603 APEQPVTREQLA

-1635 TTVISIWAYDA
+1635 ADSISAWARDA

-1659 GGNRMA
+1659 GGNRMT

>member
-7 SLLMALV
+7 SLLMAFV
-14 MVVSLLPATARA
+14 MVVSLLPATVRA
-26 ADSTLKGDISVGT
+26 ADSTTLSGDISVGT

-63 SNTEMIPIKSLT
+63 SNTKMTPIKSLK
-75 GTFNGQGHVISDL
+75 GCFNGDGMTISGLALEGGNDSNTGLIGQLDGSVINLKMTDASITGIGNRNNAGILVGFIPQGSTSKIDNCYVSGSITSTISGSAYIGGL
-88 TLTGQACGPRDR
+88 AGYISGSINEH
-100 KYTALISTLNSGTVK
+100 TALTINNSVS
-115 NLKLDNITVS
+115 NVSLKG
-125 ADTSTADNNH
+125 A
-135 LSTLIAY
+135 
-142 VNAGDCTIEDCVVTG
+142 
-157 SVTYTASDT
+157 
-166 EEKTSSNYVSGLVG
+166 SSNYIGGLLG
-180 EVFGIYGNAPTLK
+180 TAQYYS
-193 IKNCTVDVTLTGAKK
+193 DVTISK
-208 DYVAGLVATAGAV
+208 
-221 KASVENCAVLG
+221 CAVLG
-232 DITTN
+232 DFSGSATGGGMIGYINSASTALTLSNSYLGSKMNCSNKFGIVYNLSALSSLSCTN
-237 KSEGYAGGLLGLTNT
+237 FYYDNAKNKPEYSWESFSMLKNGNYSVKAIGKSTE
-252 SSEFSFT
+252 
-259 NCYYAGSISG
+259 
-269 DRFTVRAFAFMT
+269 
-281 KSGNRAGTIN
+281 
-291 YTNCYYNTSLNT
+291 
-303 ELKADSRSSYG
+303 ELKKLKL
-314 NTNSTFNGQVD
+314 D
-325 GKTTGELKELEFTD
+325 GFEVREGEFD
-339 FVKNEAGYPVPEWT
+339 GYPVPVWT
-353 PAAPPAPQFS
+353 PAAAPEPITPPAPAFS
-363 CTLVFENT
+363 CV
-371 QGGTLVVKHGDQI
+371 
-384 LTSISDG
+384 
-391 QYMINRTGDDYSYTV
+391 
-406 TFDEGAEYEN
+406 
-416 VDITAFSIY
+416 
-425 DSDNGTTKTITVNP
+425 
-439 KRVFSCALTFT
+439 LTFT
-450 GTENGALTVK
+450 GAEDGDLTLKHGEDVLTANENGDYA
-460 DSDGTTLTATNGV
+460 
-473 YTLSAAGKYT
+473 YTLSEAGDYS
-483 YSVTFDKNSIY
+483 YSVAFGADSDY
-494 NNIDGAKFTVGKNDT
+494 NDIPETGFTVGEDETAKT
-509 EKAIA
+509 IA
-514 VTLTYKTTKPSGTGT
+514 VPLTYKTTEPSGTGT

-535 IGTAEELRWFAE
+535 IGTAEELRWFANK
-547 RVNALDTAAAKAYVK
+547 VNSGDSAAAHAYVK
-562 LTKNIEVPGSWT
+562 LTDNIIVPGSWT
-574 PLGKNAASPFS
+574 PLGKNTDSPFS
-585 GHFDGD
+585 GHFDGQ
-591 GKSVTITVDNP
+591 GHSVTITVDDPGP
-602 SLGYFGFFGCLDSK
+602 SYFGFFGCLNSK
-616 IDRDSTTPIDEQPT
+616 PDRDSTTPMDEQPT
-630 VVVKNLTVNGSIYC
+630 VVVENLTVNGTVYC
-644 SEPGAFVGGLAAR
+644 SEPGAYVGGIAAR
-657 ARGKVSI
+657 ARGKVEI
-664 ENCVNNAT
+664 KNCVNNAT

-677 RGSAGVGGLVGGY
+677 RGSAGVGGLVGSY

-696 VWKNIRMTVDGC
+696 VYKNIRMTVDGC
-708 RNTGTINVT
+708 KNNGTIIVTGT
-717 GSNTDAMVG
+717 NTDAKVG

-734 CVQVSSSEN
+734 CVQVKNSKN
-743 TGTVN
+743 TATIN
-748 APGCTVGGLLGAAGY
+748 APGCTVGGLLGEAGY
-763 QTGDFV
+763 QTGDFK
-769 PTIKDSS
+769 PAIQDSS
-776 NSGILIGAAGK
+776 NTGILIGAEGK

-807 NTYTGGSESADVLV
+807 NTYTGGSESEDELLK
-821 AESRK
+821 ESRK
-826 YNDVLAVPATAQVG
+826 YNDVLAVPATAEK
-840 DEVALSL
+840 DYEITLL
-847 KSGMTADETITVTV
+847 KSGEAADKGITVTCSV
-861 SQGDRDTNKDYLKV
+861 GERDTNKDYLKV
-875 DSNGVLKLKE
+875 VDGKLQLAKK
-885 LNTSGKVIEATAT
+885 NDTGKVIEATAT
-898 ITWSKDGKSLSKPVT
+898 ITWSKGDQTLSKPIT

-943 DWAVF
+943 DWVVF

-993 AALGIDSTRLT
+993 AALGIDSTKLT

-1034 AEQAGQLKLTGAQRN
+1034 AEQAGQLKLTDAQRAN
-1049 SMIALL
+1049 MIALL
-1055 TDSKNL
+1055 TDSANL
-1061 GDDGLFFTTW
+1061 GKDGLFFTKW
-1071 AGETFADP
+1071 AGETYADP

-1085 LAALAEYNTSEYPK
+1085 LTALAAYADRAAVKS
-1099 VQAFVH
+1099 FID
-1105 KAVEGLSKAQNS
+1105 KAVAGLSKAQNS

-1126 DAMVIIGLTAIG
+1126 DAMVIIGLAAVG
-1138 IDPATNARFVKGGC
+1138 IDPASDERFVKGGC
-1152 SLADALLLYVNNT
+1152 SLADALLLYVNDGQN
-1165 RDGFTTAAVGA
+1165 GFTAGYISGTQ
-1176 VNGESTQKA
+1176 GEKA
-1185 AALATEQGFRALVT
+1185 QALATEQGFRALVT

-1209 AFNIYILSTA
+1209 AFNIYTLSTA

-1231 SGQPAQPEQPQPG
+1231 PGQPAQPEQPQPG

-1284 AWYSGSVRVAKGVT
+1284 AWYSGSVRVAEGAT

-1346 NGKAPNV
+1346 SGKAPNV
-1353 GIADYPLNGGE
+1353 GIADYRLNGGE

-1401 GSTTKTETKPD
+1401 GSVTKIETKSD
-1412 GTTVETTTKPD
+1412 GTVIETTTWRD
-1423 GSTTVAETKP
+1423 GSTLTAETSP
-1433 DGSVSTVEK
+1433 NGRVETVEK
-1442 RADGTEI
+1442 RADGTTVE
-1449 KTAQPVSG
+1449 TVESASG
-1457 EITASVSV
+1457 GITASVSV

-1471 TRVDIPVSKPSGSMV
+1471 TRVDIPVSKPTGSMV

-1499 KGSVVTETGVA
+1499 KGSIVTETGIA
-1510 LRAEGDVRLKI
+1510 LRAEGNVRLKI

-1557 GPDRSMTRGMVSTVL
+1557 GPDLSMTRGMVSTVL

-1603 NPEQPVTREQLA
+1603 APEQPVTREQLA
-1615 AMLYRYAGSPAVS
+1615 AMLYRYAGSPTVS
-1628 GELGFDD
+1628 GELSFDD

-1659 GGNRMA
+1659 GGNRMT

>member
-26 ADSTLKGDISVGT
+26 ADQNGDISVGT
-39 AADLA
+39 AAELA
-44 ALGGQDIVG
+44 ALGGKDIVG

-58 ADIDM
+58 DDIDM
-63 SNTEMIPIKSLT
+63 SETEITPIKSLT
-75 GTFNGQGHVISDL
+75 GCFNGDGRTISNL
-88 TLTGQACGPRDR
+88 TLKGGNGSSNWQGTNYVNTGLIGELNGSIINV
-100 KYTALISTLNSGTVK
+100 KMTGVSITENIGNWNNIGALVGKI
-115 NLKLDNITVS
+115 
-125 ADTSTADNNH
+125 ADNSN
-135 LSTLIAY
+135 SRID
-142 VNAGDCTIEDCVVTG
+142 NCVVSGAIG
-157 SVTYTASDT
+157 SSSS
-166 EEKTSSNYVSGLVG
+166 SSNTFIGGLVG
-180 EVFGIYGNAPTLK
+180 YVTGTSALVIN
-193 IKNCTVDVTLTGAKK
+193 NCLSNVTLTCGN
-208 DYVAGLVATAGAV
+208 
-221 KASVENCAVLG
+221 S
-232 DITTN
+232 
-237 KSEGYAGGLLGLTNT
+237 GYAGGLLGAATYFVGTISVKNAAVLGNITSGKCGGGIVGCFNGGSPKLTVNNSYVAGT
-252 SSEFSFT
+252 MSGNKVGAVAYCGYLSSYTVELTDFSYDSTKNSDKSFQILPTNKSSENSYT
-259 NCYYAGSISG
+259 GSVNKLSTDALI
-269 DRFTVRAFAFMT
+269 T
-281 KSGNRAGTIN
+281 K
-291 YTNCYYNTSLNT
+291 L
-303 ELKADSRSSYG
+303 
-314 NTNSTFNGQVD
+314 
-325 GKTTGELKELEFTD
+325 TD
-339 FVKNEAGYPVPEWT
+339 FEVSEDFGGYPVPKWT
-353 PAAPPAPQFS
+353 PVDKDGIPKPVEPA
-363 CTLVFENT
+363 
-371 QGGTLVVKHGDQI
+371 
-384 LTSISDG
+384 
-391 QYMINRTGDDYSYTV
+391 
-406 TFDEGAEYEN
+406 
-416 VDITAFSIY
+416 
-425 DSDNGTTKTITVNP
+425 
-439 KRVFSCALTFT
+439 FSCALTFT
-450 GTENGALTVK
+450 GVEDGTLTVK
-460 DSDGTTLTATNGV
+460 HGEDTLTANVGSDYS
-473 YTLSAAGKYT
+473 YTLTEAGNYS
-483 YSVTFDKNSIY
+483 YSVTFGEDSDY
-494 NNIDGAKFTVGKNDT
+494 NDIPETGFTVGENDT

-514 VTLTYKTTKPSGTGT
+514 VTLTYKTTEPSGTGT

-574 PLGKNAASPFS
+574 PLGKNASYAFS

-591 GKSVTITVDNP
+591 YHSVTVTVDDPN
-602 SLGYFGFFGCLDSK
+602 LTYFGFFGCLNSK
-616 IDRDSTTPIDEQPT
+616 PDRDSTTPIDEQPT

-644 SEPGAFVGGLAAR
+644 SEPGAFVGGIAAR

-677 RGSAGVGGLVGGY
+677 HGSAGVGGLAGGY

-696 VWKNIRMTVDGC
+696 VYWNICMTLTDC
-708 RNTGTINVT
+708 ANNGTIIVT
-717 GSNTDAMVG
+717 GDNEKAFVG
-726 GLVGANAN
+726 GMVGANAN
-734 CVQVSSSEN
+734 CVQLTNCTN

-748 APGCTVGGLLGAAGY
+748 APGCTVGGLLGEAGA

-776 NSGILIGAAGK
+776 NSGVLLGAAGK

-807 NTYTGGSESADVLV
+807 NTYIGGSESADVLV

-826 YNDVLAVPATAQVG
+826 YNDVLAVPATTQVG

-861 SQGDRDTNKDYLKV
+861 SQGDRDTNKAYLKV
-875 DSNGVLKLKE
+875 VGGKLQ
-885 LNTSGKVIEATAT
+885 LAQPNSTGKVIEATAT

-913 VNIYPAAKGETSARK
+913 VNIYPAVNSRK
-928 ALMEAIAKTY
+928 ILMDNIAATY
-938 RNKSE
+938 TNSSS
-943 DWAVF
+943 DWVVF
-948 DMAAYAKCGFGDN
+948 DMAAYAKLDGAAVK
-961 TTDTENYLNLTI
+961 TSDTARENYLNLTT
-973 NELAGTSPLATDRAK
+973 NELAGTSPLVSDRAK

-993 AALGIDSTRLT
+993 AALGVNSTNLKPFVGT
-1004 PLDGAEYSNA
+1004 EYSNA
-1014 AKLAAMNLGTSHYTA
+1014 AKLADMNLGSSHYTA

-1034 AEQAGQLKLTGAQRN
+1034 AEQAGQVILTDAQRN

-1061 GDDGLFFTTW
+1061 GDDGLFFTKW

-1085 LAALAEYNTSEYPK
+1085 LAALAAYADRAAVKS
-1099 VQAFVH
+1099 FID
-1105 KAVEGLSKAQNS
+1105 KAVAGLSKAQNS

-1126 DAMVIIGLTAIG
+1126 DAMVIIGLAAVG
-1138 IDPATNARFVKGGC
+1138 IDPASDERFVKGGC
-1152 SLADALLLYVNNT
+1152 SLADALLLYVNDT
-1165 RDGFTTAAVGA
+1165 RKGFTTAAVGA
-1176 VNGESTQKA
+1176 VNGESTQKT

-1199 LEQFAKDTSK
+1199 LEKLASLNGDSK
-1209 AFNIYILSTA
+1209 SFNIYTQLVKTSASGSTTTTRPEKPSDGFTSNGA
-1219 PVSSTDPDNPDT
+1219 GTVPSTSTD
-1231 SGQPAQPEQPQPG
+1231 SG
-1244 TATGSGTLP
+1244 
-1253 SEGGSTGG
+1253 
-1261 GSTGGSGKSWI
+1261 TGGSAGSTTTAKWI

-1284 AWYSGSVRVAKGVT
+1284 AWYSGSVRVAEGAT

-1353 GIADYPLNGGE
+1353 GIADYQLKGGE

-1412 GTTVETTTKPD
+1412 GTTVETTTKLD

-1449 KTAQPVSG
+1449 KTAQPASG

-1521 IDNAKS
+1521 IDNAKR

-1603 NPEQPVTREQLA
+1603 APEQPVTREQLA

-1628 GELGFDD
+1628 GELSFDD

>member
-14 MVVSLLPATARA
+14 MVVSLLPATVRA
-26 ADSTLKGDISVGT
+26 AETETDELSVTQAAAPEAADGTLSGKGTAAEPYLLSSADDLKAFRNRVNAEENPACARLTKDIDLKGEEWTPITSLIGYLDGDGYTISNLTLKGGTGNTGLIGELNGSVINLKISNISITDIGNNNQVG
-39 AADLA
+39 ALA
-44 ALGGQDIVG
+44 GRIKDKSNSQINNCIVEGQTTSEKGNTQTLIGGLVGRIGDESEVTIKNCIVDVAITG
-53 NITLT
+53 NGNYVGGIIGQ
-58 ADIDM
+58 A
-63 SNTEMIPIKSLT
+63 SNA
-75 GTFNGQGHVISDL
+75 VISIQNSAILNDIKNSSHNSGCA
-88 TLTGQACGPRDR
+88 TGVIGNTSIA
-100 KYTALISTLNSGTVK
+100 TTLNISNCYTSGKIKGHNNFGITYNKEELKSISCDHFYYDSTKNPSGYLGDFYMLKKGENSISSGVK
-115 NLKLDNITVS
+115 GKSTDELKKLKLD
-125 ADTSTADNNH
+125 
-135 LSTLIAY
+135 
-142 VNAGDCTIEDCVVTG
+142 GF
-157 SVTYTASDT
+157 
-166 EEKTSSNYVSGLVG
+166 
-180 EVFGIYGNAPTLK
+180 EVRKDQFGHDQFG
-193 IKNCTVDVTLTGAKK
+193 
-208 DYVAGLVATAGAV
+208 
-221 KASVENCAVLG
+221 
-232 DITTN
+232 
-237 KSEGYAGGLLGLTNT
+237 
-252 SSEFSFT
+252 
-259 NCYYAGSISG
+259 
-269 DRFTVRAFAFMT
+269 
-281 KSGNRAGTIN
+281 
-291 YTNCYYNTSLNT
+291 
-303 ELKADSRSSYG
+303 
-314 NTNSTFNGQVD
+314 
-325 GKTTGELKELEFTD
+325 
-339 FVKNEAGYPVPEWT
+339 GYPVPKWT
-353 PAAPPAPQFS
+353 PAPAPEPIKPPFS
-363 CTLVFENT
+363 CTL
-371 QGGTLVVKHGDQI
+371 
-384 LTSISDG
+384 
-391 QYMINRTGDDYSYTV
+391 
-406 TFDEGAEYEN
+406 
-416 VDITAFSIY
+416 
-425 DSDNGTTKTITVNP
+425 
-439 KRVFSCALTFT
+439 TFT
-450 GTENGALTVK
+450 GVETKWLTVK
-460 DSDGTTLTATNGV
+460 DSKGKTLTATDGV

-483 YSVTFDKNSIY
+483 YSVTFDEKSDY
-494 NNIDGAKFTVGKNDT
+494 NNIGDTAFTVGENDT
-509 EKAIA
+509 TKTIA
-514 VTLTYKTTKPSGTGT
+514 VPLTYKTTEPSGDGT
-529 KESPYL
+529 VESPIL
-535 IGTAEELRWFAE
+535 IGTAAELRAFANK
-547 RVNALDTAAAKAYVK
+547 VNSGDSAAAHAYVK
-562 LTKNIEVPGSWT
+562 LTDNIKVPGSWT
-574 PLGKNAASPFS
+574 PLGKNTAFPFS
-585 GHFDGD
+585 GHFDGK
-591 GKSVTITVDNP
+591 GHSVTITVDDP
-602 SLGYFGFFGCLDSK
+602 SLSYFGFFGCLDSK
-616 IDRDSTTPIDEQPT
+616 VDRDSATSIDDQPT
-630 VVVKNLTVNGSIYC
+630 VVVENLTVDGTVYC
-644 SEPGAFVGGLAAR
+644 SEPYAYVGGIAAR
-657 ARGKVSI
+657 ARGKVEI
-664 ENCVNNAT
+664 KNCVNNAT

-708 RNTGTINVT
+708 TNNGTINVT
-717 GSNTDAMVG
+717 GTDTDAKVG
-726 GLVGANAN
+726 GLVGANKN

-743 TGTVN
+743 TGTIN
-748 APGCTVGGLLGAAGY
+748 APGCTVGGLLGEAGY
-763 QTGDFV
+763 QTGDYK
-769 PTIKDSS
+769 PSIADSA
-776 NSGILIGAAGK
+776 NNGTLIGAAGK

-807 NTYTGGSESADVLV
+807 NTYTGGSESEDELLL
-821 AESRK
+821 ESQK
-826 YNDVLAVPATAQVG
+826 YNDVVAVPAAAEKDYEIT
-840 DEVALSL
+840 LL
-847 KSGMTADETITVTV
+847 KNGMEADKTITVV
-861 SQGDRDTNKDYLKV
+861 CSVGERDTNKNSLKV

-898 ITWSKDGKSLSKPVT
+898 ITWSKDGRTLSKPVT

-943 DWAVF
+943 DWVVF

-973 NELAGTSPLATDRAK
+973 NELAGTSLLATDRAK

-1034 AEQAGQLKLTGAQRN
+1034 AEQAGQLKLTDAQRN

-1061 GDDGLFFTTW
+1061 GDDGLFFTKW

-1085 LAALAEYNTSEYPK
+1085 LAALAKYNTADYPA
-1099 VQAFVH
+1099 VQAFIT
-1105 KAVEGLSKAQNS
+1105 KAVAGLSAAQRD
-1117 NGSYGNVNS
+1117 NGSFGNVNS
-1126 DAMVIIGLTAIG
+1126 DAMVIIGLAAVD
-1138 IDPATNARFVKGGC
+1138 IDPASERFVKGGC
-1152 SLADALLLYVNNT
+1152 SLADALLLYVNDT
-1165 RDGFTTAAVGA
+1165 RNGFTTAAVGA

-1209 AFNIYILSTA
+1209 AFNIYTLSTA
-1219 PVSSTDPDNPDT
+1219 PVSSTNPDNPDT
-1231 SGQPAQPEQPQPG
+1231 PGQPTQPEPPQPG
-1244 TATGSGTLP
+1244 TATGSGTLL

-1261 GSTGGSGKSWI
+1261 GSAGSTTTAEWI

-1284 AWYSGSVRVAKGVT
+1284 AWYSGSVRVAEGAT

-1304 TAAAQAGLILNI
+1304 TAAAQVGLILNI

-1412 GTTVETTTKPD
+1412 GTVAATTTKPD

-1471 TRVDIPVSKPSGSMV
+1471 TRVDIPVSKPTGSMV

-1499 KGSVVTETGVA
+1499 RGSVVTETGIA

-1527 FNDMADHWAKDAVEF
+1527 FNDMANHWAKDAVEF

-1603 NPEQPVTREQLA
+1603 APEQPVTREQLA

-1628 GELGFDD
+1628 GELSFDD

-1665 PQDLARRGQVAAM
+1665 PQDLAQRGQVAAM

>member
-7 SLLMALV
+7 SLLMAFV
-14 MVVSLLPATARA
+14 MVISLLPATVRA
-26 ADSTLKGDISVGT
+26 ADQNGDISVGT
-39 AADLA
+39 PANLA
-44 ALGGQDIVG
+44 ALGGKDIVG

-63 SNTEMIPIKSLT
+63 SNTEMTPIKSLT

-88 TLTGQACGPRDR
+88 TLTGQAGGSSWDK

-115 NLKLDNITVS
+115 NLKLDHITVS
-125 ADTSTADNNH
+125 ADTSTANNNH

-142 VNAGDCTIEDCVVTG
+142 VNAGDCAIEDCVVTG
-157 SVTYTASDT
+157 SVTYTAPDT
-166 EEKTSSNYVSGLVG
+166 EKYPSSNYVSGLVG
-180 EVFGIYGNAPTLK
+180 EVFGKYDHTPTLT

-221 KASVENCAVLG
+221 KASVKNCAVLG
-232 DITTN
+232 NITTN
-237 KSEGYAGGLLGLTNT
+237 TSEGYAGGLLGLTGT
-252 SSEFSFT
+252 SSEFSFA

-269 DRFTVRAFAFMT
+269 DSSTVRAFAFMT

-291 YTNCYYNTSLNT
+291 YTNCYYDVSLNI
-303 ELKADSRSSYG
+303 EFKADSRSNYG
-314 NTNSTFNGQVD
+314 NTNSTFNGQAD
-325 GKTTGELKELEFTD
+325 GKTTGELKELKFDD
-339 FVKNEAGYPVPEWT
+339 FVPNESGYPVPEWT

-371 QGGTLVVKHGDQI
+371 QGGKLVVKHGDQI
-384 LTSISDG
+384 LTPNSDG
-391 QYMINRTGDDYSYTV
+391 QYMINKTGDDYSYTV

-416 VDITAFSIY
+416 VSIPAFSIY

-450 GTENGALTVK
+450 GTEGGTLSVYDPKRNAVPVNE
-460 DSDGTTLTATNGV
+460 DGS
-473 YTLSAAGKYT
+473 YTLSSAGDYT
-483 YSVTFDKNSIY
+483 YTLTFNADSIY
-494 NNIDGAKFTVGKNDT
+494 CDITDGRFTVLKTET
-509 EKAIA
+509 EKTVA
-514 VTLTYKTTKPSGTGT
+514 VKLTYKTVKPSGTGT
-529 KESPYL
+529 KEAPIL
-535 IGTAEELRWFAE
+535 IGTAAELRYFAE
-547 RVNALDTAAAKAYVK
+547 QVNDGELSDAYVE
-562 LTKNIEVPGSWT
+562 LTDNITVSGSWT
-574 PLGKNAASPFS
+574 PLGANAAFPFS

-591 GKSVTITVDNP
+591 GHSVTITVDDP
-602 SLGYFGFFGCLDSK
+602 GLSYFGFFGCLDSK
-616 IDRDSTTPIDEQPT
+616 PDRDSTTPIDEQPT
-630 VVVKNLTVNGSIYC
+630 VVVENLTVNGSIYC
-644 SEPGAFVGGLAAR
+644 SEPYAHVGGIAGR
-657 ARGKVSI
+657 ARGKVEI
-664 ENCVNNAT
+664 KNCVNNAT

-696 VWKNIRMTVDGC
+696 VYKNIRMTVDGC
-708 RNTGTINVT
+708 TNNGTIIVTGT
-717 GSNTDAMVG
+717 NTDAKVG

-734 CVQVSSSEN
+734 CVQVKNCTN

-748 APGCTVGGLLGAAGY
+748 APGCTVGGLLGEAGA
-763 QTGDFV
+763 QTGDYK
-769 PTIKDSS
+769 PSIADST
-776 NSGILIGAAGK
+776 NNGTLIGAAGK
-787 TNNLYGKGTIRSGY
+787 TNNLYGKGTISSGNVT
-801 LINSGS
+801 NSGG
-807 NTYTGGSESADVLV
+807 NTYTGGSESEDKLLL
-821 AESRK
+821 ESQK
-826 YNDVLAVPATAQVG
+826 YNDVVAVPSTANAG
-840 DEVALSL
+840 DEVILL
-847 KSGMTADETITVTV
+847 KSGETVDETITVV
-861 SQGDRDTNKDYLKV
+861 CSVGARDINKDYLKV
-875 DSNGVLKLKE
+875 VDDKLQLAKK
-885 LNTSGKVIEATAT
+885 NDTGKVIEATAT
-898 ITWSKDGKSLSKPVT
+898 ITWSKGDETLSKPVT
-913 VNIYPAAKGETSARK
+913 VNIYPAAVDGISARK
-928 ALMEAIAKTY
+928 TLMNNIAATY
-938 RNKSE
+938 TNSSS
-943 DWAVF
+943 DWVVF
-948 DMAAYAKCGFGDN
+948 DMAAYAKLVG
-961 TTDTENYLNLTI
+961 TTVETSVDARTNYLNLTI
-973 NELAGTSPLATDRAK
+973 NELAGNTPLVTDRAK

-1034 AEQAGQLKLTGAQRN
+1034 AEQAGQLKLTDAQRAN
-1049 SMIALL
+1049 MIALL
-1055 TDSKNL
+1055 TDSANL
-1061 GDDGLFFTTW
+1061 GKDGLFFTKW

-1085 LAALAEYNTSEYPK
+1085 LAALAKYNTNEYPK
-1099 VQAFVH
+1099 VQAFVN
-1105 KAVEGLSKAQNS
+1105 KAVEGLSKAQSS

-1138 IDPATNARFVKGGC
+1138 IDPAADARFVKGGC
-1152 SLADALLLYVNNT
+1152 SLADALLLYVNDDQN
-1165 RDGFTTAAVGA
+1165 GFTASYISGTQ
-1176 VNGESTQKA
+1176 GEKA
-1185 AALATEQGFRALVT
+1185 QALATEQGFRALVA
-1199 LEQFAKDTSK
+1199 LEKYEALGGASK
-1209 AFNIYILSTA
+1209 SFNIYTQTAKTSQSGQSGSTTVITPNKPSKGFTSDGA
-1219 PVSSTDPDNPDT
+1219 GTVPSTSTD
-1231 SGQPAQPEQPQPG
+1231 SG
-1244 TATGSGTLP
+1244 
-1253 SEGGSTGG
+1253 
-1261 GSTGGSGKSWI
+1261 TGGSAGSTTTAEWI

-1284 AWYSGSVRVAKGVT
+1284 AWYSGSVRVAEGAT
-1298 VEQALE
+1298 VEQAIRS
-1304 TAAAQAGLILNI
+1304 AADSAGLSLDI

-1412 GTTVETTTKPD
+1412 GTVAATTTKPD

-1521 IDNAKS
+1521 IDNAKR
-1527 FNDMADHWAKDAVEF
+1527 FNDMANHWAKDAVEF

-1590 TVWAV
+1590 TAWAV

-1603 NPEQPVTREQLA
+1603 APEQPVTREQLA

-1628 GELGFDD
+1628 GELSFDD